1 MRKRVISWL
10 LTVVMVVSMLP
21 TSVLADTLAADQE
34 QQTQQEQIAPADTE
48 NTVPAGNEETQEQQ
62 EPAEEV
68 PVSRSA
74 RSGGAAPML
83 AAAGAVQNIG
93 TAEEFAAMEPG
104 GNYQLTAD
112 ITVTA
117 PYANEFTDFSG
128 TFDGNGHTVT
138 LAISG
143 DSDYQALFAK
153 LAAGAV
159 VKNVMVDGEVTGTD
173 NIGGIAGIATN
184 ATIIAC
190 ANKATVAATGRYVGG
205 LVGKGTGLTMT
216 SCYNQGAVSS
226 TRTRPINMGGI
237 AGYVDGGASVENCY
251 NTGSITGSGSN
262 TAAVVGWDAATVKN
276 CYYLEST
283 YKVGACGNDGY
294 TDPTVSKTDAEM
306 RSGDIVALLGSAF
319 MVKSGDYPALSWETP
334 TAAVK
339 FTVSPANAVV
349 EINGVK
355 YTGSCTVGLPVGD
368 YTYTVSCPGYTQQ
381 TGSVTVT
388 GEDNP
393 VANPNSVSVT
403 LEKDA
408 AKWVTVTFTVTPEN
422 ATLTLKDGETQ
433 VTPTEGT
440 TYKLLKGVTYTYTA
454 VSDDEGYEPASGE
467 VTPTADGTQTVALKK
482 VQSIAV
488 KNGSTHKT
496 EFEQGDALDTT
507 GLTVTVTYSDNSTKD
522 ITEGF
527 TVTGF
532 NSVNVAENQTLTV
545 HYKGAET
552 TYSVKIN
559 KKLFPSKAF
568 NALEGYATVE
578 YSHTGKY
585 TAGDGKEFVD
595 DAQEGALRSNSAGM
609 NSTTVTVTITFLEN
623 APKMLLSFDYKVSSE
638 SNYDKLLVAQNRETK
653 LTKSGTVAW
662 TADNSLTVK
671 GGDIVTLTYSKDR
684 STASGSDCIWL
695 KNFTVSPLYTLTIAP
710 NQTDATVTLKDK
722 EGKTVSGSNGVFA
735 VKAAADYT
743 YTVTKKGYEPATG
756 KVTMSAENQTVNVTL
771 VKLPVITLQ
780 FTPDD
785 AAVTLKQGNTT
796 VYKESAASSTG
807 KNVYIAAKNTDYTYT
822 VSKFGYETAT
832 GMISVATG
840 DVNKTVTL
848 TEAAK
853 YSVTFQITKP
863 EGVSASPTV
872 TVEYNGTKVYEG
884 SGANCTLP
892 AGDYTY
898 KATLKDCDDL
908 SGSFT
913 VAAAAVT
920 VNLPF
925 EKKLTFADIFQG
937 VEGITASNGTKGFKP
952 IKSAAGNYLES
963 NKSYYGTTS
972 LTLTATKPCVISF
985 EYFAQGH
992 EDNWDEDD
1000 SAFFTVKKGTT
1011 TLLTVYEENG
1021 WKTFSTAL
1029 NTGETLTLSFN
1040 ENGNSYYVRLKN
1052 FAVSPAYTI
1061 TLTTTPT
1068 ADKVEL
1074 KDESGNKLTG
1084 SGGKYAVAPGTYTYT
1099 VSKKDYETATGE
1111 ITVTDADVT
1120 QPVKLTAK
1128 PVITLTA
1135 TPADATVKLE
1145 KGSLP
1150 ASPKTTD
1157 KETGV
1162 YTYVVE
1168 KGAEYTYT
1176 VSKFGYETETGSIT
1190 VNADVNK
1197 TVTLSE
1203 LASCTLTFAVTPAEN
1218 AKVTVTHP
1226 VGGTIKPEAD
1236 GGYKLYLGETYAYTV
1251 AKADYITVSGSFTAA
1266 KNDTIT
1272 VTLTYAGAGWDGTT
1286 KTAPTQDKS
1295 GVYLIDTAAKLAW
1308 FADAVNGGQ
1317 KAINGKL
1324 TANINLN
1331 GKPWT
1336 AIGTSSN
1343 KFAGTL
1349 DGDNYTVSGLVTTGL
1364 VGELA
1369 EGGVVENLRVNCA
1382 IVSTSSLLGGVANSS
1397 AGTIRNCMV
1406 SGSITFSSE
1415 GHNGAS
1421 AIGGIAGRTTGN
1433 GVISGCVSRAVVK
1446 DAYDNSTY
1454 GTSAPLGGIAGYAY
1468 GVVENCYF
1476 TGTLAVKKTQP
1487 NKIIQQKRGGL
1498 VGELNANAELK
1509 GSYVAGEFAIADE
1522 SKFGAV
1528 VGKVNSGATI
1538 TNCAYLDTVAP
1549 QAAADGTTS
1558 GMTAHTADYMRSA
1571 EFAVDMG
1578 MNQDDGTLNGGFPVL
1593 PWQGGTVLSADDLK
1607 AAAAAANALELRGMS
1622 AADAAKKAKA
1632 DWYAET
1638 VLGLYDLTDYNDKA
1652 DLCEKYGIEAPGEAV
1667 TNLHDY
1673 FLNALQKHFYKELG
1687 LDAENA
1693 DRLKADAT
1701 GVYQLRGLT
1710 PVSGDPEE
1718 EEETAQTYTACLT
1731 LPASVTVPVEGSG
1744 EKIVSL
1750 TWTADNA
1757 LVNTATGALTA
1768 PAADK
1773 VTVTLT
1779 ATLQSGAATK
1789 TKTFTLCLWS
1799 ENAEKVQTLEDI
1811 AAEFARK
1818 NTAVQPL
1825 QGMGLYDETNITQA
1839 FRRLLAE
1846 QGYADVADNSEITY
1860 VNGSAKANGFDGT
1873 KVQYIADNGKITYF
1887 TGDGTARQT
1896 VQYTGLKFNITYAGV
1911 TKEITLRA
1919 TVGRSADAVQ
1929 KLLESAAESL
1939 NWELIRGEN
1948 TNGATQSEVAG
1959 WTLYTVNDRI
1969 TSNLTLPS
1977 SIAGRYDVKVQ
1988 WGTRNTEWLYITNG
2002 TNGTGVGTVNR
2013 PLQPA
2018 DGTALPEKSGKFR
2031 LIARVT
2037 YDAFDDYTL
2046 AHITGDNGVEVYAD
2060 VFFDATVA
2068 PFDSSVTSEMQN
2080 ALAEKYQGLLR
2091 DFVDKTKPVDLTAV
2105 SDDMQ
2110 MPRPALLEEK
2120 GIMSDSYNQKVTM
2133 VSLTPDVLDFNGYHA
2148 MVYRPLPG
2156 EKPVEAKYVVTITTR
2171 SSGLLLARQ
2180 EFSFTIQPFT
2190 QPELDG
2196 AAAFMTEALTGD
2208 VYWDGI
2214 KNKNTVKTKV
2224 TSDLY
2229 PFAEICKNEDG
2240 TLKYVRGTVNMT
2252 FDGIEAD
2259 DIPGWLDTEKYR
2271 CFRSSRPSVIENEL
2285 LRVHQ
2290 PEYNT
2295 TVTLDSVLTYTKYAQ
2310 YWEKFGINGTEESKE
2325 RYKDFAQFYKQPIHI
2340 DLTVIGEKNAADPN
2354 ENQTLT
2360 VKVKVDGYNKN
2371 GHTFQGISDFTFTG
2385 KANEDPTAW
2394 DAVKACL
2401 DSAKY
2406 TYTGSG
2412 AYIKSITDAAG
2423 HTLKEKGDGKSSGW
2437 MFGIAVKGG
2446 NETLPKTTLDNT
2458 YLKDGDTLRL
2468 FFTDTYI
2475 PLDPTDPMV
2484 PGAEVP
2490 GFDEAYAGAKAYIQ
2504 SAVSAP
2510 VVSYL
2515 FGEWAV
2521 LGQAR
2526 AKVPLSEAYIA
2537 AYYEKVVAYVKA
2549 NIGSDGIL
2557 RKPDDKNT
2565 PVITDNE
2572 RIILALTAIGKDP
2585 TNVGDKN
2592 LLTALQDKDIM
2603 KVTDTSKTDINGL
2616 VMGLLA
2622 LNSRN
2627 YTSDTSWL
2635 VQAVL
2640 EQQNKDGSWS
2650 ASADTKPVGDVD
2662 MTAMALQAL
2671 APYHKDGG
2679 NETVNTAVEKALN
2692 WLSGKYRSGYDS
2704 SESCAQVVIALSA
2717 LNLDANTDARFTK
2730 TVEGKTLSVL
2740 GNLLQY
2746 RVAENG
2752 GFKHQFADKAVNEMA
2767 TEQALCAMAA
2777 YARFTEKAN
2786 ALYDMTD
2793 AACAHRFGEWKVTVA
2808 ATCTKDGVSR
2818 RICSIC
2824 GVVEEKPVPATGH
2837 KFSAWTV
2844 TKAATCTESGISTR
2858 KCSVC
2863 GTKETMIV
2871 PSLGHSMTATAGK
2884 AATCTE
2890 AGNSAYWTCSRCHK
2904 YFSDAAG
2911 KTEIAKDSWI
2921 IAALGHDEAT
2931 RAAVAATCYASG
2943 HEADTY
2949 CKRCGIV
2956 ITAGATIPA
2965 TGKHTYVDGVCT
2977 TCGTRNPAGGIK
2989 GDDLKVDSKDN
3000 TIVTGGGLTI
3010 KTDKPVT
3017 DEKLAEIKAAVENG
3031 SIVITVNNTPILQLT
3046 KEDKESDGGK
3056 KALMQAGAAASGE
3069 LKKELDKLAEKLDAL
3084 RGDKS
3089 RKNAQ
3094 LEKVVDVTV
3103 ALVKTEGNE
3112 IKTVAQLIELPH
3124 SVTLTIP
3131 ITDEL
3136 YAALQGKHVCVVRSH
3151 TDSSGN
3157 VTTAELSATL
3167 GGTKGNY
3174 VLTFQTDKASAFAIV
3189 SYETVSS
3196 GYYYGGSGTA
3206 DSGKKDSA
3214 NTADDSQ
3221 MVLWLGSAV
3230 LAAAAVVVL
3239 TRKKRVSK

>member
-1 MRKRVISWL
+1 MKKRVISWL
-10 LTVVMVVSMLP
+10 LTVVMVVSLLP

-34 QQTQQEQIAPADTE
+34 QQTQQEQIAPVDTE
-48 NTVPAGNEETQEQQ
+48 NTVPAENEETQEQQ
-62 EPAEEV
+62 EPAPET
-68 PVSRSA
+68 PVSQMA

-112 ITVTA
+112 IIVTA

-138 LAISG
+138 LDITASTAYVG
-143 DSDYQALFAK
+143 LFSK
-153 LAAGAV
+153 LAGGAV
-159 VKNVMVDGEVTGTD
+159 VRNVITAGSVTATGKNNVGGIAGVADTELGAITISNCKNEAAIKGNKVVGGILGGCTEDDYALTISACANEGNISGTR
-173 NIGGIAGIATN
+173 NIGGICGTLEN
-184 ATIIAC
+184 AHFIK
-190 ANKATVAATGRYVGG
+190 N
-205 LVGKGTGLTMT
+205 
-216 SCYNQGAVSS
+216 CYNSGAVTGSTIGGILGRGARGYSS
-226 TRTRPINMGGI
+226 TTDTPIL
-237 AGYVDGGASVENCY
+237 ENCY
-251 NTGSITGSGSN
+251 NVGNIVYSGTNGSAIVGTGY
-262 TAAVVGWDAATVKN
+262 AKKPVEVKN
-276 CYYLEST
+276 CYALEGSAQAF
-283 YKVGACGNDGY
+283 V
-294 TDPTVSKTDAEM
+294 VSGVNADSNSDFKTADEMQSAEF
-306 RSGDIVALLGSAF
+306 AATLGSAF
-319 MVKSGDYPALSWETP
+319 QYNGGGYPTLKDPEPVVEKNVVSISVKSAKTTCYTGDELELSVTVTYDDNSSEVITKGFTVAGFDNTAPGKQTVTVTYKEKTDSIEIEVIKKPEFDDFFAGIVNSVEVTNDATYPYVVDMTDSDGLCLRSSNPAQGNTSSTSTITLKAKANVTLSFKYWGCNYDSSYAALTIVKNNSYNPEMRSWGSTQWKDFTIDLKKGDTLRLNLIKTYVSGDYY
-334 TAAVK
+334 VK
-339 FTVSPANAVV
+339 LKDFTVSSLYEVKLTAEPEEADAVV
-349 EINGVK
+349 ALKDSTGAELKGTNGV
-355 YTGSCTVGLPVGD
+355 YIVSAGE
-368 YTYTVSCPGYTQQ
+368 YTYTVSAYGYDTVTETINVAADVAKTVPLTKSAAYSVAFDISRPAGITADPTVTVKTNGKAVYTGDGTGCSLSNGSYAYTVACDGCDNAGGIFSVNGDKMNITVTLAKKAIFEDFFANCQGITVSGDKGKFTIEGAGKDSYLKTTETTTLALTATKNVKLSFSYIANAAGYVEDEWDYDEPGESYYFTIKKNSTQVKRADSETSWKDFSVELTQGDVLTISYDGYT
-381 TGSVTVT
+381 SYYYAALK
-388 GEDNP
+388 NF
-393 VANPNSVSVT
+393 VAVP
-403 LEKDA
+403 
-408 AKWVTVTFTVTPEN
+408 FY
-422 ATLTLKDGETQ
+422 TLTLKTPDG
-433 VTPTEGT
+433 
-440 TYKLLKGVTYTYTA
+440 
-454 VSDDEGYEPASGE
+454 
-467 VTPTADGTQTVALKK
+467 
-482 VQSIAV
+482 
-488 KNGSTHKT
+488 
-496 EFEQGDALDTT
+496 
-507 GLTVTVTYSDNSTKD
+507 
-522 ITEGF
+522 
-527 TVTGF
+527 
-532 NSVNVAENQTLTV
+532 
-545 HYKGAET
+545 
-552 TYSVKIN
+552 
-559 KKLFPSKAF
+559 
-568 NALEGYATVE
+568 ATV
-578 YSHTGKY
+578 
-585 TAGDGKEFVD
+585 V
-595 DAQEGALRSNSAGM
+595 L
-609 NSTTVTVTITFLEN
+609 
-623 APKMLLSFDYKVSSE
+623 
-638 SNYDKLLVAQNRETK
+638 
-653 LTKSGTVAW
+653 
-662 TADNSLTVK
+662 
-671 GGDIVTLTYSKDR
+671 KDR
-684 STASGSDCIWL
+684 SG
-695 KNFTVSPLYTLTIAP
+695 
-710 NQTDATVTLKDK
+710 
-722 EGKTVSGSNGVFA
+722 
-735 VKAAADYT
+735 
-743 YTVTKKGYEPATG
+743 
-756 KVTMSAENQTVNVTL
+756 AE
-771 VKLPVITLQ
+771 I
-780 FTPDD
+780 
-785 AAVTLKQGNTT
+785 
-796 VYKESAASSTG
+796 TG
-807 KNVYIAAKNTDYTYT
+807 KN
-822 VSKFGYETAT
+822 
-832 GMISVATG
+832 
-840 DVNKTVTL
+840 
-848 TEAAK
+848 
-853 YSVTFQITKP
+853 
-863 EGVSASPTV
+863 
-872 TVEYNGTKVYEG
+872 
-884 SGANCTLP
+884 GA
-892 AGDYTY
+892 Y
-898 KATLKDCDDL
+898 
-908 SGSFT
+908 T
-913 VAAAAVT
+913 VAA
-920 VNLPF
+920 
-925 EKKLTFADIFQG
+925 
-937 VEGITASNGTKGFKP
+937 
-952 IKSAAGNYLES
+952 
-963 NKSYYGTTS
+963 
-972 LTLTATKPCVISF
+972 
-985 EYFAQGH
+985 
-992 EDNWDEDD
+992 
-1000 SAFFTVKKGTT
+1000 
-1011 TLLTVYEENG
+1011 
-1021 WKTFSTAL
+1021 
-1029 NTGETLTLSFN
+1029 
-1040 ENGNSYYVRLKN
+1040 
-1052 FAVSPAYTI
+1052 
-1061 TLTTTPT
+1061 
-1068 ADKVEL
+1068 
-1074 KDESGNKLTG
+1074 
-1084 SGGKYAVAPGTYTYT
+1084 GTY
-1099 VSKKDYETATGE
+1099 A
-1111 ITVTDADVT
+1111 
-1120 QPVKLTAK
+1120 
-1128 PVITLTA
+1128 
-1135 TPADATVKLE
+1135 
-1145 KGSLP
+1145 
-1150 ASPKTTD
+1150 
-1157 KETGV
+1157 
-1162 YTYVVE
+1162 
-1168 KGAEYTYT
+1168 YT

-1226 VGGTIKPEAD
+1226 VGGTIKPETD

-1251 AKADYITVSGSFTAA
+1251 TKAEYIPVHGSITAA
-1266 KNDTIT
+1266 EDKTLSF
-1272 VTLTYAGAGWDGTT
+1272 TLTYAGEGWDGTA
-1286 KTAPTQDKS
+1286 KTAPTQDKN
-1295 GVYLIDTAAKLAW
+1295 GVYQIGTAAELAW
-1308 FADAVNGGQ
+1308 FADAVNKGDTT
-1317 KAINGKL
+1317 ISGKL

-1349 DGDNYTVSGLVTTGL
+1349 DGDSHTVSGLAGTGGL
-1364 VGELA
+1364 VYYLSANGTVKSLC
-1369 EGGVVENLRVNCA
+1369 VDCA
-1382 IVSTSSLLGGVANSS
+1382 IDGTSNV
-1397 AGTIRNCMV
+1397 
-1406 SGSITFSSE
+1406 
-1415 GHNGAS
+1415 
-1421 AIGGIAGRTTGN
+1421 GGIADKSEGRIENCLVSGYIKGGDDVIFGVGGIVGHGVAGN
-1433 GVISGCVSRAVVK
+1433 VISGCVSTADILFKYSRYAVQNGAGGIVG
-1446 DAYDNSTY
+1446 YTY
-1454 GTSAPLGGIAGYAY
+1454 GA
-1468 GVVENCYF
+1468 VENCYF
-1476 TGTLAVKKTQP
+1476 AGNVHTNAKSVSAGGF
-1487 NKIIQQKRGGL
+1487 GGL
-1498 VGELNANAELK
+1498 VGCARSNAVMKDCYTVGAVT
-1509 GSYVAGEFAIADE
+1509 GPE
-1522 SKFGAV
+1522 SSFGAV

-1558 GMTAHTADYMRSA
+1558 GMTARTADYMRTP
-1571 EFAVDMG
+1571 EFAAEMG
-1578 MNQDDGTLNGGFPVL
+1578 MHLDSGNSNGGFPVL
-1593 PWQGGTVLSADDLK
+1593 PWQGGTPVDNADLK

-1638 VLGLYDLTDYNDKA
+1638 VLRFYDLTDYNDKA
-1652 DLCEKYGIEAPGEAV
+1652 DLCEKYGIEEPGEAV
-1667 TNLHDY
+1667 TDLHDY

-1693 DRLKADAT
+1693 DLLKADAT

-1710 PVSGDPEE
+1710 PVSSDPEE
-1718 EEETAQTYTACLT
+1718 EEEIAQTYTGFLT

-1744 EKIVSL
+1744 EKTVSL
-1750 TWTADNA
+1750 AWTADNA

-1811 AAEFARK
+1811 AAEFTRK

-1825 QGMGLYDETNITQA
+1825 EGVGLYDETNITQA

-1846 QGYADVADNSEITY
+1846 QGYADVADKAEITY

-2018 DGTALPEKSGKFR
+2018 DGTALPEKAGKFR

-2060 VFFDATVA
+2060 VLFDATVA

-2196 AAAFMTEALTGD
+2196 AAAFMTEARTENA
-2208 VYWDGI
+2208 YWDGI
-2214 KNKNTVKTKV
+2214 KNENTDKTKV

-2310 YWEKFGINGTEESKE
+2310 YWEKFGINGTEETKE

-2340 DLTVIGEKNAADPN
+2340 DLTVIGEKNAVDPN

-2371 GHTFQGISDFTFTG
+2371 GHTFTGISDFTFTG

-2401 DSAKY
+2401 DSANY

-2475 PLDPTDPMV
+2475 PLDPTDPVV

-2537 AYYEKVVAYVKA
+2537 AYYEKVVAYVQKNMGA
-2549 NIGSDGIL
+2549 DGVL
-2557 RKPDDKNT
+2557 VDPESRNPT
-2565 PVITDNE
+2565 VTDNE

-2585 TNVGDKN
+2585 ANVGGKN

-2671 APYHKDGG
+2671 APYYKDGG

-2793 AACAHRFGEWKVTVA
+2793 AACAHRFGEWQVTVA

-2824 GVVEEKPVPATGH
+2824 GAVEEKPVPAAGH
-2837 KFSAWTV
+2837 NFGAWTV

-2863 GTKETMIV
+2863 GTEETMIV

-2904 YFSDAAG
+2904 FFSDAAG
-2911 KTEIAKDSWI
+2911 KTEIAKDSWV

-2965 TGKHTYVDGVCT
+2965 TGKHTYVNGVCT
-2977 TCGTRNPAGGIK
+2977 VCGVKNPMANVK
-2989 GDDLKVDSKDN
+2989 GDDIKVDSKDN
-3000 TIVTGGGLTI
+3000 KTAAGDGLVIKADDTITGE
-3010 KTDKPVT
+3010 V
-3017 DEKLAEIKAAVENG
+3017 LADIKAAVSDG
-3031 SIVITVNNTPILQLT
+3031 AITVTVTDTLQLT
-3046 KEDKESDGGK
+3046 NEQKAADGGK
-3056 KALMQAGAAASGE
+3056 SALTEAAKTAGDE
-3069 LKKELDKLAEKLDAL
+3069 VKKELNKLAEKLDAL

-3124 SVTLTIP
+3124 SVTVTIP

-3136 YAALQGKHVCVVRSH
+3136 YAALQGKRVCVVRSH

-3230 LAAAAVVVL
+3230 LAAAAVVAL

>member
-1 MRKRVISWL
+1 MKKRVISWL
-10 LTVVMVVSMLP
+10 LTVVMVVSLLP

-34 QQTQQEQIAPADTE
+34 QQTQQEQIAPVDTE

-62 EPAEEV
+62 EPALET

-74 RSGGAAPML
+74 RSGGTDSAPTAINDADGFKKMV
-83 AAAGAVQNIG
+83 AGG
-93 TAEEFAAMEPG
+93 S
-104 GNYQLTAD
+104 YKLTAD
-112 ITVTA
+112 ITVTE
-117 PYANEFTDFSG
+117 PYANDFSG
-128 TFDGNGHTVT
+128 TFDGDGHTVT
-138 LAISG
+138 LNITASTANVG
-143 DSDYQALFAK
+143 LFSK
-153 LAAGAV
+153 LAGGAV
-159 VKNVMVDGEVTGTD
+159 VKNVITAGSVT
-173 NIGGIAGIATN
+173 
-184 ATIIAC
+184 
-190 ANKATVAATGRYVGG
+190 ATGKKCV
-205 LVGKGTGLTMT
+205 
-216 SCYNQGAVSS
+216 A
-226 TRTRPINMGGI
+226 GI
-237 AGYVDGGASVENCY
+237 AGYATDNVKIENCK
-251 NTGSITGSGSN
+251 NTASITGNKNVGGILGEAYNNEESISVGIKNCANEGAVNGTGS
-262 TAAVVGWDAATVKN
+262 AVGGIVGKMEGQNSIIDCYNRGNITGFNNYAGIVGQSTGALVATIKN
-276 CYYLEST
+276 CYS
-283 YKVGACGNDGY
+283 VGAVTAYGASTNAGYALIGGGKNYALTNCYAIKQDGLNLAY
-294 TDPTVSKTDAEM
+294 KGTNATTEECDLKSADDMKSAEF
-306 RSGDIVALLGSAF
+306 AATLGSAF
-319 MVKSGDYPALSWETP
+319 HYNGGGYPTLKDPEPVVEKNVVSISVKSAKTTCYTGDELELSVTVTYDDNSSEVITKGFTVAGFDNTAPGKQTVTVTYKEKTDSIEIEVIKKPEFDDFFAGIVNSVEVTNDATYPYVVDMTDSDGLCLRSSNPAQGNTSSTSTITLKAKANVTLSFKYWGCNYDSSYAALTIVKNNSYNPEMRSWGSTQWKDFTIDLKKGDTLRLNLIKTYVSGDYY
-334 TAAVK
+334 VK
-339 FTVSPANAVV
+339 LKDFTVSSLYEVKLTAEPEEADAVV
-349 EINGVK
+349 ALKDSTGAELKGTNGV
-355 YTGSCTVGLPVGD
+355 YIVSAGE
-368 YTYTVSCPGYTQQ
+368 YTYTVSAYGYDTVTETINVAADVAKTVPLTKSAAYSVAFDISRPAGITADPTVTVRTNGKAVYTGDGTGCSLSNGSYAYTVACDGCDNAGGIFSVNGDKVNITVTLAKKAIFEDFFANCQGITVSGDKGKFTIEGAGKDSYLKTTETTTLAFTATKNVKLSFSYIANAAGCVEGDWYDEPDEYYYFTIKKNSKQVKLADRETSWKDFSVELTQGDVLTISYDGYT
-381 TGSVTVT
+381 SYYY
-388 GEDNP
+388 
-393 VANPNSVSVT
+393 
-403 LEKDA
+403 A
-408 AKWVTVTFTVTPEN
+408 ALKNFAAVPFY
-422 ATLTLKDGETQ
+422 TLTLKTPDG
-433 VTPTEGT
+433 
-440 TYKLLKGVTYTYTA
+440 
-454 VSDDEGYEPASGE
+454 
-467 VTPTADGTQTVALKK
+467 
-482 VQSIAV
+482 
-488 KNGSTHKT
+488 
-496 EFEQGDALDTT
+496 
-507 GLTVTVTYSDNSTKD
+507 
-522 ITEGF
+522 
-527 TVTGF
+527 
-532 NSVNVAENQTLTV
+532 
-545 HYKGAET
+545 
-552 TYSVKIN
+552 
-559 KKLFPSKAF
+559 
-568 NALEGYATVE
+568 ATV
-578 YSHTGKY
+578 
-585 TAGDGKEFVD
+585 V
-595 DAQEGALRSNSAGM
+595 L
-609 NSTTVTVTITFLEN
+609 
-623 APKMLLSFDYKVSSE
+623 
-638 SNYDKLLVAQNRETK
+638 
-653 LTKSGTVAW
+653 
-662 TADNSLTVK
+662 
-671 GGDIVTLTYSKDR
+671 KDR
-684 STASGSDCIWL
+684 SG
-695 KNFTVSPLYTLTIAP
+695 
-710 NQTDATVTLKDK
+710 
-722 EGKTVSGSNGVFA
+722 
-735 VKAAADYT
+735 
-743 YTVTKKGYEPATG
+743 
-756 KVTMSAENQTVNVTL
+756 AE
-771 VKLPVITLQ
+771 I
-780 FTPDD
+780 
-785 AAVTLKQGNTT
+785 
-796 VYKESAASSTG
+796 TG
-807 KNVYIAAKNTDYTYT
+807 KNGAYTVAAGTYTYT
-822 VSKFGYETAT
+822 VSKFGYETKT
-832 GMISVATG
+832 GNI
-840 DVNKTVTL
+840 
-848 TEAAK
+848 
-853 YSVTFQITKP
+853 
-863 EGVSASPTV
+863 
-872 TVEYNGTKVYEG
+872 
-884 SGANCTLP
+884 
-892 AGDYTY
+892 
-898 KATLKDCDDL
+898 
-908 SGSFT
+908 
-913 VAAAAVT
+913 
-920 VNLPF
+920 
-925 EKKLTFADIFQG
+925 
-937 VEGITASNGTKGFKP
+937 
-952 IKSAAGNYLES
+952 
-963 NKSYYGTTS
+963 
-972 LTLTATKPCVISF
+972 
-985 EYFAQGH
+985 
-992 EDNWDEDD
+992 
-1000 SAFFTVKKGTT
+1000 
-1011 TLLTVYEENG
+1011 
-1021 WKTFSTAL
+1021 
-1029 NTGETLTLSFN
+1029 
-1040 ENGNSYYVRLKN
+1040 
-1052 FAVSPAYTI
+1052 
-1061 TLTTTPT
+1061 
-1068 ADKVEL
+1068 
-1074 KDESGNKLTG
+1074 
-1084 SGGKYAVAPGTYTYT
+1084 T
-1099 VSKKDYETATGE
+1099 VS
-1111 ITVTDADVT
+1111 
-1120 QPVKLTAK
+1120 
-1128 PVITLTA
+1128 
-1135 TPADATVKLE
+1135 
-1145 KGSLP
+1145 
-1150 ASPKTTD
+1150 
-1157 KETGV
+1157 
-1162 YTYVVE
+1162 
-1168 KGAEYTYT
+1168 
-1176 VSKFGYETETGSIT
+1176 
-1190 VNADVNK
+1190 ADVNE

-1203 LASCTLTFAVTPAEN
+1203 LATHTLTFAITPAEN

-1226 VGGTIKPEAD
+1226 VGGTIKPETD

-1251 AKADYITVSGSFTAA
+1251 TKADYIPVHGSITAA
-1266 KNDTIT
+1266 EDKTLSF
-1272 VTLTYAGAGWDGTT
+1272 TLTYAGEGWDGTA
-1286 KTAPTQDKS
+1286 KTAPTQDKN
-1295 GVYLIDTAAKLAW
+1295 GVYQIGTAAKLAW
-1308 FADAVNGGQ
+1308 FADAVNKGDTT
-1317 KAINGKL
+1317 ISGKL

-1331 GKPWT
+1331 GKTWT
-1336 AIGTSSN
+1336 AIGTDSN

-1349 DGDNYTVSGLVTTGL
+1349 DGDSHTVSGLAGTGGL
-1364 VGELA
+1364 VYYLSANGTVKSLC
-1369 EGGVVENLRVNCA
+1369 VDCA
-1382 IVSTSSLLGGVANSS
+1382 IDGTSNV
-1397 AGTIRNCMV
+1397 
-1406 SGSITFSSE
+1406 
-1415 GHNGAS
+1415 
-1421 AIGGIAGRTTGN
+1421 GGIADKSEGRIENCLVSGYIKGGDDVIFGVGGIVGHGVAGN
-1433 GVISGCVSRAVVK
+1433 VISGCVSTADILFKYSRYAVQNGAGGIVG
-1446 DAYDNSTY
+1446 YTY
-1454 GTSAPLGGIAGYAY
+1454 GT
-1468 GVVENCYF
+1468 VENCYF
-1476 TGTLAVKKTQP
+1476 AGNVHTNAKSVSAGGF
-1487 NKIIQQKRGGL
+1487 GGL
-1498 VGELNANAELK
+1498 VGCARSNAVMKDCYTVGAVT
-1509 GSYVAGEFAIADE
+1509 GPE
-1522 SKFGAV
+1522 SSFGAV

-1558 GMTAHTADYMRSA
+1558 GMTAHTAGYMRSA

-1593 PWQGGTVLSADDLK
+1593 PWQGGAALSADDLK
-1607 AAAAAANALELRGMS
+1607 AAAAAANALQLRGMS

-1632 DWYAET
+1632 DWYAEN
-1638 VLGLYDLTDYNDKA
+1638 VLGLYELTDGNYNKA
-1652 DLCEKYGIEAPGEAV
+1652 DLCKEYGIEEPGEAV
-1667 TNLHDY
+1667 TDLHDY
-1673 FLNALQKHFYKELG
+1673 FLTALQKHFYKEQG

-1693 DRLKADAT
+1693 DLLKADAT

-1718 EEETAQTYTACLT
+1718 EEETAQTYTGFLT

-1768 PAADK
+1768 PAEGK

-1789 TKTFTLCLWS
+1789 VKTFTLCLWS

-1825 QGMGLYDETNITQA
+1825 QGVGLYDETNITQA

-1846 QGYADVADNSEITY
+1846 QGYADVADKAEITY

-1873 KVQYIADNGKITYF
+1873 KVQYIADNGDIEYF

-1929 KLLESAAESL
+1929 KLLESAAGSL

-2002 TNGTGVGTVNR
+2002 TGVGTVNR

-2018 DGTALPEKSGKFR
+2018 DGTALPEKAGKFR

-2060 VFFDATVA
+2060 VLFDATVA

-2091 DFVDKTKPVDLTAV
+2091 DFVDKTKPVDTTAV
-2105 SDDMQ
+2105 GDDMQ
-2110 MPRPALLEEK
+2110 MPRPALLEK
-2120 GIMSDSYNQKVTM
+2120 AGIMTDSYNQKVTM

-2196 AAAFMTEALTGD
+2196 AAAFMTEARTED
-2208 VYWDGI
+2208 AYWDGI

-2240 TLKYVRGTVNMT
+2240 TLKYIRGTVNMT

-2310 YWEKFGINGTEESKE
+2310 YWEKFGLNGTEESKE
-2325 RYKDFAQFYKQPIHI
+2325 RYKDFAQFYKQPIQI
-2340 DLTVIGEKNAADPN
+2340 DLTVPGTTGQNDPN

-2371 GHTFQGISDFTFTG
+2371 GHTFRGISDFTFTG

-2537 AYYEKVVAYVKA
+2537 AYYEKVVAYVQKNMGA
-2549 NIGSDGIL
+2549 DGVL
-2557 RKPDDKNT
+2557 VDPESRNPT
-2565 PVITDNE
+2565 VTDNE

-2585 TNVGDKN
+2585 ANVGGEN
-2592 LLTALQDKDIM
+2592 LLKALQNKDIM

-2640 EQQNKDGSWS
+2640 EQQNKDGSWR

-2671 APYHKDGG
+2671 APYYKDGG
-2679 NETVNTAVEKALN
+2679 NETVNTAVKKALN

-2837 KFSAWTV
+2837 NFGAWTV

-2863 GTKETMIV
+2863 GTEETMIV

-2904 YFSDAAG
+2904 FFSDAAG
-2911 KTEIAKDSWI
+2911 KTEIAKDSWV

-2965 TGKHTYVDGVCT
+2965 TGKHTYVNGVCT
-2977 TCGTRNPAGGIK
+2977 VCGVKNPMANVK
-2989 GDDLKVDSKDN
+2989 GDDIKVDSKDN

-3017 DEKLAEIKAAVENG
+3017 DEKLAEIKAAVSDG
-3031 SIVITVNNTPILQLT
+3031 AITVTVTDTLQLT
-3046 KEDKESDGGK
+3046 NEQKAADGGK
-3056 KALMQAGAAASGE
+3056 SALTEAAKTAGDE
-3069 LKKELDKLAEKLDAL
+3069 VKKELNKLAEKLDAL

-3124 SVTLTIP
+3124 SVTVTIP

-3136 YAALQGKHVCVVRSH
+3136 YAALQGKRVCVVRSH

>member
-34 QQTQQEQIAPADTE
+34 QQTQQEQTAPADTE

-62 EPAEEV
+62 EPAPET
-68 PVSRSA
+68 PVSRSG
-74 RSGGAAPML
+74 RSGGTAL
-83 AAAGAVQNIG
+83 ALAEG
-93 TAEEFAAMEPG
+93 TVSSAEEFAAMEPG

-117 PYANEFTDFSG
+117 PYAKDFTG

-138 LAISG
+138 LALENEAG
-143 DSDYQALFAK
+143 ECQALFSK
-153 LAAGAV
+153 IAASGKVQNLGIA
-159 VKNVMVDGEVTGTD
+159 GTVTGKKYVGGIAGKNAGSIENCKNTAAIKGASAD
-173 NIGGIAGIATN
+173 GRWIGGIAGETSNGSKILN
-184 ATIIAC
+184 CYNIGTISSD
-190 ANKATVAATGRYVGG
+190 RS
-205 LVGKGTGLTMT
+205 GKGVCLGGIVGNAP
-216 SCYNQGAVSS
+216 SAQISNCYNAGQIVTKSTTNYGA
-226 TRTRPINMGGI
+226 I
-237 AGYVDGGASVENCY
+237 AGYGYGVTVSNCY
-251 NTGSITGSGSN
+251 FI
-262 TAAVVGWDAATVKN
+262 AVDNLKGVYDAET
-276 CYYLEST
+276 EST
-283 YKVGACGNDGY
+283 PK
-294 TDPTVSKTDAEM
+294 SAEEM
-306 RSGDIVALLGSAF
+306 KSPAFAALLGEAF

-334 TAAVK
+334 TAAVS
-339 FTVSPANAVV
+339 FTIAPANATL
-349 EINGVK
+349 EINGGT
-355 YTGSCTVGLPVGD
+355 YTGSTTVALPAAD
-368 YTYTVSCPGYTQQ
+368 APYSYTVSCPGYTQQ
-381 TGSVTVT
+381 TGTVTVT

-403 LEKDA
+403 LAEDA
-408 AKWVTVTFTVTPEN
+408 AQWVTVTFTVTPEN

-433 VTPTEGT
+433 VAPTEGT
-440 TYKLLKGVTYTYTA
+440 TYQLLKGHPYTYTA
-454 VSDDEGYEPASGE
+454 ETTDEGYEPASGT
-467 VTPTADGTQTVALKK
+467 VTPNENSTQTVALKK

-488 KNGSTHKT
+488 TKAPTKTEYYKGDAELDLTGMVLTVNYDGTNETRTIEGDYAAAGVTCEGFSTENPTDSQIVTVKYRGKTATFTIKVKDAMLFADFFTGLNGIATAQNSTSYKFEPVLLDGGYVLKSTNEKKGNTTSSLTLTFAKAAQLTFDCKTDSEKNYDGLRVDINNQQGNQFGSTGGGYSGEKQDWK
-496 EFEQGDALDTT
+496 EFSIAVNAGDK
-507 GLTVTVTYSDNSTKD
+507 VTVNYRKD
-522 ITEGF
+522 SSGD
-527 TVTGF
+527 
-532 NSVNVAENQTLTV
+532 
-545 HYKGAET
+545 KG
-552 TYSVKIN
+552 
-559 KKLFPSKAF
+559 
-568 NALEGYATVE
+568 
-578 YSHTGKY
+578 
-585 TAGDGKEFVD
+585 
-595 DAQEGALRSNSAGM
+595 Q
-609 NSTTVTVTITFLEN
+609 
-623 APKMLLSFDYKVSSE
+623 
-638 SNYDKLLVAQNRETK
+638 
-653 LTKSGTVAW
+653 
-662 TADNSLTVK
+662 
-671 GGDIVTLTYSKDR
+671 
-684 STASGSDCIWL
+684 DCIWL
-695 KNFTVSPLYTLTIAP
+695 RNFRAEVLPTVRFDVKDAAGTAI
-710 NQTDATVTLKDK
+710 DATVTLKKGYTGLTAGTD
-722 EGKTVSGSNGVFA
+722 GSYALTVGE
-735 VKAAADYT
+735 KYT
-743 YTVTKKGYEPATG
+743 YTVEKKGYE
-756 KVTMSAENQTVNVTL
+756 KVTQEFTAQEGNNTITVTL
-771 VKLPVITLQ
+771 VKLPVITLK

-796 VYKESAASSTG
+796 VYKESADSEKG

-832 GMISVATG
+832 GTISVATT
-840 DVNKTVTL
+840 DVNKTVKL
-848 TEAAK
+848 TELAK
-853 YSVTFQITKP
+853 QTVTFNITKP
-863 EGVSASPTV
+863 EGVNAEPTI
-872 TVEYNGTKVYEG
+872 TVKSGSITAYTG

-898 KATLKDCDDL
+898 TAKLDGCDTL
-908 SGSFT
+908 SGSF
-913 VAAAAVT
+913 VVKAAKTIGLEFV
-920 VNLPF
+920 
-925 EKKLTFADIFQG
+925 KSLTFNDFFAGLD
-937 VEGITASNGTKGFKP
+937 GITAENGTRYGFEP
-952 IKSAAGNYLES
+952 VRAAGGNYLES
-963 NKSYYGTTS
+963 NRRSYGATS
-972 LTLTATKPCVISF
+972 LTLTATESRLVSF
-985 EYFAQGH
+985 QYLAKGNKA
-992 EDNWDEDD
+992 EDYWESD
-1000 SAFFTVKKGTT
+1000 SVFTVKKGTT
-1011 TLLTVYEENG
+1011 TLLTAYEENG
-1021 WKTFSTAL
+1021 WKTFSTVL
-1029 NTGETLTLSFN
+1029 NKDEKLTLSFS
-1040 ENGNSYYVRLKN
+1040 ESGSSYYVRLKD
-1052 FAVSPAYTI
+1052 FAAAAAHTLTLKTPDGATVVLKDRSGAEITGKNGAYT
-1061 TLTTTPT
+1061 
-1068 ADKVEL
+1068 
-1074 KDESGNKLTG
+1074 
-1084 SGGKYAVAPGTYTYT
+1084 VAAGTY
-1099 VSKKDYETATGE
+1099 A
-1111 ITVTDADVT
+1111 
-1120 QPVKLTAK
+1120 
-1128 PVITLTA
+1128 
-1135 TPADATVKLE
+1135 
-1145 KGSLP
+1145 
-1150 ASPKTTD
+1150 
-1157 KETGV
+1157 
-1162 YTYVVE
+1162 
-1168 KGAEYTYT
+1168 YT
-1176 VSKFGYETETGSIT
+1176 VSKFGYETKTGNIT
-1190 VNADVNK
+1190 VSADVNE

-1203 LASCTLTFAVTPAEN
+1203 LATRTLTFAVTPAD
-1218 AKVTVTHP
+1218 ATVTVTHP
-1226 VGGTIKPEAD
+1226 VGGTITAD
-1236 GGYKLYLGETYAYTV
+1236 ENGAYIVYAGETYAYTV
-1251 AKADYITVSGSFTAA
+1251 AKEGYITVSGSFTAA

-1272 VTLTYAGAGWDGTT
+1272 VTLTYAGEGWDGTT
-1286 KTAPTQDKS
+1286 KTEPKTEN
-1295 GVYLIDTAAKLAW
+1295 GVYQIGTAAELAW
-1308 FADAVNGGQ
+1308 FADAVQNGQ
-1317 KAINGKL
+1317 TAISAKL

-1331 GKPWT
+1331 GKTWT
-1336 AIGTSSN
+1336 AFGKYDYKLEGKSG
-1343 KFAGTL
+1343 FAGTL
-1349 DGDNYTVSGLVTTGL
+1349 DGDRHIVSGLKSTEGL
-1364 VGELA
+1364 VSCL
-1369 EGGVVENLRVNCA
+1369 
-1382 IVSTSSLLGGVANSS
+1382 SS
-1397 AGTIRNCMV
+1397 AGTVKNLTVIGTV
-1406 SGSITFSSE
+1406 SGSSHVGGIAATSYGAVENCLFDGTVTTSS
-1415 GHNGAS
+1415 GSAS
-1421 AIGGIAGRTTGN
+1421 AGGIVGRAQKGNRIVNCVNTGDIKNTCAYYNSTLNIGGIVGYTYGTVENCYSTGNVSARTDRGTNKGIGGIAGQVYASAVLRNCYVTGTVT
-1433 GVISGCVSRAVVK
+1433 GPEAGISPVVNLV
-1446 DAYDNSTY
+1446 ASGAT
-1454 GTSAPLGGIAGYAY
+1454 
-1468 GVVENCYF
+1468 VENCYYLYAAG
-1476 TGTLAVKKTQP
+1476 TGAAIVGTSQKT
-1487 NKIIQQKRGGL
+1487 
-1498 VGELNANAELK
+1498 AEEM
-1509 GSYVAGEFAIADE
+1509 STPEFAAD
-1522 SKFGAV
+1522 
-1528 VGKVNSGATI
+1528 VGMHLDSGNS
-1538 TNCAYLDTVAP
+1538 
-1549 QAAADGTTS
+1549 
-1558 GMTAHTADYMRSA
+1558 
-1571 EFAVDMG
+1571 
-1578 MNQDDGTLNGGFPVL
+1578 NGGFPVL
-1593 PWQGGTVLSADDLK
+1593 PWQGGTPVDNADLK
-1607 AAAAAANALELRGMS
+1607 AAAAAANALQLRGMS

-1632 DWYAET
+1632 DWNAEN
-1638 VLGLYDLTDYNDKA
+1638 VLGLYDLTDYSDKA

-1667 TNLHDY
+1667 TDLHGY
-1673 FLNALQKHFYKELG
+1673 FLNALQKHFYEELG

-1693 DRLKADAT
+1693 DLLKVDAN

-1710 PVSGDPEE
+1710 PVSSDPEE
-1718 EEETAQTYTACLT
+1718 EEEIAQTHTACLT
-1731 LPASVTVPVEGSG
+1731 LPASVTVPVDG
-1744 EKIVSL
+1744 EEKTVSL

-1789 TKTFTLCLWS
+1789 VKTFTLCLWS

-1811 AAEFARK
+1811 AAEFTRK

-1825 QGMGLYDETNITQA
+1825 QGVGLYNETNITQA

-1860 VNGSAKANGFDGT
+1860 VNGSAKANGFDDT
-1873 KVQYIADNGKITYF
+1873 KVKYIADNGNITYF

-1929 KLLESAAESL
+1929 KLLESAAGSL

-2018 DGTALPEKSGKFR
+2018 DGTALPEKAGKFR

-2060 VFFDATVA
+2060 VLFDATVA

-2091 DFVDKTKPVDLTAV
+2091 DFVDKTKPVDTTAV
-2105 SDDMQ
+2105 GDDMQ
-2110 MPRPALLEEK
+2110 MPRPALLEK
-2120 GIMSDSYNQKVTM
+2120 AGIMTDSYNQKVTM

-2156 EKPVEAKYVVTITTR
+2156 EEAAEARYVVTITTR

-2180 EFSFTIQPFT
+2180 EFRFTIQPFT
-2190 QPELDG
+2190 QQELDG
-2196 AAAFMTEALTGD
+2196 AAVFMTKALTGD
-2208 VYWDGI
+2208 VYWNGI
-2214 KNKNTVKTKV
+2214 KNENTDKTKV

-2325 RYKDFAQFYKQPIHI
+2325 RYKNFAQFYKQPIQI
-2340 DLTVIGEKNAADPN
+2340 DLTVPGTTGQNDPN

-2371 GHTFQGISDFTFTG
+2371 GHTFTGISGFTFTG

-2437 MFGIAVKGG
+2437 MFGLTLQGG
-2446 NETLPKTTLDNT
+2446 TETLPKTTLDNT

-2475 PLDPTDPMV
+2475 PLDPTDPAV

-2585 TNVGDKN
+2585 ANVGGEN
-2592 LLTALQDKDIM
+2592 LLKALQNKDIM
-2603 KVTDTSKTDINGL
+2603 QVTDTSNTDINGL

-2640 EQQNKDGSWS
+2640 EQQNKDGSWR

-2730 TVEGKTLSVL
+2730 TMEGKTLSVL

-2746 RVAENG
+2746 RVVENG

-2824 GVVEEKPVPATGH
+2824 GAVEEKPVPATGH

-2904 YFSDAAG
+2904 FFSDAAG
-2911 KTEIAKDSWI
+2911 KTEIAKDSWV

-2965 TGKHTYVDGVCT
+2965 TGKHTYVNGVCT

-3017 DEKLAEIKAAVENG
+3017 DEKLAEIKAAVSDG
-3031 SIVITVNNTPILQLT
+3031 AITVTVTDTLQLT
-3046 KEDKESDGGK
+3046 NEQKAADGGK
-3056 KALMQAGAAASGE
+3056 SALTEAAKTAGDE
-3069 LKKELDKLAEKLDAL
+3069 VKKELNKLAEKLDAL

-3124 SVTLTIP
+3124 SVTVTIP

-3230 LAAAAVVVL
+3230 LAAAAVVAL

>member
-21 TSVLADTLAADQE
+21 TSVLADTLAAEQE
-34 QQTQQEQIAPADTE
+34 QQTQQEQIAPVDTE

-62 EPAEEV
+62 EPAAET
-68 PVSRSA
+68 PAPQMA
-74 RSGGAAPML
+74 RSGGAAQAL
-83 AAAGAVQNIG
+83 AEG
-93 TAEEFAAMEPG
+93 TVSTAKEFAEMVAG
-104 GNYQLTAD
+104 GSYKLTAD
-112 ITVTA
+112 ITVTE
-117 PYANEFTDFSG
+117 PYAYDFSG
-128 TFDGNGHTVT
+128 TFDGDGHTVT
-138 LAISG
+138 LALENEAG
-143 DSDYQALFAK
+143 ECQALFSK
-153 LAAGAV
+153 IAASGKVQNLGIA
-159 VKNVMVDGEVTGTD
+159 GTVTGKKYVGGIAGKNAGSIENCKNTAAIKGASAD
-173 NIGGIAGIATN
+173 GRWIGGIAGETSNGSKILN
-184 ATIIAC
+184 CYNIGTISSD
-190 ANKATVAATGRYVGG
+190 RS
-205 LVGKGTGLTMT
+205 GKGVCL
-216 SCYNQGAVSS
+216 
-226 TRTRPINMGGI
+226 GGI
-237 AGYVDGGASVENCY
+237 AGNAPSAKISNCY
-251 NTGSITGSGSN
+251 NAGQIVTKSTTNYGAIAGYGYG
-262 TAAVVGWDAATVKN
+262 VTVSN
-276 CYYLEST
+276 CYFIAVDNLKGVYDAETEST
-283 YKVGACGNDGY
+283 PK
-294 TDPTVSKTDAEM
+294 SAEEM
-306 RSGDIVALLGSAF
+306 KSAAFAALLGDGF
-319 MVKSGDYPALSWETP
+319 MVKSGDYPALKWETP
-334 TAAVK
+334 TAAVL
-339 FTVSPANAVV
+339 FTIAPANATL
-349 EINGVK
+349 EINGGT
-355 YTGSCTVGLPVGD
+355 YTGSTTVALPAAD
-368 YTYTVSCPGYTQQ
+368 APYSYTVSCDGYTTK
-381 TGSVTVT
+381 TGTVTVRNK
-388 GEDNP
+388 DNP
-393 VANPNSVSVT
+393 VATPDSVTVT

-408 AKWVTVTFTVTPEN
+408 AKWVTVTFN
-422 ATLTLKDGETQ
+422 
-433 VTPTEGT
+433 VTPTGAALTVKRGDTEVEPQSDGS
-440 TYKLLKGVTYTYTA
+440 YKLLKGVTYTYTA
-454 VSDDEGYEPASGE
+454 VSDDESYEPAAGE

-488 KNGSTHKT
+488 TKAPTKT
-496 EFEQGDALDTT
+496 EYYKGDAELDLT
-507 GLTVTVTYSDNSTKD
+507 GMVITVKYDGTEETRTITDGYDAAGVTCEGFSTENPTDSQTVTVKYRGKTATFTIKVNDKLKFADFFTAISGSITATDDTTSPFTPVQKPEGNYLESSNTSNYSSSKITLNATKN
-522 ITEGF
+522 
-527 TVTGF
+527 VT
-532 NSVNVAENQTLTV
+532 
-545 HYKGAET
+545 
-552 TYSVKIN
+552 
-559 KKLFPSKAF
+559 
-568 NALEGYATVE
+568 
-578 YSHTGKY
+578 
-585 TAGDGKEFVD
+585 
-595 DAQEGALRSNSAGM
+595 
-609 NSTTVTVTITFLEN
+609 
-623 APKMLLSFDYKVSSE
+623 LSFDYLGSASS
-638 SNYDKLLVAQNRETK
+638 
-653 LTKSGTVAW
+653 
-662 TADNSLTVK
+662 NSYYCFTVK
-671 GGDIVTLTYSKDR
+671 KGSSTLLTSYSSSAWKSFSVDMAAGDTVTLKFEHPYSY
-684 STASGSDCIWL
+684 GSHYSVKL

-710 NQTDATVTLKDK
+710 DQTDATVTLKDK

-771 VKLPVITLQ
+771 VKLPVITL
-780 FTPDD
+780 TVSPAD
-785 AAVTLKQGNTT
+785 ATVKLTKNGSAVSHDTKNGGE
-796 VYKESAASSTG
+796 YK
-807 KNVYIAAKNTDYTYT
+807 YIAAKNTAYTYA

-832 GMISVATG
+832 GTITVATA
-840 DVNKTVTL
+840 DVNKTVKL
-848 TEAAK
+848 TELTK
-853 YSVTFQITKP
+853 QTVTFDITKP
-863 EGVSASPTV
+863 KGVSAEPVV
-872 TVEYNGTKVYEG
+872 TVKYNGTKVYEG
-884 SGANCTLP
+884 SGTNCALP
-892 AGDYTY
+892 AGNYTY
-898 KATLKDCDDL
+898 TAKLDGCDDL

-925 EKKLTFADIFQG
+925 AKKLTFADMFQG
-937 VEGITASNGTKGFKP
+937 IEGITATNGSSGFKP
-952 IKSAAGNYLES
+952 VKDAAGNYLES
-963 NKSYYGTTS
+963 NRKNYGTTS
-972 LTLTATKPCVISF
+972 LTLTATESRLVSF
-985 EYFAQGH
+985 RYLAKGY
-992 EDNWDEDD
+992 EDNWDEDN

-1011 TLLTVYEENG
+1011 TLLTVYEEDD
-1021 WKTFSTAL
+1021 WKTFSTVL
-1029 NTGETLTLSFN
+1029 NKDEKLTLSFS
-1040 ENGNSYYVRLKN
+1040 ESGSSYYVRLKN
-1052 FAVSPAYTI
+1052 FAAAAAHTLTLKTPDGATVVLKDRSGAEITGKNGAYT
-1061 TLTTTPT
+1061 
-1068 ADKVEL
+1068 
-1074 KDESGNKLTG
+1074 
-1084 SGGKYAVAPGTYTYT
+1084 VAAGTY
-1099 VSKKDYETATGE
+1099 A
-1111 ITVTDADVT
+1111 
-1120 QPVKLTAK
+1120 
-1128 PVITLTA
+1128 
-1135 TPADATVKLE
+1135 
-1145 KGSLP
+1145 
-1150 ASPKTTD
+1150 
-1157 KETGV
+1157 
-1162 YTYVVE
+1162 
-1168 KGAEYTYT
+1168 YT
-1176 VSKFGYETETGSIT
+1176 VSKFGYETKTGNIT
-1190 VNADVNK
+1190 VSADVNE

-1203 LASCTLTFAVTPAEN
+1203 LATRTLTFAVTPAD
-1218 AKVTVTHP
+1218 ATVTVTHP
-1226 VGGTIKPEAD
+1226 VGDTIKPEAD

-1266 KNDTIT
+1266 KNDTIK

-1286 KTAPTQDKS
+1286 KTAPKTEN
-1295 GVYLIDTAAKLAW
+1295 GVYQIGTAAELAW
-1308 FADAVNGGQ
+1308 FADAVNKGDTT
-1317 KAINGKL
+1317 ISGKL

-1331 GKPWT
+1331 GKAWT

-1349 DGDNYTVSGLVTTGL
+1349 DGDSHTVSGLVTTGL

-1406 SGSITFSSE
+1406 SGSITFSS
-1415 GHNGAS
+1415 GGYNGAS
-1421 AIGGIAGRTTGN
+1421 AIGGIAGRNTGN

-1454 GTSAPLGGIAGYAY
+1454 GTSASLGGIAGYAY

-1538 TNCAYLDTVAP
+1538 TNCAYLDTVAT

-1632 DWYAET
+1632 DWYAEN
-1638 VLGLYDLTDYNDKA
+1638 VLELYDLADYNDKA
-1652 DLCEKYGIEAPGEAV
+1652 DLCEKYAIEEPGEEV
-1667 TNLHDY
+1667 TNPHDY

-1693 DRLKADAT
+1693 DLLKADAT

-1710 PVSGDPEE
+1710 PVSGDPKEDE
-1718 EEETAQTYTACLT
+1718 SAQTYTGFLT
-1731 LPASVTVPVEGSG
+1731 LPESVIASVEGSG
-1744 EKIVSL
+1744 EKTVSI
-1750 TWTADNA
+1750 TWTADKA

-1768 PAADK
+1768 PAKDK

-1799 ENAEKVQTLEDI
+1799 ENAEKAQTLEDI
-1811 AAEFARK
+1811 AAEFTRK
-1818 NTAVQPL
+1818 NIAVQPL
-1825 QGMGLYDETNITQA
+1825 QGVGLYDETNITDA

-1846 QGYADVADNSEITY
+1846 QGYADVADNSKITY

-1873 KVQYIADNGKITYF
+1873 KIQYIADNGDITYF

-1896 VQYTGLKFNITYAGV
+1896 VQYTGLKFRITYAGV
-1911 TKEITLRA
+1911 TKEITLRG
-1919 TVGRSADAVQ
+1919 TVGRSADDVQ
-1929 KLLESAAESL
+1929 QLVESAAGSL

-1977 SIAGRYDVKVQ
+1977 GIAGRYDVKVQ

-2002 TNGTGVGTVNR
+2002 TNGTNGTGVGTVNR

-2018 DGTALPEKSGKFR
+2018 DGTPLPEKAGKFR

-2037 YDAFDDYTL
+2037 YDGFDDYTL

-2068 PFDSSVTSEMQN
+2068 PFDSSVTSEMQT

-2091 DFVDKTKPVDLTAV
+2091 DFVDKTKPVDRTAV

-2110 MPRPALLEEK
+2110 MPRPALLEQT

-2180 EFSFTIQPFT
+2180 EFTFTIAPFKE
-2190 QPELDG
+2190 QELKD
-2196 AAAFMTEALTGD
+2196 AADFMTKALTENA
-2208 VYWDGI
+2208 YWNGI
-2214 KNKNTVKTKV
+2214 RNKNTDKTKV

-2271 CFRSSRPSVIENEL
+2271 CFRSSRPSVVEHEL
-2285 LRVHQ
+2285 LRVHR

-2310 YWEKFGINGTEESKE
+2310 YWEKFGLNGTEETKE

-2371 GHTFQGISDFTFTG
+2371 GHTFRGISDFTFTG

-2557 RKPDDKNT
+2557 RAPDDKNT

-2572 RIILALTAIGKDP
+2572 RIVLALTAIGKDP
-2585 TNVGDKN
+2585 ANMGGEN
-2592 LLTALQDKDIM
+2592 LLKALQNKDIM
-2603 KVTDTSKTDINGL
+2603 KVTDTSNTDINGL

-2640 EQQNKDGSWS
+2640 EQQNEDGSWS
-2650 ASADTKPVGDVD
+2650 ASADKKSVGDVD

-2671 APYHKDGG
+2671 APYYKDGG

-2692 WLSGKYRSGYDS
+2692 WLSGKYQSGYDS

-2793 AACAHRFGEWKVTVA
+2793 AACAHRFGEWQVTVA

-2824 GVVEEKPVPATGH
+2824 GAVEEKSVPATGH
-2837 KFSAWTV
+2837 NFGAWTV

-2863 GTKETMIV
+2863 GTEETMIV

-2904 YFSDAAG
+2904 FFSDAAG
-2911 KTEIAKDSWI
+2911 KTEIAKDSWV

-2956 ITAGATIPA
+2956 ITAGVTIPA
-2965 TGKHTYVDGVCT
+2965 TGKHTYVNGVCT
-2977 TCGTRNPAGGIK
+2977 VCGVKNPMANVK
-2989 GDDLKVDSKDN
+2989 GDDIKVDSKDN
-3000 TIVTGGGLTI
+3000 KTAAGDGLVIKADDTITGE
-3010 KTDKPVT
+3010 V
-3017 DEKLAEIKAAVENG
+3017 LADIKAAVSDG
-3031 SIVITVNNTPILQLT
+3031 AITVTVTDTLQLT
-3046 KEDKESDGGK
+3046 NEQKAADGGK
-3056 KALMQAGAAASGE
+3056 SALTEAAKTAGDE
-3069 LKKELDKLAEKLDAL
+3069 VKKELNKLAEKLDAL

-3124 SVTLTIP
+3124 SVTVTIP

-3136 YAALQGKHVCVVRSH
+3136 YAALQGKRVCVVRSH

-3230 LAAAAVVVL
+3230 LAAAAVVAL
-3239 TRKKRVSK
+3239 THKRKRVSK

>member
-1 MRKRVISWL
+1 MKKRVISWL
-10 LTVVMVVSMLP
+10 LTVVMVVSLLP

-34 QQTQQEQIAPADTE
+34 QQTQQEQTAPADTDS
-48 NTVPAGNEETQEQQ
+48 NVPTEDEETQEQQ

-68 PVSRSA
+68 PVSRFA
-74 RSGGAAPML
+74 RSGGAAL
-83 AAAGAVQNIG
+83 ALAEG
-93 TAEEFAAMEPG
+93 TVSSAKEFAAMEPD

-117 PYANEFTDFSG
+117 PYAEDFSG
-128 TFDGNGHTVT
+128 TFDGDGHTVT

-251 NTGSITGSGSN
+251 NTGSITGSGKN
-262 TAAVVGWDAATVKN
+262 TAAVVGWNAATVKK

-283 YKVGACGNDGY
+283 YKVGSCGNVDY

-306 RSGDIVALLGSAF
+306 RSGDIVTLLGSAF
-319 MVKSGDYPALSWETP
+319 MAKAGDYPALKWETP
-334 TAAVK
+334 TAAVR
-339 FTVSPANAVV
+339 FTIAPANATL
-349 EINGVK
+349 EINGGT
-355 YTGSCTVGLPVGD
+355 YTGSTTVALPAAD
-368 YTYTVSCPGYTQQ
+368 APYSYTVSCPGYTQQ

-388 GEDNP
+388 GNDNP
-393 VANPNSVSVT
+393 VADPANVTVT
-403 LEKDA
+403 LAEDA
-408 AKWVTVTFTVTPEN
+408 AQWVTVTFTVTPEN

-433 VTPTEGT
+433 VAPTEGT
-440 TYKLLKGVTYTYTA
+440 TYQLLKGHTYTYTA
-454 VSDDEGYEPASGE
+454 ETTKEGYEPASGT
-467 VTPTADGTQTVALKK
+467 VTPTESGTQTVALKK

-488 KNGSTHKT
+488 TKAPTKT
-496 EFEQGDALDTT
+496 EYYKGDAELDLT
-507 GLTVTVTYSDNSTKD
+507 GMVLTVNYEGTDEPRTIEGDYAAAGVTFEGFDTSEPAESKSITISYRGKTASFAIEVKDKLQFSDFFSAISDSVTATNSTSRPFEPVQSEGCLQPASNASSYSPST
-522 ITEGF
+522 ITIAAIK
-527 TVTGF
+527 
-532 NSVNVAENQTLTV
+532 N
-545 HYKGAET
+545 
-552 TYSVKIN
+552 
-559 KKLFPSKAF
+559 
-568 NALEGYATVE
+568 
-578 YSHTGKY
+578 
-585 TAGDGKEFVD
+585 
-595 DAQEGALRSNSAGM
+595 
-609 NSTTVTVTITFLEN
+609 VTV
-623 APKMLLSFDYKVSSE
+623 SFDYCGGTGYTDFYVKKGSSQLLASYYSSE
-638 SNYDKLLVAQNRETK
+638 WKNFS
-653 LTKSGTVAW
+653 
-662 TADNSLTVK
+662 ADLRI
-671 GGDIVTLTYSKDR
+671 GETLTLSYGS
-684 STASGSDCIWL
+684 SSGLKL

-710 NQTDATVTLKDK
+710 DQTDATVTLKDK

-832 GMISVATG
+832 GTISVATG

-853 YSVTFQITKP
+853 YSVTFNITKP
-863 EGVSASPTV
+863 EGVTAEPTV
-872 TVEYNGTKVYEG
+872 TVKSGRDTVYTG
-884 SGANCTLP
+884 SGTNCTLP
-892 AGDYTY
+892 AGNYTY
-898 KATLKDCDDL
+898 TATLEGCDTL
-908 SGSFT
+908 SGSF
-913 VAAAAVT
+913 VVQAAKTIGLEFV
-920 VNLPF
+920 
-925 EKKLTFADIFQG
+925 KSLTFDDFFAGLD
-937 VEGITASNGTKGFKP
+937 GITAENGTRYGFEP
-952 IKSAAGNYLES
+952 VRAAGGNYLES
-963 NKSYYGTTS
+963 NRRSYGTTS
-972 LTLTATKPCVISF
+972 LTLTATESRLVSF
-985 EYFAQGH
+985 RYLAKGY
-992 EDNWDEDD
+992 EDNWDEDN

-1011 TLLTVYEENG
+1011 TLLIAYEENG
-1021 WKTFSTAL
+1021 WKTFSTVL
-1029 NTGETLTLSFN
+1029 NKDEKLTLSFS
-1040 ENGNSYYVRLKN
+1040 ESGSSYYVRLKD
-1052 FAVSPAYTI
+1052 FAAAAAHTLTLNTPAGATVVLKDRSGAEITGKNGAYT
-1061 TLTTTPT
+1061 
-1068 ADKVEL
+1068 
-1074 KDESGNKLTG
+1074 
-1084 SGGKYAVAPGTYTYT
+1084 VAAGTY
-1099 VSKKDYETATGE
+1099 A
-1111 ITVTDADVT
+1111 
-1120 QPVKLTAK
+1120 
-1128 PVITLTA
+1128 
-1135 TPADATVKLE
+1135 
-1145 KGSLP
+1145 
-1150 ASPKTTD
+1150 
-1157 KETGV
+1157 
-1162 YTYVVE
+1162 
-1168 KGAEYTYT
+1168 YT

-1226 VGGTIKPEAD
+1226 VGGTIKPETD

-1251 AKADYITVSGSFTAA
+1251 AKAGYIPVHGSITAA
-1266 KNDTIT
+1266 EDKTLSF
-1272 VTLTYAGAGWDGTT
+1272 TLTYAGEGWDGTA
-1286 KTAPTQDKS
+1286 KTAPTQDKN
-1295 GVYLIDTAAKLAW
+1295 GVYQIGTAAELAW
-1308 FADAVNGGQ
+1308 FADAVNKGGTT
-1317 KAINGKL
+1317 ISGKL

-1331 GKPWT
+1331 GKTWT
-1336 AIGTSSN
+1336 AIGTDSN

-1349 DGDNYTVSGLVTTGL
+1349 DGDNYTVSGLAGTGGL
-1364 VGELA
+1364 VYYLSANGTVKSLC
-1369 EGGVVENLRVNCA
+1369 VDCA
-1382 IVSTSSLLGGVANSS
+1382 IDGTSNV
-1397 AGTIRNCMV
+1397 
-1406 SGSITFSSE
+1406 
-1415 GHNGAS
+1415 
-1421 AIGGIAGRTTGN
+1421 GGIADKSEGRIKNCLVSGYIKGGDDVIFGVGGIVGHGVAGN
-1433 GVISGCVSRAVVK
+1433 VISGCVSTADILFKYSRYAVQNGAGGIVG
-1446 DAYDNSTY
+1446 YTY
-1454 GTSAPLGGIAGYAY
+1454 GT
-1468 GVVENCYF
+1468 VENCYF
-1476 TGTLAVKKTQP
+1476 AGNVHTNAKSVSAGGF
-1487 NKIIQQKRGGL
+1487 GGL
-1498 VGELNANAELK
+1498 VGCARSNAVMKDCYTVGAVT
-1509 GSYVAGEFAIADE
+1509 GPE
-1522 SKFGAV
+1522 SSFGAV

-1558 GMTAHTADYMRSA
+1558 GMTARTADYMRTP
-1571 EFAVDMG
+1571 EFAAEMG
-1578 MNQDDGTLNGGFPVL
+1578 MHLDSGNSNGGFPVL
-1593 PWQGGTVLSADDLK
+1593 PWQGGTPVDNADLK

-1638 VLGLYDLTDYNDKA
+1638 VLRFYDLTDYNDKA
-1652 DLCEKYGIEAPGEAV
+1652 DLCEKYGIEEPGEAV
-1667 TNLHDY
+1667 TDLHDY

-1693 DRLKADAT
+1693 DLLKADAT

-1710 PVSGDPEE
+1710 PVSSDPEE
-1718 EEETAQTYTACLT
+1718 EEEIAQTYTGFLT

-1744 EKIVSL
+1744 EKTVSL
-1750 TWTADNA
+1750 AWTADNA

-1811 AAEFARK
+1811 AAEFTRK

-1825 QGMGLYDETNITQA
+1825 QGVGLYNETNITQA

-1846 QGYADVADNSEITY
+1846 QGYADVADKAEITY

-1929 KLLESAAESL
+1929 KLLESAAGSL

-1977 SIAGRYDVKVQ
+1977 GIAGRYDVKVQ

-2002 TNGTGVGTVNR
+2002 TNGTGVGTINR

-2018 DGTALPEKSGKFR
+2018 DGTPLPEKAGKFR

-2060 VFFDATVA
+2060 GLFDATVA

-2091 DFVDKTKPVDLTAV
+2091 DFVDKTKPVDRTAV
-2105 SDDMQ
+2105 SDDLQ
-2110 MPRPALLEEK
+2110 MPRPALLEK
-2120 GIMSDSYNQKVTM
+2120 AGIMTDSYNQKVTM

-2156 EKPVEAKYVVTITTR
+2156 EKSVEAKYVVIITTR

-2196 AAAFMTEALTGD
+2196 AAAFMTEARTED
-2208 VYWDGI
+2208 AYWDGI

-2325 RYKDFAQFYKQPIHI
+2325 RYKDFAQFYKQPIQI
-2340 DLTVIGEKNAADPN
+2340 DLTVPGTTGQNDPN

-2371 GHTFQGISDFTFTG
+2371 GHTFTGISDFTFTG

-2475 PLDPTDPMV
+2475 PLDPTDPAV

-2504 SAVSAP
+2504 SAASAP

-2557 RKPDDKNT
+2557 RAPDDKNT

-2572 RIILALTAIGKDP
+2572 RIALALTAIGKDP
-2585 TNVGDKN
+2585 ANVGGKN
-2592 LLTALQDKDIM
+2592 LLTALQDRNIM
-2603 KVTDTSKTDINGL
+2603 QVTDTSDTDINGL
-2616 VMGLLA
+2616 VFGLLA

-2627 YTSDTSWL
+2627 YTPDTSWL
-2635 VQAVL
+2635 AQAIL
-2640 EQQNKDGSWS
+2640 GQQNADGSWS
-2650 ASADTKPVGDVD
+2650 AKADTKPVGDVD

-2671 APYHKDGG
+2671 APYYKDGG

-2752 GFKHQFADKAVNEMA
+2752 GFKNRFADKAVNEMA

-2863 GTKETMIV
+2863 GTEETMIV

-2904 YFSDAAG
+2904 FFSDAAG
-2911 KTEIAKDSWI
+2911 KTEIAKDSWV

-2965 TGKHTYVDGVCT
+2965 TGKHTYVNGVCT
-2977 TCGTRNPAGGIK
+2977 VCGVKNPMANVK
-2989 GDDLKVDSKDN
+2989 GDDIKVDSKDN
-3000 TIVTGGGLTI
+3000 KTAAGDGLVIKADDTITGE
-3010 KTDKPVT
+3010 V
-3017 DEKLAEIKAAVENG
+3017 LADIKAAVSDG
-3031 SIVITVNNTPILQLT
+3031 AITVTVTDTLQLT
-3046 KEDKESDGGK
+3046 NEQKAADGGK
-3056 KALMQAGAAASGE
+3056 SALTEAAKTAGDE
-3069 LKKELDKLAEKLDAL
+3069 VKKELNKLAEKLDAL

-3124 SVTLTIP
+3124 SVTVTIP

-3136 YAALQGKHVCVVRSH
+3136 YAALQGKRVCVVRSH

-3206 DSGKKDSA
+3206 DSGKTDSA

>member
-1 MRKRVISWL
+1 MKKRVISWL
-10 LTVVMVVSMLP
+10 LTVVMVVSLLP

-34 QQTQQEQIAPADTE
+34 QQTQQEQIAPVDTE

-62 EPAEEV
+62 EPAPET
-68 PVSRSA
+68 PA
-74 RSGGAAPML
+74 PQMTRSGGAAL
-83 AAAGAVQNIG
+83 ALAEG
-93 TAEEFAAMEPG
+93 TVSSAKEFAAMDASG
-104 GNYQLTAD
+104 SYTLTKD
-112 ITVTA
+112 IIVTE
-117 PYANEFTDFSG
+117 PYAYDFIG

-138 LAISG
+138 LDITASTANVG
-143 DSDYQALFAK
+143 LFSK
-153 LAAGAV
+153 LAGGAV
-159 VKNVMVDGEVTGTD
+159 VKNVKVDGTVSGTE
-173 NIGGIAGIATN
+173 GVAGIAAQAN
-184 ATIIAC
+184 GATISGCINC
-190 ANKATVAATGRYVGG
+190 AEISATERHVGG
-205 LVGKGTGLTMT
+205 IVGKLRGGTVEN
-216 SCYNQGAVSS
+216 CYNTGAISS
-226 TRTRPINMGGI
+226 SRTRPINMGGI

-251 NTGSITGSGSN
+251 NTGSITGSGDN
-262 TAAVVGWDAATVKN
+262 TAAVVGWNAATVKN

-283 YKVGACGNDGY
+283 YKVGSCGNGDY

-306 RSGDIVALLGSAF
+306 RSGDIITLLGSAF
-319 MVKSGDYPALSWETP
+319 MAKAGDYPALSWETP
-334 TAAVK
+334 TAAVL
-339 FTVSPANAVV
+339 FAIAPANATL
-349 EINGVK
+349 EINGGT
-355 YTGSCTVGLPVGD
+355 YTGSTTVALPAAD
-368 YTYTVSCPGYTQQ
+368 TPYSYTVSCDGYTTK
-381 TGSVTVT
+381 TGTVTVT
-388 GEDNP
+388 NKDNP
-393 VANPNSVSVT
+393 VADPAN
-403 LEKDA
+403 
-408 AKWVTVTFTVTPEN
+408 VTVTLAEDTSAWVNVTFN
-422 ATLTLKDGETQ
+422 
-433 VTPTEGT
+433 VTPTGAALTVKRGDTEIEPQSDGS
-440 TYKLLKGVTYTYTA
+440 YKLLKDHTYTYTA
-454 VSDDEGYEPASGE
+454 ETAEEGYEPAAGE
-467 VTPTADGTQTVALKK
+467 VTPDESSTQTVALKK

-488 KNGSTHKT
+488 TKAPTKT
-496 EFEQGDALDTT
+496 EYYKGDAELDLT
-507 GLTVTVTYSDNSTKD
+507 GMVLTVKYEGTDETRTIEGDYAAAGVTYEGFSTEKPIESQTVTVKYRGKTFTFTIKVKDAMLFADFFTGLNGIATAQNSTSYKFEPVLLD
-522 ITEGF
+522 GGYVLKSTNEKKGN
-527 TVTGF
+527 TT
-532 NSVNVAENQTLTV
+532 SSLTLTFAKAAQLTFDCKTDSEKNYDGLRV
-545 HYKGAET
+545 DINNQQGNQFGST
-552 TYSVKIN
+552 GGGYSGEKQDWKEFSIAVN
-559 KKLFPSKAF
+559 
-568 NALEGYATVE
+568 
-578 YSHTGKY
+578 
-585 TAGDGKEFVD
+585 AGDK
-595 DAQEGALRSNSAGM
+595 
-609 NSTTVTVTITFLEN
+609 VTVN
-623 APKMLLSFDYKVSSE
+623 YRKDSSG
-638 SNYDKLLVAQNRETK
+638 DKGQ
-653 LTKSGTVAW
+653 
-662 TADNSLTVK
+662 
-671 GGDIVTLTYSKDR
+671 
-684 STASGSDCIWL
+684 DCIWL
-695 KNFTVSPLYTLTIAP
+695 RNFRAEVLPTVRFDVKDAAGTAI
-710 NQTDATVTLKDK
+710 DATVTLKKGYTGLTAGTD
-722 EGKTVSGSNGVFA
+722 GSYALTVGE
-735 VKAAADYT
+735 KYT
-743 YTVTKKGYEPATG
+743 YTVEKKGYE
-756 KVTMSAENQTVNVTL
+756 KVTQEFTAQEGNNTITVTL
-771 VKLPVITLQ
+771 VKLPVITLK

-796 VYKESAASSTG
+796 VYKESADSEKG

-832 GMISVATG
+832 GTISVATA
-840 DVNKTVTL
+840 DVNKTVKL
-848 TEAAK
+848 TELAK
-853 YSVTFQITKP
+853 QTVTFNITKP
-863 EGVSASPTV
+863 EGVTAEPTITV
-872 TVEYNGTKVYEG
+872 TSGSITAYTG
-884 SGANCTLP
+884 SGADCTLP
-892 AGDYTY
+892 AGNYTY
-898 KATLKDCDDL
+898 TATLEGCDTL
-908 SGSFT
+908 SGSF
-913 VAAAAVT
+913 VVQAAKTISLEFV
-920 VNLPF
+920 
-925 EKKLTFADIFQG
+925 KSLTFDDFFADLD
-937 VEGITASNGTKGFKP
+937 GITAENGTRYGFEP
-952 IKSAAGNYLES
+952 VRNAGGNYLES
-963 NKSYYGTTS
+963 KKSYGTT
-972 LTLTATKPCVISF
+972 TMKLTAGKPCVVSF
-985 EYFAQGH
+985 QYFSNGYK
-992 EDNWDEDD
+992 DYWDEYG
-1000 SAFFTVKKGTT
+1000 FTVKNGSK
-1011 TLLTVYEENG
+1011 TLLTAYDESE
-1021 WKTFSTAL
+1021 WKTFSTVL
-1029 NTGETLTLSFN
+1029 KKGDELTLSFS
-1040 ENGNSYYVRLKN
+1040 GSDSYNVKLKD
-1052 FAVSPAYTI
+1052 FTVSPVYTVSLNVTGAEDCTVVLQDASGAAI
-1061 TLTTTPT
+1061 TGT
-1068 ADKVEL
+1068 D
-1074 KDESGNKLTG
+1074 
-1084 SGGKYAVAPGTYTYT
+1084 GKYAVPAGVYTYT
-1099 VSKKDYETATGE
+1099 VSKYGYQTKVGK
-1111 ITVTDADVT
+1111 IIVTDKNVDQDVA
-1120 QPVKLTAK
+1120 LTA
-1128 PVITLTA
+1128 LTA
-1135 TPADATVKLE
+1135 YQVKFNVAPE
-1145 KGSLP
+1145 
-1150 ASPKTTD
+1150 
-1157 KETGV
+1157 
-1162 YTYVVE
+1162 
-1168 KGAEYTYT
+1168 GA
-1176 VSKFGYETETGSIT
+1176 
-1190 VNADVNK
+1190 A
-1197 TVTLSE
+1197 VTL
-1203 LASCTLTFAVTPAEN
+1203 
-1218 AKVTVTHP
+1218 THP
-1226 VGGTIKPEAD
+1226 VGGKITAD
-1236 GGYKLYLGETYAYTV
+1236 ENGAYIVYAGETYAYTV

-1286 KTAPTQDKS
+1286 KTAPKTEN
-1295 GVYLIDTAAKLAW
+1295 GVYQIGTAAELAW

-1317 KAINGKL
+1317 TTISGKL

-1331 GKPWT
+1331 GKTWT
-1336 AIGTSSN
+1336 AIGTDSN

-1349 DGDNYTVSGLVTTGL
+1349 DGDSHTVSGLAGTGGL
-1364 VGELA
+1364 VYYLSANGTVKSLC
-1369 EGGVVENLRVNCA
+1369 VDCA
-1382 IVSTSSLLGGVANSS
+1382 IDGTSNV
-1397 AGTIRNCMV
+1397 
-1406 SGSITFSSE
+1406 
-1415 GHNGAS
+1415 
-1421 AIGGIAGRTTGN
+1421 GGIADKSEGRIENCLVSGYIKGGN
-1433 GVISGCVSRAVVK
+1433 DTIFGVGGIVGHGVAGNVISGCVSTADILFKYSRYAVQNGAGGIVG
-1446 DAYDNSTY
+1446 YTY
-1454 GTSAPLGGIAGYAY
+1454 GT
-1468 GVVENCYF
+1468 VENCYF
-1476 TGTLAVKKTQP
+1476 AGNVHTNAKSVSAGGF
-1487 NKIIQQKRGGL
+1487 GGL
-1498 VGELNANAELK
+1498 VGCARSNAVMKDCYTVGAVT
-1509 GSYVAGEFAIADE
+1509 GPE
-1522 SKFGAV
+1522 SSFGAV
-1528 VGKVNSGATI
+1528 VGKVNSGAAI

-1558 GMTAHTADYMRSA
+1558 GMTARTADYMRTP
-1571 EFAVDMG
+1571 EFAADVG
-1578 MNQDDGTLNGGFPVL
+1578 MHLDSGNSNGGFPVL
-1593 PWQGGTVLSADDLK
+1593 PWQGGTPVDNADLK
-1607 AAAAAANALELRGMS
+1607 AAADAASALQLRGMS

-1638 VLGLYDLTDYNDKA
+1638 VLGLYELTDGNYNKA
-1652 DLCEKYGIEAPGEAV
+1652 DLCEKYGIEEPGEAV
-1667 TNLHDY
+1667 TDLHDY

-1693 DRLKADAT
+1693 DLLKADAT

-1710 PVSGDPEE
+1710 PVSSDPEE
-1718 EEETAQTYTACLT
+1718 EEETAQTYTGFLT

-1744 EKIVSL
+1744 EKTVSL

-1789 TKTFTLCLWS
+1789 VKTFTLCLWS
-1799 ENAEKVQTLEDI
+1799 EKAEKAQTLEDI
-1811 AAEFARK
+1811 AAEFTRK

-1825 QGMGLYDETNITQA
+1825 EGVGLYDETNITQA

-1846 QGYADVADNSEITY
+1846 QGYADVADKAEITY
-1860 VNGSAKANGFDGT
+1860 VNGSAKANGFDDT
-1873 KVQYIADNGKITYF
+1873 KVKYIADNGNITYF

-1929 KLLESAAESL
+1929 KLLESAAGSL

-1977 SIAGRYDVKVQ
+1977 GIAGRYDVKVQ

-2018 DGTALPEKSGKFR
+2018 DGTPLPEKAGKFR

-2133 VSLTPDVLDFNGYHA
+2133 VSLTPDVLDFYGYHA
-2148 MVYRPLPG
+2148 RVYRPLPG

-2190 QPELDG
+2190 PQELDG
-2196 AAAFMTEALTGD
+2196 AAAFMTEALTEA
-2208 VYWDGI
+2208 VYWNGI
-2214 KNKNTVKTKV
+2214 SNGNTDKDNITG
-2224 TSDLY
+2224 DLK
-2229 PFAEICKNEDG
+2229 PFVEIHKEQDG
-2240 TLKYVRGTVNMT
+2240 TLTYVYGAVNMD
-2252 FDGIEAD
+2252 FSGIKAD
-2259 DIPGWLDTEKYR
+2259 DIPGWYASEKYR
-2271 CFRSSRPSVIENEL
+2271 TFYSSRPTVIEHEL
-2285 LRVHQ
+2285 LRVH
-2290 PEYNT
+2290 PAEYNAKV
-2295 TVTLDSVLTYTKYAQ
+2295 TVNSVLSYSKYAQ

-2360 VKVKVDGYNKN
+2360 VKVKVDGYDKN
-2371 GHTFQGISDFTFTG
+2371 GHTFTGISGFTFTG

-2475 PLDPTDPMV
+2475 PLDPTDPAV

-2585 TNVGDKN
+2585 ANVGGKN

-2671 APYHKDGG
+2671 APYYKDGG
-2679 NETVNTAVEKALN
+2679 NETVNTAVKKALN

-2844 TKAATCTESGISTR
+2844 TKAATCTESGISTC

-2863 GTKETMIV
+2863 GTEETMIV

-2904 YFSDAAG
+2904 FFSDAAG
-2911 KTEIAKDSWI
+2911 KTEIAKDSWV

-2965 TGKHTYVDGVCT
+2965 TGKHTYVNGVCT
-2977 TCGTRNPAGGIK
+2977 VCGVKNPMANVK
-2989 GDDLKVDSKDN
+2989 GDDIKVDSKDN
-3000 TIVTGGGLTI
+3000 KTAAGDGLVIKADDTITGE
-3010 KTDKPVT
+3010 V
-3017 DEKLAEIKAAVENG
+3017 LADIKAAVSDG
-3031 SIVITVNNTPILQLT
+3031 AITVTVTDTLQLT
-3046 KEDKESDGGK
+3046 NEQKAADGGK
-3056 KALMQAGAAASGE
+3056 SALTEAAKTAGDE
-3069 LKKELDKLAEKLDAL
+3069 VKKELNKLAEKLDAL

-3124 SVTLTIP
+3124 SVTVTIP

-3206 DSGKKDSA
+3206 DSGKTDSS

>member
-34 QQTQQEQIAPADTE
+34 QQTQQEQIAPVDTE

-62 EPAEEV
+62 EPAAET
-68 PVSRSA
+68 PAPQMTS
-74 RSGGAAPML
+74 SGGAAPML

-93 TAEEFAAMEPG
+93 TAEAFAAMEPG

-138 LAISG
+138 LDITSG
-143 DSDYQALFAK
+143 SANTGLFKK
-153 LAAGAV
+153 LVGGAT
-159 VKNVMVDGEVTGTD
+159 VKNVITSGSITVNANNVGGITGVADTELGAITISNCKNEAAIKGNKVVGGILGGCTEDDHALTISACANEGNISGTRNIGGICGTLENAHFIKNCYNSGEVTGST
-173 NIGGIAGIATN
+173 IGGIL
-184 ATIIAC
+184 
-190 ANKATVAATGRYVGG
+190 GR
-205 LVGKGTGLTMT
+205 
-216 SCYNQGAVSS
+216 GARGYSS
-226 TRTRPINMGGI
+226 TTDTPIL
-237 AGYVDGGASVENCY
+237 ENCY
-251 NTGSITGSGSN
+251 NVGNIVYSGTNGSAIVGTGY
-262 TAAVVGWDAATVKN
+262 AKKPVQVKN
-276 CYYLEST
+276 CYALKGSAQAFVVNGVNAHSNSGF
-283 YKVGACGNDGY
+283 K
-294 TDPTVSKTDAEM
+294 SAEEM
-306 RSGDIVALLGSAF
+306 QSAEFAATLGSAF
-319 MVKSGDYPALSWETP
+319 QYNGGGYPTLKDPEPVVEKNVVSISVKSAKTTCYTGDELELSVTVTYDDNSSEVITKGFTVAGFDNTAPGKQTVTVTYKEKTDSIEIEVIKKPEFDDFFAGIVNSVEVTNDATYPYVVDMTDSDGLCLRSSNPVQGNTSSTSTITLKAKANVTLSFKYWGCNYDSSYAALTIVKNNSYNPEMRSWGSTQWKDFTIDLKKGDTLRLNLIKTYVSGDYY
-334 TAAVK
+334 VK
-339 FTVSPANAVV
+339 LKDFTVSSLYEVKLTAEPEEADAVV
-349 EINGVK
+349 ALKDSTGAELKGTNGV
-355 YTGSCTVGLPVGD
+355 YIVSAGE
-368 YTYTVSCPGYTQQ
+368 YTYTVSAYGYD
-381 TGSVTVT
+381 TVT
-388 GEDNP
+388 
-393 VANPNSVSVT
+393 
-403 LEKDA
+403 
-408 AKWVTVTFTVTPEN
+408 
-422 ATLTLKDGETQ
+422 ET
-433 VTPTEGT
+433 
-440 TYKLLKGVTYTYTA
+440 
-454 VSDDEGYEPASGE
+454 
-467 VTPTADGTQTVALKK
+467 
-482 VQSIAV
+482 I
-488 KNGSTHKT
+488 
-496 EFEQGDALDTT
+496 
-507 GLTVTVTYSDNSTKD
+507 
-522 ITEGF
+522 
-527 TVTGF
+527 
-532 NSVNVAENQTLTV
+532 NVATDVAKTV
-545 HYKGAET
+545 
-552 TYSVKIN
+552 
-559 KKLFPSKAF
+559 P
-568 NALEGYATVE
+568 
-578 YSHTGKY
+578 
-585 TAGDGKEFVD
+585 
-595 DAQEGALRSNSAGM
+595 
-609 NSTTVTVTITFLEN
+609 
-623 APKMLLSFDYKVSSE
+623 
-638 SNYDKLLVAQNRETK
+638 
-653 LTKSGTVAW
+653 LTKSAAYSVAFDISRPAGI
-662 TADNSLTVK
+662 TAD
-671 GGDIVTLTYSKDR
+671 
-684 STASGSDCIWL
+684 
-695 KNFTVSPLYTLTIAP
+695 
-710 NQTDATVTLKDK
+710 
-722 EGKTVSGSNGVFA
+722 
-735 VKAAADYT
+735 
-743 YTVTKKGYEPATG
+743 
-756 KVTMSAENQTVNVTL
+756 
-771 VKLPVITLQ
+771 
-780 FTPDD
+780 
-785 AAVTLKQGNTT
+785 
-796 VYKESAASSTG
+796 
-807 KNVYIAAKNTDYTYT
+807 
-822 VSKFGYETAT
+822 
-832 GMISVATG
+832 
-840 DVNKTVTL
+840 
-848 TEAAK
+848 
-853 YSVTFQITKP
+853 
-863 EGVSASPTV
+863 PTV
-872 TVEYNGTKVYEG
+872 TVKTNGKAVYTGDGTGCSLSNG
-884 SGANCTLP
+884 SYAYTVACDGCDNAGGIFSVNGDKMNITVTLAKKAIFEDFFANC
-892 AGDYTY
+892 
-898 KATLKDCDDL
+898 
-908 SGSFT
+908 
-913 VAAAAVT
+913 
-920 VNLPF
+920 
-925 EKKLTFADIFQG
+925 Q
-937 VEGITASNGTKGFKP
+937 GITVSGDKGKFT
-952 IKSAAGNYLES
+952 IEGAGKDSYL
-963 NKSYYGTTS
+963 KTTETTT
-972 LTLTATKPCVISF
+972 LALTATK
-985 EYFAQGH
+985 
-992 EDNWDEDD
+992 N
-1000 SAFFTVKKGTT
+1000 VK
-1011 TLLTVYEENG
+1011 
-1021 WKTFSTAL
+1021 
-1029 NTGETLTLSFN
+1029 LSFSYIAN
-1040 ENGNSYYVRLKN
+1040 AAGYVEDEWDYDEPGESYYFTIKKNSTRVKRAYSETSWKDFSVELTQGDVLTISYDGYTRDYYAALKN
-1052 FAVSPAYTI
+1052 FAAVPFY
-1061 TLTTTPT
+1061 TLTLTNLPDR
-1068 ADKVEL
+1068 ASVEL
-1074 KDESGNKLTG
+1074 KDA
-1084 SGGKYAVAPGTYTYT
+1084 GGKTVTGANGVYTVAAGTYTYT
-1099 VSKKDYETATGE
+1099 VSKY
-1111 ITVTDADVT
+1111 
-1120 QPVKLTAK
+1120 
-1128 PVITLTA
+1128 
-1135 TPADATVKLE
+1135 
-1145 KGSLP
+1145 
-1150 ASPKTTD
+1150 
-1157 KETGV
+1157 
-1162 YTYVVE
+1162 
-1168 KGAEYTYT
+1168 
-1176 VSKFGYETETGSIT
+1176 GYETKTGTIK
-1190 VNADVNK
+1190 VEGGDVSKDVALTALKAYQVKFNVAPEGAA
-1197 TVTLSE
+1197 VTL
-1203 LASCTLTFAVTPAEN
+1203 
-1218 AKVTVTHP
+1218 THP
-1226 VGGTIKPEAD
+1226 VGGPIAAD
-1236 GGYKLYLGETYAYTV
+1236 GNGAYIVYAGETYAYTV

-1286 KTAPTQDKS
+1286 KTEPKTEN
-1295 GVYLIDTAAKLAW
+1295 GVYQIGTAAELAW
-1308 FADAVNGGQ
+1308 FADAVNKGDTT
-1317 KAINGKL
+1317 ISGKL

-1331 GKPWT
+1331 GKTWT

-1349 DGDNYTVSGLVTTGL
+1349 DGDSHTVSGLAGTGGL
-1364 VGELA
+1364 VYYLSANGTVKSLC
-1369 EGGVVENLRVNCA
+1369 VDCA
-1382 IVSTSSLLGGVANSS
+1382 IDGTSNV
-1397 AGTIRNCMV
+1397 
-1406 SGSITFSSE
+1406 
-1415 GHNGAS
+1415 
-1421 AIGGIAGRTTGN
+1421 GGIADKSEGRIENCLVSGYIKGGN
-1433 GVISGCVSRAVVK
+1433 DTIFGVGGIVGHGVAGNVISGCVSTADILFKYSRYAVQNGAGGIVG
-1446 DAYDNSTY
+1446 YTY
-1454 GTSAPLGGIAGYAY
+1454 GT
-1468 GVVENCYF
+1468 VENCYF
-1476 TGTLAVKKTQP
+1476 AGNVHTNAKSVSAGGF
-1487 NKIIQQKRGGL
+1487 GGL
-1498 VGELNANAELK
+1498 VGSARSNAVMKDCYTVGAVT
-1509 GSYVAGEFAIADE
+1509 GPE
-1522 SKFGAV
+1522 SSFGAV

-1558 GMTAHTADYMRSA
+1558 GMTARTADYMRTP
-1571 EFAVDMG
+1571 EFAAEMG
-1578 MNQDDGTLNGGFPVL
+1578 MHLDSGNSNGGFPVL
-1593 PWQGGTVLSADDLK
+1593 PWQGGTPVNNADLK
-1607 AAAAAANALELRGMS
+1607 AAADAASALQLRGMS

-1632 DWYAET
+1632 DWYAEN

-1652 DLCEKYGIEAPGEAV
+1652 DLCEEYGIEEPGEAV
-1667 TNLHDY
+1667 TDLHDY
-1673 FLNALQKHFYKELG
+1673 FLTALQKHFYKELG

-1693 DRLKADAT
+1693 DLLKADAT

-1710 PVSGDPEE
+1710 PVSSDPEE
-1718 EEETAQTYTACLT
+1718 EEEIAQTYTGFLT
-1731 LPASVTVPVEGSG
+1731 LPKSVTVPVGGE

-1750 TWTADNA
+1750 AWTADNA

-1779 ATLQSGAATK
+1779 ATLQSGAATR

-1811 AAEFARK
+1811 AAEFTRK

-1825 QGMGLYDETNITQA
+1825 QGVGLYDETNITQA

-1873 KVQYIADNGKITYF
+1873 KVQYIADNGDIEYF

-1929 KLLESAAESL
+1929 KLLESAAGSL

-1977 SIAGRYDVKVQ
+1977 GIAGRYDVKVQ

-2018 DGTALPEKSGKFR
+2018 DGTPLPEKAGKFR

-2037 YDAFDDYTL
+2037 YDGFDDYTL
-2046 AHITGDNGVEVYAD
+2046 AHITGDDGVEVYAD
-2060 VFFDATVA
+2060 VLFDATVA

-2091 DFVDKTKPVDLTAV
+2091 DFVDKTKPVDTTAV

-2196 AAAFMTEALTGD
+2196 AAAFMTEARTED
-2208 VYWDGI
+2208 AYWDGI

-2371 GHTFQGISDFTFTG
+2371 GHTFTGISDFTFTG

-2412 AYIKSITDAAG
+2412 AYIKSITDASG

-2437 MFGIAVKGG
+2437 MFGLTLQGG
-2446 NETLPKTTLDNT
+2446 TETLPKTTLDNT

-2475 PLDPTDPMV
+2475 PLDPTDPTV
-2484 PGAEVP
+2484 PGTEVP

-2526 AKVPLSEAYIA
+2526 AGVELSDAYIQ
-2537 AYYEKVVAYVKA
+2537 AYYDKVVAYVKA

-2572 RIILALTAIGKDP
+2572 RIALALTAIGKDP
-2585 TNVGDKN
+2585 ANVGGKN
-2592 LLTALQDKDIM
+2592 LLAALQDKDIM
-2603 KVTDTSKTDINGL
+2603 KVTDTSYTDINGL

-2635 VQAVL
+2635 VQAIL
-2640 EQQNKDGSWS
+2640 GQQNADGSWS
-2650 ASADTKPVGDVD
+2650 ASADTKSVGDVD

-2671 APYHKDGG
+2671 APYYKDGG

-2692 WLSGKYRSGYDS
+2692 WLSGKYQSGYDS

-2746 RVAENG
+2746 RVAKNG

-2824 GVVEEKPVPATGH
+2824 GAVEEKSVPATGH

-2863 GTKETMIV
+2863 GTEETMIV

-2904 YFSDAAG
+2904 FFSDAAG
-2911 KTEIAKDSWI
+2911 KTEIAKDSWV

-2943 HEADTY
+2943 RTAETY
-2949 CKRCGIV
+2949 CKRCGLV
-2956 ITAGATIPA
+2956 ITPSTVIQA
-2965 TGKHTYVDGVCT
+2965 TGKHTYENGVCS
-2977 TCGTRNPAGGIK
+2977 TCGVKNPLADVK
-2989 GDDLKVDSKDN
+2989 GDTIKVDSKDN
-3000 TIVTGGGLTI
+3000 KTAAGGGLVIKADSTI
-3010 KTDKPVT
+3010 T
-3017 DEKLAEIKAAVENG
+3017 DEVLADIKAAVSDG
-3031 SIVITVNNTPILQLT
+3031 AITVTVTDTLQLT
-3046 KEDKESDGGK
+3046 NEQKAADGGK
-3056 KALMQAGAAASGE
+3056 SALTEAAKTAGDE
-3069 LKKELDKLAEKLDAL
+3069 VKKELNKLAEKLDAL

-3124 SVTLTIP
+3124 SVTVTIP

-3136 YAALQGKHVCVVRSH
+3136 YAALQGKRVCVVRSH

-3206 DSGKKDSA
+3206 NSGKKDSA

>member
-34 QQTQQEQIAPADTE
+34 QQIQQEQIAPVDTE
-48 NTVPAGNEETQEQQ
+48 NTVPAGNEETQEQQEQQ

-74 RSGGAAPML
+74 RSGGADSAP
-83 AAAGAVQNIG
+83 
-93 TAEEFAAMEPG
+93 TAINDADGFRDMDASG
-104 GNYQLTAD
+104 SYKLTAD
-112 ITVTA
+112 ITVTE
-117 PYANEFTDFSG
+117 PYAYDFSG
-128 TFDGNGHTVT
+128 TFDGDGHTVT
-138 LAISG
+138 LNITASTANVG
-143 DSDYQALFAK
+143 LFSK
-153 LAAGAV
+153 LADGAV
-159 VKNVMVDGEVTGTD
+159 VKNVITAGSVTTTGKK
-173 NIGGIAGIATN
+173 
-184 ATIIAC
+184 C
-190 ANKATVAATGRYVGG
+190 VA
-205 LVGKGTGLTMT
+205 
-216 SCYNQGAVSS
+216 
-226 TRTRPINMGGI
+226 GI
-237 AGYVDGGASVENCY
+237 AGYATDNVKIENCK
-251 NTGSITGSGSN
+251 NTASITGTKNVGGILGEAYNNEESISVGIKNCANEGAVNGTGS
-262 TAAVVGWDAATVKN
+262 AIGGIVGKMEGQNSIIDCYNRGNITGFNNYAGIVGQSTGALVATIKN
-276 CYYLEST
+276 CYS
-283 YKVGACGNDGY
+283 VGAVTAYGASTNAGYALIGGGKNYALTNCYAIEQDGLNLAY
-294 TDPTVSKTDAEM
+294 NGTNATTEECRFKSAEEM
-306 RSGDIVALLGSAF
+306 KSAAFAATLGSAF
-319 MVKSGDYPALSWETP
+319 QYNVGGYPTLKDPEPVVEKNVVSISVKSAKTTCYTGDELELSVTVTYDDNSSEVITKGFTVAGFDNTAPGKQTVTVTYKEKTDSIEIEVIKKPEFDDFFTGIVNSVEVTNDATYPYVVDMTDSDGLCLRSSNPDQGNTSSTSTITLKAKANVTLSFKYWGCNYDSSYAALTIVKNNSYNPEMRSWGSTQWKDFTIDLKKGDTLRLNLIKTYVSGDYY
-334 TAAVK
+334 VK
-339 FTVSPANAVV
+339 LKDFTVSSLYEVKLTAEPEEADAVV
-349 EINGVK
+349 ALKDSTGAELKGTNGV
-355 YTGSCTVGLPVGD
+355 YIVSAGE
-368 YTYTVSCPGYTQQ
+368 YTYTVSAYGYDTVTETINVAADVAKTVPLTKSAAYSVAFDISRPAGITADPTVTVKTNGKAVYTGDGTGCSLSNGSYAYTVACDGCDNAGGVFSVNGDKMNITVTLAKKAIFEDFFANCQGITVSGDKGKFTIEGAGKDSYLKTTETTTLALTATKNVKLSFSYIANAAGYVEGDWYYDEPDEYYYFTIKKNSTQVKRADRETSWKDFSVELTQGDVLTISYDGYTRYYY
-381 TGSVTVT
+381 
-388 GEDNP
+388 
-393 VANPNSVSVT
+393 
-403 LEKDA
+403 A
-408 AKWVTVTFTVTPEN
+408 ALKNFAAVPFY
-422 ATLTLKDGETQ
+422 TLTLK
-433 VTPTEGT
+433 TPAGAAVVLKDHSGTEITG
-440 TYKLLKGVTYTYTA
+440 
-454 VSDDEGYEPASGE
+454 
-467 VTPTADGTQTVALKK
+467 
-482 VQSIAV
+482 
-488 KNGSTHKT
+488 KNG
-496 EFEQGDALDTT
+496 
-507 GLTVTVTYSDNSTKD
+507 
-522 ITEGF
+522 
-527 TVTGF
+527 
-532 NSVNVAENQTLTV
+532 
-545 HYKGAET
+545 
-552 TYSVKIN
+552 
-559 KKLFPSKAF
+559 
-568 NALEGYATVE
+568 
-578 YSHTGKY
+578 
-585 TAGDGKEFVD
+585 
-595 DAQEGALRSNSAGM
+595 
-609 NSTTVTVTITFLEN
+609 
-623 APKMLLSFDYKVSSE
+623 
-638 SNYDKLLVAQNRETK
+638 
-653 LTKSGTVAW
+653 
-662 TADNSLTVK
+662 
-671 GGDIVTLTYSKDR
+671 
-684 STASGSDCIWL
+684 
-695 KNFTVSPLYTLTIAP
+695 
-710 NQTDATVTLKDK
+710 
-722 EGKTVSGSNGVFA
+722 
-735 VKAAADYT
+735 T
-743 YTVTKKGYEPATG
+743 YTV
-756 KVTMSAENQTVNVTL
+756 
-771 VKLPVITLQ
+771 
-780 FTPDD
+780 
-785 AAVTLKQGNTT
+785 AAGT
-796 VYKESAASSTG
+796 
-807 KNVYIAAKNTDYTYT
+807 YTYT
-822 VSKFGYETAT
+822 VSKFGYETKT
-832 GMISVATG
+832 GNI
-840 DVNKTVTL
+840 
-848 TEAAK
+848 
-853 YSVTFQITKP
+853 
-863 EGVSASPTV
+863 
-872 TVEYNGTKVYEG
+872 
-884 SGANCTLP
+884 
-892 AGDYTY
+892 
-898 KATLKDCDDL
+898 
-908 SGSFT
+908 
-913 VAAAAVT
+913 
-920 VNLPF
+920 
-925 EKKLTFADIFQG
+925 
-937 VEGITASNGTKGFKP
+937 
-952 IKSAAGNYLES
+952 
-963 NKSYYGTTS
+963 
-972 LTLTATKPCVISF
+972 
-985 EYFAQGH
+985 
-992 EDNWDEDD
+992 
-1000 SAFFTVKKGTT
+1000 
-1011 TLLTVYEENG
+1011 
-1021 WKTFSTAL
+1021 
-1029 NTGETLTLSFN
+1029 
-1040 ENGNSYYVRLKN
+1040 
-1052 FAVSPAYTI
+1052 
-1061 TLTTTPT
+1061 
-1068 ADKVEL
+1068 
-1074 KDESGNKLTG
+1074 
-1084 SGGKYAVAPGTYTYT
+1084 T
-1099 VSKKDYETATGE
+1099 VS
-1111 ITVTDADVT
+1111 ADVT
-1120 QPVKLTAK
+1120 
-1128 PVITLTA
+1128 
-1135 TPADATVKLE
+1135 E
-1145 KGSLP
+1145 
-1150 ASPKTTD
+1150 
-1157 KETGV
+1157 
-1162 YTYVVE
+1162 
-1168 KGAEYTYT
+1168 
-1176 VSKFGYETETGSIT
+1176 
-1190 VNADVNK
+1190 

-1203 LASCTLTFAVTPAEN
+1203 LATRTLTFDVTPAD
-1218 AKVTVTHP
+1218 ATVTVTHP
-1226 VGGTIKPEAD
+1226 VGSTIAAD
-1236 GGYKLYLGETYAYTV
+1236 ENGAYIVYVGETYAYTV

-1295 GVYLIDTAAKLAW
+1295 GVYQIGTAAELAW
-1308 FADAVNGGQ
+1308 FADAVNKGDTT
-1317 KAINGKL
+1317 ISGKL

-1331 GKPWT
+1331 GKTWT
-1336 AIGTSSN
+1336 AIGTDSN

-1349 DGDNYTVSGLVTTGL
+1349 DGDNCTVSGLVTTGL

-1369 EGGVVENLRVNCA
+1369 KGGVVENLRVNCA

-1406 SGSITFSSE
+1406 SGSITFSS
-1415 GHNGAS
+1415 NGPNAAL
-1421 AIGGIAGRTTGN
+1421 AIGGIVGRTTGN
-1433 GVISGCVSRAVVK
+1433 SVISGCVSRAVVK

-1454 GTSAPLGGIAGYAY
+1454 GTTAPLGGITGYAH

-1487 NKIIQQKRGGL
+1487 NKIIYQKRGGL
-1498 VGELNANAELK
+1498 VGELQANAELK

-1528 VGKVNSGATI
+1528 VGVVASSATI

-1607 AAAAAANALELRGMS
+1607 AAAAATNALQLRGMS

-1632 DWYAET
+1632 DWYAEN
-1638 VLGLYDLTDYNDKA
+1638 VLGLYNLENYNDKA

-1667 TNLHDY
+1667 TNPHDY
-1673 FLNALQKHFYKELG
+1673 FLTALQKHFYKELG

-1693 DRLKADAT
+1693 DLLKADAS

-1710 PVSGDPEE
+1710 PVSGDPKEDE
-1718 EEETAQTYTACLT
+1718 SAQTYNGFLT
-1731 LPASVTVPVEGSG
+1731 LPKSVTVPVDGSG
-1744 EKIVSL
+1744 EKTVSL

-1757 LVNTATGALTA
+1757 LVNTATGALTV

-1789 TKTFTLCLWS
+1789 GKTFKLCLWS

-1811 AAEFARK
+1811 AAEFTRK
-1818 NTAVQPL
+1818 NIAVQPL
-1825 QGMGLYDETNITQA
+1825 QGVGLYDETNITDA
-1839 FRRLLAE
+1839 FRRLLRE
-1846 QGYADVADNSEITY
+1846 QGYADVADKADKITY
-1860 VNGSAKANGFDGT
+1860 VNGSAKANGFDDT
-1873 KVQYIADNGKITYF
+1873 KVKYIADNGDITYF

-1911 TKEITLRA
+1911 TKEIILRG

-1929 KLLESAAESL
+1929 KLVESAAESL

-1977 SIAGRYDVKVQ
+1977 GIAGRYDVKVQ

-2002 TNGTGVGTVNR
+2002 TNGTNGTGVGTVNR

-2018 DGTALPEKSGKFR
+2018 DGTALPEKAGKFR

-2037 YDAFDDYTL
+2037 YDGFDDYTL

-2060 VFFDATVA
+2060 VLFDATVA

-2091 DFVDKTKPVDLTAV
+2091 DFVDKTKPVDTTAV

-2110 MPRPALLEEK
+2110 MPRPALLEK
-2120 GIMSDSYNQKVTM
+2120 AGIMSDSYNQKVTM

-2156 EKPVEAKYVVTITTR
+2156 EEPVEAKYVVIITTR

-2190 QPELDG
+2190 QQELDG
-2196 AAAFMTEALTGD
+2196 AAAFMTKALTENA
-2208 VYWDGI
+2208 YWDGI
-2214 KNKNTVKTKV
+2214 KNKNTDKTKV

-2229 PFAEICKNEDG
+2229 PFAEICKNKDG
-2240 TLKYVRGTVNMT
+2240 TLEYVRGTVNMT

-2271 CFRSSRPSVIENEL
+2271 CFRSSRPSVVEHEL

-2371 GHTFQGISDFTFTG
+2371 GHTFTGISDFTFTG
-2385 KANEDPTAW
+2385 KVNEDPTAW

-2401 DSAKY
+2401 GSANY

-2412 AYIKSITDAAG
+2412 TYIKSITDASG

-2437 MFGIAVKGG
+2437 MFGLAVKGG
-2446 NETLPKTTLDNT
+2446 TETLPKTTLDNT

-2475 PLDPTDPMV
+2475 PLDPTDPTV
-2484 PGAEVP
+2484 PGTEVP

-2537 AYYEKVVAYVKA
+2537 AYYEKVVAYVRKNMGA
-2549 NIGSDGIL
+2549 DGVL
-2557 RKPDDKNT
+2557 RDPESHN

-2572 RIILALTAIGKDP
+2572 RIALALTAIGKDP
-2585 TNVGDKN
+2585 ANVGGKN
-2592 LLTALQDKDIM
+2592 LLAALQDKDIM
-2603 KVTDTSKTDINGL
+2603 KVTDTSNTDINGL

-2640 EQQNKDGSWS
+2640 AQQNEDGSWS
-2650 ASADTKPVGDVD
+2650 ASADTKPASDVD

-2671 APYHKDGG
+2671 APYYKDGG
-2679 NETVNTAVEKALN
+2679 NETVNHAVNKALQ
-2692 WLSGKYRSGYDS
+2692 WLSDKYKGTGYTS
-2704 SESCAQVVIALSA
+2704 AESCAQVVIALSA

-2824 GVVEEKPVPATGH
+2824 GAVEVQTLPATGH
-2837 KFSAWTV
+2837 KFGEWTTTKEPTCTETGTEKRTCSV
-2844 TKAATCTESGISTR
+2844 CGAVETETIKALGHSLTAAAAKAATCTE
-2858 KCSVC
+2858 
-2863 GTKETMIV
+2863 
-2871 PSLGHSMTATAGK
+2871 P
-2884 AATCTE
+2884 
-2890 AGNSAYWTCSRCHK
+2890 GNRAHWDCARCDK
-2904 YFSDAAG
+2904 SFSDAAA
-2911 KTEIAKDSWI
+2911 KTEIAKDSWV

-2931 RAAVAATCYASG
+2931 RATVAATCYASG
-2943 HEADTY
+2943 RTAETY
-2949 CKRCGIV
+2949 CKRCGLV
-2956 ITAGATIPA
+2956 LTAGTVIPA
-2965 TGKHTYVDGVCT
+2965 TGKHTYENGVCS
-2977 TCGTRNPAGGIK
+2977 TCGVKNPLADVK
-2989 GDDLKVDSKDN
+2989 GDTIKVDSKDN
-3000 TIVTGGGLTI
+3000 KTAAGGGLVIKADSTI
-3010 KTDKPVT
+3010 T
-3017 DEKLAEIKAAVENG
+3017 DEVLADIKAAVSDG
-3031 SIVITVNNTPILQLT
+3031 AITVTV
-3046 KEDKESDGGK
+3046 EDRFQPTNEQKAADGGK
-3056 KALMQAGAAASGE
+3056 SALTEAAKNAATGDAKQE
-3069 LKKELDKLAEKLDAL
+3069 LTKLAEKLDAL

-3112 IKTVAQLIELPH
+3112 IKSVAQLIELPH
-3124 SVTLTIP
+3124 SVTVTIP

-3136 YAALQGKHVCVVRSH
+3136 YAALQGKRVCVVRSH
-3151 TDSSGN
+3151 TDANGS
-3157 VTTAELSATL
+3157 VTTAELPATL

-3196 GYYYGGSGTA
+3196 GYYYGGNGSA

-3221 MVLWLGSAV
+3221 MVLWLGSAA

>member
-1 MRKRVISWL
+1 MKKRVISWL
-10 LTVVMVVSMLP
+10 LTVVMVVSLLP

-48 NTVPAGNEETQEQQ
+48 NTVPAENEETQEQQ

-68 PVSRSA
+68 PVSQMTS
-74 RSGGAAPML
+74 SGGTAPML

-93 TAEEFAAMEPG
+93 TAEAFAAMEPS

-117 PYANEFTDFSG
+117 PYGNDITGFTGFTG

-138 LAISG
+138 LDITASTANVG
-143 DSDYQALFAK
+143 LFSK
-153 LAAGAV
+153 LAGGAV
-159 VKNVMVDGEVTGTD
+159 VKNVITAGSVTVDHTNKKSYVGGIAGYANAYENPILIENCKNTAAISGYKAVGGILGQGTNTNGITIYSCANTGTIAGA
-173 NIGGIAGIATN
+173 NTQIGGIAGSITAT
-184 ATIIAC
+184 ATIE
-190 ANKATVAATGRYVGG
+190 
-205 LVGKGTGLTMT
+205 
-216 SCYNQGAVSS
+216 S
-226 TRTRPINMGGI
+226 
-237 AGYVDGGASVENCY
+237 CY
-251 NTGSITGSGSN
+251 NTGDVNGFSNVAGIVGSGSSG
-262 TAAVVGWDAATVKN
+262 TSLQVKN
-276 CYYLEST
+276 CYTTGQIGIIEGSSNLSYGLVGGGKNKCSVANSYALENTASSKALVPKANSSS
-283 YKVGACGNDGY
+283 YQIQID
-294 TDPTVSKTDAEM
+294 DVSCFKPLDEMQSAEF
-306 RSGDIVALLGSAF
+306 AATLGSAF
-319 MVKSGDYPALSWETP
+319 QYNGGGYPTLKDPEPVVEKNVVSISVKSAKTTCYTGDELELSVTVTYDDNSSEVITKGFTVAGFDNTAPGKQTVTVTYKEKTDSIEIEVIKKPEFDDFFAGIVNSVEVTNDATYPYVVDMTDSDGLCLRSSNPAQGNTSSTSTITLQAKANVTLSFKYWGCNYDSSYAALTIVKNNSYNPEMRSWGSTQWKDFTIDLKKGDTLRLNLIKTYVSGDYY
-334 TAAVK
+334 VK
-339 FTVSPANAVV
+339 LKDFTVSSLYEVKLTAEPEEADAVV
-349 EINGVK
+349 ALKDSTGAELKGTNGV
-355 YTGSCTVGLPVGD
+355 YIVSAGE
-368 YTYTVSCPGYTQQ
+368 YTYTVSAYGYDTVTETINVAADVAKTVPLTKSAAYSVAFDISRPAGITADPTVTVRTNGKAVYTGDGTGCSLSNGSYAYTVACDGCDNAGGIFSVNGDKVNITVTLAKKAIFEDFFANCQGITVSGDKGKFTIEGAGKDSYLKTTETTTLALTATKNVKLSFSYIANAAGCVEGDWYDEPDEYYYFTIKKNSKQVKLADRETSWKDFSVELTQGDVLTISYDGYT
-381 TGSVTVT
+381 SYYY
-388 GEDNP
+388 
-393 VANPNSVSVT
+393 
-403 LEKDA
+403 A
-408 AKWVTVTFTVTPEN
+408 ALKNFAAVPFY
-422 ATLTLKDGETQ
+422 TLTLKTPDG
-433 VTPTEGT
+433 
-440 TYKLLKGVTYTYTA
+440 
-454 VSDDEGYEPASGE
+454 
-467 VTPTADGTQTVALKK
+467 
-482 VQSIAV
+482 
-488 KNGSTHKT
+488 
-496 EFEQGDALDTT
+496 
-507 GLTVTVTYSDNSTKD
+507 
-522 ITEGF
+522 
-527 TVTGF
+527 
-532 NSVNVAENQTLTV
+532 
-545 HYKGAET
+545 
-552 TYSVKIN
+552 
-559 KKLFPSKAF
+559 
-568 NALEGYATVE
+568 ATV
-578 YSHTGKY
+578 
-585 TAGDGKEFVD
+585 V
-595 DAQEGALRSNSAGM
+595 L
-609 NSTTVTVTITFLEN
+609 
-623 APKMLLSFDYKVSSE
+623 
-638 SNYDKLLVAQNRETK
+638 
-653 LTKSGTVAW
+653 
-662 TADNSLTVK
+662 
-671 GGDIVTLTYSKDR
+671 KDR
-684 STASGSDCIWL
+684 SG
-695 KNFTVSPLYTLTIAP
+695 
-710 NQTDATVTLKDK
+710 
-722 EGKTVSGSNGVFA
+722 
-735 VKAAADYT
+735 
-743 YTVTKKGYEPATG
+743 
-756 KVTMSAENQTVNVTL
+756 AE
-771 VKLPVITLQ
+771 I
-780 FTPDD
+780 
-785 AAVTLKQGNTT
+785 
-796 VYKESAASSTG
+796 TG
-807 KNVYIAAKNTDYTYT
+807 KNGAYTVAAGTYAYT
-822 VSKFGYETAT
+822 VSKFGYETKT
-832 GMISVATG
+832 GNI
-840 DVNKTVTL
+840 
-848 TEAAK
+848 
-853 YSVTFQITKP
+853 
-863 EGVSASPTV
+863 
-872 TVEYNGTKVYEG
+872 
-884 SGANCTLP
+884 
-892 AGDYTY
+892 
-898 KATLKDCDDL
+898 
-908 SGSFT
+908 
-913 VAAAAVT
+913 
-920 VNLPF
+920 
-925 EKKLTFADIFQG
+925 
-937 VEGITASNGTKGFKP
+937 
-952 IKSAAGNYLES
+952 
-963 NKSYYGTTS
+963 
-972 LTLTATKPCVISF
+972 
-985 EYFAQGH
+985 
-992 EDNWDEDD
+992 
-1000 SAFFTVKKGTT
+1000 
-1011 TLLTVYEENG
+1011 
-1021 WKTFSTAL
+1021 
-1029 NTGETLTLSFN
+1029 
-1040 ENGNSYYVRLKN
+1040 
-1052 FAVSPAYTI
+1052 
-1061 TLTTTPT
+1061 
-1068 ADKVEL
+1068 
-1074 KDESGNKLTG
+1074 
-1084 SGGKYAVAPGTYTYT
+1084 T
-1099 VSKKDYETATGE
+1099 VS
-1111 ITVTDADVT
+1111 
-1120 QPVKLTAK
+1120 
-1128 PVITLTA
+1128 
-1135 TPADATVKLE
+1135 
-1145 KGSLP
+1145 
-1150 ASPKTTD
+1150 
-1157 KETGV
+1157 
-1162 YTYVVE
+1162 
-1168 KGAEYTYT
+1168 
-1176 VSKFGYETETGSIT
+1176 
-1190 VNADVNK
+1190 ADVNE

-1226 VGGTIKPEAD
+1226 VGGTIKPEAN

-1251 AKADYITVSGSFTAA
+1251 TKADYVPVHGSITAA
-1266 KNDTIT
+1266 EDKTLSF
-1272 VTLTYAGAGWDGTT
+1272 TLTYAGEGWDGTA
-1286 KTAPTQDKS
+1286 KTAPTQDKN
-1295 GVYLIDTAAKLAW
+1295 GVYQIGTAAELAW
-1308 FADAVNGGQ
+1308 FADAVQTGQ
-1317 KAINGKL
+1317 TAISAKL

-1331 GKPWT
+1331 GKTWT
-1336 AIGTSSN
+1336 AFGKYDYKLEGKSG
-1343 KFAGTL
+1343 FAGTL
-1349 DGDNYTVSGLVTTGL
+1349 DGDRHIVSGLKSTEGL
-1364 VGELA
+1364 VSCL
-1369 EGGVVENLRVNCA
+1369 
-1382 IVSTSSLLGGVANSS
+1382 SS
-1397 AGTIRNCMV
+1397 AGTVKNLTVIGTV
-1406 SGSITFSSE
+1406 SGSSHVGGIAATSSGTVE
-1415 GHNGAS
+1415 NCLFDGTVTTSSSSAS
-1421 AIGGIAGRTTGN
+1421 AGGIVGRASKGNRIVNCVNTGDIKNTCTSYSSTLNIGGIVGYTYGTVENCYSTGNVSARTDRDTNKGIGGIAGQVYASAVLRNCYVTGAVT
-1433 GVISGCVSRAVVK
+1433 GPKAGISPVVNLV
-1446 DAYDNSTY
+1446 ASGAT
-1454 GTSAPLGGIAGYAY
+1454 
-1468 GVVENCYF
+1468 VENCYYLHAAGIGAS
-1476 TGTLAVKKTQP
+1476 TAGALQKT
-1487 NKIIQQKRGGL
+1487 
-1498 VGELNANAELK
+1498 AEEMRTP
-1509 GSYVAGEFAIADE
+1509 EFA
-1522 SKFGAV
+1522 
-1528 VGKVNSGATI
+1528 
-1538 TNCAYLDTVAP
+1538 
-1549 QAAADGTTS
+1549 
-1558 GMTAHTADYMRSA
+1558 A
-1571 EFAVDMG
+1571 EMG
-1578 MNQDDGTLNGGFPVL
+1578 MHLDSGNSNGGFPVL
-1593 PWQGGTVLSADDLK
+1593 PWQGGTPVDNADLK

-1622 AADAAKKAKA
+1622 AADVAKKAKA
-1632 DWYAET
+1632 DWNAEN
-1638 VLGLYDLTDYNDKA
+1638 VLGIYDLTDYDDKA
-1652 DLCEKYGIEAPGEAV
+1652 DLCEEYGIEAPGEAV

-1693 DRLKADAT
+1693 DLLKADAT

-1710 PVSGDPEE
+1710 PVSSDPEE
-1718 EEETAQTYTACLT
+1718 EEEIAQTHTACLT
-1731 LPASVTVPVEGSG
+1731 LPASVTVSVDG
-1744 EKIVSL
+1744 EEKTVSL
-1750 TWTADNA
+1750 AWTADNA

-1825 QGMGLYDETNITQA
+1825 QGVGLYDETNITQA

-2931 RAAVAATCYASG
+2931 RAAVAATCYVSG
-2943 HEADTY
+2943 RTAETY
-2949 CKRCGIV
+2949 CKRCGLV
-2956 ITAGATIPA
+2956 LVPSTSIPA

-3017 DEKLAEIKAAVENG
+3017 DEKLAEIKAAVSDG
-3031 SIVITVNNTPILQLT
+3031 AITVTVTDTLQLT
-3046 KEDKESDGGK
+3046 NEQKAADGGK
-3056 KALMQAGAAASGE
+3056 SALTEAAKTAGDE
-3069 LKKELDKLAEKLDAL
+3069 VKKELNKLAEKLDAL

-3124 SVTLTIP
+3124 SVTVTIP

-3136 YAALQGKHVCVVRSH
+3136 YAALQGKRVCVMRSH

>member
-1 MRKRVISWL
+1 MKKRVISWL
-10 LTVVMVVSMLP
+10 LTVVMAVSLLP
-21 TSVLADTLAADQE
+21 TSVLADTLAAEQE
-34 QQTQQEQIAPADTE
+34 QQTQQEQTAPADTDS
-48 NTVPAGNEETQEQQ
+48 NVPTEDEETQEQQ
-62 EPAEEV
+62 EPAAEV

-74 RSGGAAPML
+74 RSGGAAL
-83 AAAGAVQNIG
+83 ALAEG
-93 TAEEFAAMEPG
+93 TVSSAKEFAAMDASG
-104 GNYQLTAD
+104 SYTLTKD
-112 ITVTA
+112 IIVTE
-117 PYANEFTDFSG
+117 PYASDFSG
-128 TFDGNGHTVT
+128 TFDGDGHTVT
-138 LAISG
+138 LNITASTANVG
-143 DSDYQALFAK
+143 LFSK
-153 LAAGAV
+153 LAGGAV
-159 VKNVMVDGEVTGTD
+159 VKNVITAGSVTATGKNNVGGIAGVADTELGAITISNCKNEAAIEGNKVVGGILGGCTEDDYALTISACANEGNISGTR
-173 NIGGIAGIATN
+173 NIGGICGTLEN
-184 ATIIAC
+184 AHFIK
-190 ANKATVAATGRYVGG
+190 N
-205 LVGKGTGLTMT
+205 
-216 SCYNQGAVSS
+216 CYNSGTVTGSTIGGILGRGARGSSS
-226 TRTRPINMGGI
+226 TTDTPIL
-237 AGYVDGGASVENCY
+237 ENCY
-251 NTGSITGSGSN
+251 NVGNIVYSN
-262 TAAVVGWDAATVKN
+262 TNGSAIVGTGYAKKPVEVKN
-276 CYYLEST
+276 CYALEGSA
-283 YKVGACGNDGY
+283 KAFVVNGVNAISNSDFK
-294 TDPTVSKTDAEM
+294 SAEEM
-306 RSGDIVALLGSAF
+306 KSAEFAATLGSAF
-319 MVKSGDYPALSWETP
+319 QYNVGGYPTLKDPEPVVEKNVVSISVKSAKTTCYTGDELELSVTVTYDDNSSEVITKGFTVAGFDNTAPGKQTVTVTYKEKTDSIEIEVIKKPEFDDFFAGIVNSVEVTNDATYPYVVDMTDSDGLCLRSSNPDQGNTSSTSTITLKAKANVTLSFKYWGCNYDSSYAALTIVKNNSYNPEMRSWGSTQWKDFTIDLKKGDTLRLNLIKTYVSGDYY
-334 TAAVK
+334 VK
-339 FTVSPANAVV
+339 LKDFTVSSLYEVKLTAEPEEADAVV
-349 EINGVK
+349 ALKDSTGAELKGTNGV
-355 YTGSCTVGLPVGD
+355 YIVSAGE
-368 YTYTVSCPGYTQQ
+368 YTYTVSAYGYDTVTETINVAADVAKTVPLTKSAAYSVAFDISRPAGITADPTVTVKTNGKAVYTGDGTGCSLSNGSYAYTVACDGCDNAGGIFSVNGDKMNITVTLAKKAIFEDFFANCQGITVSGDKGKFTIEGAGKDSYLKTTETTTLALTATKNVKLSFSYIANAVGYVEGDWENDEPDEYYYFTIKKNSTQVKRAYSETSWKDFSVELTQGDVLTISYDGYTR
-381 TGSVTVT
+381 
-388 GEDNP
+388 DYY
-393 VANPNSVSVT
+393 
-403 LEKDA
+403 A
-408 AKWVTVTFTVTPEN
+408 ALKNFAAVPFY
-422 ATLTLKDGETQ
+422 TLTLK
-433 VTPTEGT
+433 TPAG
-440 TYKLLKGVTYTYTA
+440 
-454 VSDDEGYEPASGE
+454 
-467 VTPTADGTQTVALKK
+467 
-482 VQSIAV
+482 
-488 KNGSTHKT
+488 
-496 EFEQGDALDTT
+496 
-507 GLTVTVTYSDNSTKD
+507 
-522 ITEGF
+522 
-527 TVTGF
+527 
-532 NSVNVAENQTLTV
+532 
-545 HYKGAET
+545 
-552 TYSVKIN
+552 
-559 KKLFPSKAF
+559 
-568 NALEGYATVE
+568 ATV
-578 YSHTGKY
+578 
-585 TAGDGKEFVD
+585 V
-595 DAQEGALRSNSAGM
+595 L
-609 NSTTVTVTITFLEN
+609 
-623 APKMLLSFDYKVSSE
+623 
-638 SNYDKLLVAQNRETK
+638 
-653 LTKSGTVAW
+653 
-662 TADNSLTVK
+662 
-671 GGDIVTLTYSKDR
+671 KDR
-684 STASGSDCIWL
+684 SG
-695 KNFTVSPLYTLTIAP
+695 
-710 NQTDATVTLKDK
+710 
-722 EGKTVSGSNGVFA
+722 
-735 VKAAADYT
+735 
-743 YTVTKKGYEPATG
+743 
-756 KVTMSAENQTVNVTL
+756 AE
-771 VKLPVITLQ
+771 I
-780 FTPDD
+780 
-785 AAVTLKQGNTT
+785 
-796 VYKESAASSTG
+796 TG
-807 KNVYIAAKNTDYTYT
+807 KN
-822 VSKFGYETAT
+822 
-832 GMISVATG
+832 
-840 DVNKTVTL
+840 
-848 TEAAK
+848 
-853 YSVTFQITKP
+853 
-863 EGVSASPTV
+863 
-872 TVEYNGTKVYEG
+872 
-884 SGANCTLP
+884 GA
-892 AGDYTY
+892 Y
-898 KATLKDCDDL
+898 
-908 SGSFT
+908 T
-913 VAAAAVT
+913 VAA
-920 VNLPF
+920 
-925 EKKLTFADIFQG
+925 
-937 VEGITASNGTKGFKP
+937 
-952 IKSAAGNYLES
+952 
-963 NKSYYGTTS
+963 
-972 LTLTATKPCVISF
+972 
-985 EYFAQGH
+985 
-992 EDNWDEDD
+992 
-1000 SAFFTVKKGTT
+1000 
-1011 TLLTVYEENG
+1011 
-1021 WKTFSTAL
+1021 
-1029 NTGETLTLSFN
+1029 
-1040 ENGNSYYVRLKN
+1040 
-1052 FAVSPAYTI
+1052 
-1061 TLTTTPT
+1061 
-1068 ADKVEL
+1068 
-1074 KDESGNKLTG
+1074 
-1084 SGGKYAVAPGTYTYT
+1084 GTY
-1099 VSKKDYETATGE
+1099 A
-1111 ITVTDADVT
+1111 
-1120 QPVKLTAK
+1120 
-1128 PVITLTA
+1128 
-1135 TPADATVKLE
+1135 
-1145 KGSLP
+1145 
-1150 ASPKTTD
+1150 
-1157 KETGV
+1157 
-1162 YTYVVE
+1162 
-1168 KGAEYTYT
+1168 YT

-1226 VGGTIKPEAD
+1226 VGGTIKPETD

-1251 AKADYITVSGSFTAA
+1251 AKAGYIPVHGSITAA
-1266 KNDTIT
+1266 EDKTLSF
-1272 VTLTYAGAGWDGTT
+1272 TLTYAGEGWDGTA
-1286 KTAPTQDKS
+1286 KTAPTQDKN
-1295 GVYLIDTAAKLAW
+1295 GVYQIGTAAELAW
-1308 FADAVNGGQ
+1308 FADAVNKGGTT
-1317 KAINGKL
+1317 ISGKL

-1331 GKPWT
+1331 GKTWT
-1336 AIGTSSN
+1336 AIGTDSN

-1349 DGDNYTVSGLVTTGL
+1349 DGDNYTVSGLAGTGGL
-1364 VGELA
+1364 VYYLSANGTVKSLC
-1369 EGGVVENLRVNCA
+1369 VDCA
-1382 IVSTSSLLGGVANSS
+1382 IDGTSNV
-1397 AGTIRNCMV
+1397 
-1406 SGSITFSSE
+1406 
-1415 GHNGAS
+1415 
-1421 AIGGIAGRTTGN
+1421 GGIADKSEGRIENCLVSGYIKGGDDVIFGVGGIVGHGVAGN
-1433 GVISGCVSRAVVK
+1433 VISGCVSTADILFKYSRYAVQNGAGGIVG
-1446 DAYDNSTY
+1446 YTY
-1454 GTSAPLGGIAGYAY
+1454 GT
-1468 GVVENCYF
+1468 VENCYF
-1476 TGTLAVKKTQP
+1476 AGNVHTNAKSVSAGGF
-1487 NKIIQQKRGGL
+1487 GGL
-1498 VGELNANAELK
+1498 VGCARSNAVMKDCYTVGAVT
-1509 GSYVAGEFAIADE
+1509 GPE
-1522 SKFGAV
+1522 SSFGAV

-1558 GMTAHTADYMRSA
+1558 GMTARTADYMRTP
-1571 EFAVDMG
+1571 EFAAEMG
-1578 MNQDDGTLNGGFPVL
+1578 MHLDSGNSNGGFPVL
-1593 PWQGGTVLSADDLK
+1593 PWQGGTPVDNADLK

-1622 AADAAKKAKA
+1622 AAAAAKKAKA

-1638 VLGLYDLTDYNDKA
+1638 VLRFYDLTDYNDKA
-1652 DLCEKYGIEAPGEAV
+1652 DLCEKYGIEEPGEAV
-1667 TNLHDY
+1667 TDLHDY

-1693 DRLKADAT
+1693 DLLKADAT

-1710 PVSGDPEE
+1710 PVSSDPEE
-1718 EEETAQTYTACLT
+1718 EEEIAQTYTGFLT

-1744 EKIVSL
+1744 EKTVSL
-1750 TWTADNA
+1750 AWTADNA

-1811 AAEFARK
+1811 AVEFTRK

-1825 QGMGLYDETNITQA
+1825 QGVGLYDETNITQA

-1873 KVQYIADNGKITYF
+1873 KVQYIADNGDIIYF

-1929 KLLESAAESL
+1929 KLLESAAGSL

-2018 DGTALPEKSGKFR
+2018 DGTALPEKAGKFR

-2060 VFFDATVA
+2060 VLFDATVA

-2091 DFVDKTKPVDLTAV
+2091 DFVDKTKPVDTTAV
-2105 SDDMQ
+2105 GDDMQ
-2110 MPRPALLEEK
+2110 MPRPALLEK
-2120 GIMSDSYNQKVTM
+2120 AGIMTDSYNQKVTM

-2190 QPELDG
+2190 QQELNG
-2196 AAAFMTEALTGD
+2196 AAVFMTEARTENA
-2208 VYWDGI
+2208 YWDGI

-2325 RYKDFAQFYKQPIHI
+2325 RYKNFAQFYKQPIQI
-2340 DLTVIGEKNAADPN
+2340 DLTVPGTTGQNDPN

-2371 GHTFQGISDFTFTG
+2371 GHTFTGISGFTFTG

-2437 MFGIAVKGG
+2437 MFGLTLQGG
-2446 NETLPKTTLDNT
+2446 TETLPKTTLDNT

-2475 PLDPTDPMV
+2475 PLDPTDPAV

-2537 AYYEKVVAYVKA
+2537 AYYEKVVAYVQKNMGA
-2549 NIGSDGIL
+2549 DGVL
-2557 RKPDDKNT
+2557 VDPESRNPT
-2565 PVITDNE
+2565 VTDNE

-2585 TNVGDKN
+2585 ANVGGEN
-2592 LLTALQDKDIM
+2592 LLKALQNKDIM
-2603 KVTDTSKTDINGL
+2603 QVTDTSNTDINGL

-2640 EQQNKDGSWS
+2640 AQQNEDGSWR

-2671 APYHKDGG
+2671 APYYKDGG

-2793 AACAHRFGEWKVTVA
+2793 AACAHRFGEWQVTVA

-2824 GVVEEKPVPATGH
+2824 GAVEEKSVPATGH
-2837 KFSAWTV
+2837 NFGAWTV

-2863 GTKETMIV
+2863 GTEETMIV

-2911 KTEIAKDSWI
+2911 KTEIAKDSWV

-2956 ITAGATIPA
+2956 ITAGATILA

-3017 DEKLAEIKAAVENG
+3017 DEKLADIKAAVSDG
-3031 SIVITVNNTPILQLT
+3031 AITVTVTDTLQLT
-3046 KEDKESDGGK
+3046 NEQKAADGGK
-3056 KALMQAGAAASGE
+3056 SALTEAAKTAGDE
-3069 LKKELDKLAEKLDAL
+3069 VKKELNKLAEKLDAL

-3124 SVTLTIP
+3124 SVTVTIP

-3206 DSGKKDSA
+3206 DSGKTDSA

>member
-34 QQTQQEQIAPADTE
+34 QQTQQEQIAPVDTE
-48 NTVPAGNEETQEQQ
+48 NTVSAGNEETQEQQEQQ

-74 RSGGAAPML
+74 RSGGAAL
-83 AAAGAVQNIG
+83 ALAEG
-93 TAEEFAAMEPG
+93 TVSSAKDFAEMEPG

-117 PYANEFTDFSG
+117 PYAKDFTG

-138 LAISG
+138 LALENEAG
-143 DSDYQALFAK
+143 ECQALFSK
-153 LAAGAV
+153 IAASGKVQNLGIA
-159 VKNVMVDGEVTGTD
+159 GTVTGKKYVGGIAGKNAGSIENCKNTAAIKGASAD
-173 NIGGIAGIATN
+173 GRWIGGIAGETSNGSKILN
-184 ATIIAC
+184 CYNIGTISSD
-190 ANKATVAATGRYVGG
+190 RS
-205 LVGKGTGLTMT
+205 GKGVCL
-216 SCYNQGAVSS
+216 
-226 TRTRPINMGGI
+226 GGI
-237 AGYVDGGASVENCY
+237 AGNAPSAKISNCY
-251 NTGSITGSGSN
+251 NAGQIVTKSTTNYGAIAGYGYG
-262 TAAVVGWDAATVKN
+262 VTVSN
-276 CYYLEST
+276 CYFIAVDNLKGVYGTETEST
-283 YKVGACGNDGY
+283 PK
-294 TDPTVSKTDAEM
+294 SAEEM
-306 RSGDIVALLGSAF
+306 KSPAFAALLGSAF
-319 MVKSGDYPALSWETP
+319 MAKTGDYPALSWETP
-334 TAAVK
+334 TAAVT
-339 FTVSPANAVV
+339 FAIQPENAVLT
-349 EINGVK
+349 INGGT
-355 YTGSCTVGLPVGD
+355 YTGSTTVALPAAD
-368 YTYTVSCPGYTQQ
+368 APYSYTVSCDGYTTK
-381 TGSVTVT
+381 TGTVTVRNK
-388 GEDNP
+388 DNP
-393 VANPNSVSVT
+393 VADPAN
-403 LEKDA
+403 
-408 AKWVTVTFTVTPEN
+408 VTVTLAEDTSAWVNVTFN
-422 ATLTLKDGETQ
+422 
-433 VTPTEGT
+433 VTPTGAALTVKRGDMTVEPQSDGS
-440 TYKLLKGVTYTYTA
+440 YKLLKGVEYTYTA
-454 VSDDEGYEPASGE
+454 VSDDEGYEPAAGT
-467 VTPTADGTQTVALKK
+467 VTPTENSTQTVALKK
-482 VQSIAV
+482 VQSIEVTKAP
-488 KNGSTHKT
+488 TKT
-496 EFEQGDALDTT
+496 EYYKGDAELDLT
-507 GLTVTVTYSDNSTKD
+507 GMVLTVNYDGTNETRTITDGYDAAGVTFEGFDTSEPAESKSITVSYRGKTASFAIEVKDKLQFSDFFSAISDSVTATNSTSRPFEPVQSEGCLQPASNASSYSPST
-522 ITEGF
+522 ITIAAIK
-527 TVTGF
+527 
-532 NSVNVAENQTLTV
+532 N
-545 HYKGAET
+545 
-552 TYSVKIN
+552 
-559 KKLFPSKAF
+559 
-568 NALEGYATVE
+568 
-578 YSHTGKY
+578 
-585 TAGDGKEFVD
+585 
-595 DAQEGALRSNSAGM
+595 
-609 NSTTVTVTITFLEN
+609 VTV
-623 APKMLLSFDYKVSSE
+623 SFDYCGGTGYTDFYVKKGSSQLLASYYSSE
-638 SNYDKLLVAQNRETK
+638 WKNFS
-653 LTKSGTVAW
+653 
-662 TADNSLTVK
+662 ADLRI
-671 GGDIVTLTYSKDR
+671 GETLTLSYGS
-684 STASGSDCIWL
+684 SSGLKL

-722 EGKTVSGSNGVFA
+722 EGKAVSGSNGVFA

-796 VYKESAASSTG
+796 VYKESADSEKG
-807 KNVYIAAKNTDYTYT
+807 KNVYIAAKNTAYTYTATKFGYETATGTISVATTDVNKTVTLTELAKQTVTFNITKPEGVSAEPVVTVKYNGTKVYEGSGTNCTLPAGNYTYTATLDGCDTLSGSFVVQAAKTIGLEFVKSLTFDDFFAGLDGITAENGTRYGFEPVRAAGGNYLHRNDSVSYSNNTATITLKADKSLVLQFDYYGGTYYSSSEYFSVKKGSTEIFKSYNSNEWKTYSVAVAAGDVLTLTYKGYGENSYVDLKNFTVSPVYTVSLNVTGAEDCTVALQDASGAAITGTDGKYAVPAGVYTYT
-822 VSKFGYETAT
+822 VSKFGYETKT
-832 GMISVATG
+832 GTIKVEGG
-840 DVNKTVTL
+840 DV
-848 TEAAK
+848 
-853 YSVTFQITKP
+853 S
-863 EGVSASPTV
+863 
-872 TVEYNGTKVYEG
+872 
-884 SGANCTLP
+884 
-892 AGDYTY
+892 
-898 KATLKDCDDL
+898 KD
-908 SGSFT
+908 
-913 VAAAAVT
+913 VA
-920 VNLPF
+920 
-925 EKKLTFADIFQG
+925 
-937 VEGITASNGTKGFKP
+937 
-952 IKSAAGNYLES
+952 
-963 NKSYYGTTS
+963 
-972 LTLTATKPCVISF
+972 LTALMAYQVK
-985 EYFAQGH
+985 FA
-992 EDNWDEDD
+992 
-1000 SAFFTVKKGTT
+1000 
-1011 TLLTVYEENG
+1011 
-1021 WKTFSTAL
+1021 
-1029 NTGETLTLSFN
+1029 
-1040 ENGNSYYVRLKN
+1040 
-1052 FAVSPAYTI
+1052 
-1061 TLTTTPT
+1061 
-1068 ADKVEL
+1068 AD
-1074 KDESGNKLTG
+1074 
-1084 SGGKYAVAPGTYTYT
+1084 
-1099 VSKKDYETATGE
+1099 
-1111 ITVTDADVT
+1111 
-1120 QPVKLTAK
+1120 
-1128 PVITLTA
+1128 
-1135 TPADATVKLE
+1135 PADASVAL
-1145 KGSLP
+1145 
-1150 ASPKTTD
+1150 
-1157 KETGV
+1157 
-1162 YTYVVE
+1162 
-1168 KGAEYTYT
+1168 
-1176 VSKFGYETETGSIT
+1176 
-1190 VNADVNK
+1190 
-1197 TVTLSE
+1197 
-1203 LASCTLTFAVTPAEN
+1203 
-1218 AKVTVTHP
+1218 THP
-1226 VGGTIKPEAD
+1226 VGGTIAAD
-1236 GGYKLYLGETYAYTV
+1236 ENGAYIVYAGETYAYTV
-1251 AKADYITVSGSFTAA
+1251 AKANYITVSGSFTAA
-1266 KNDTIT
+1266 KNDTIK

-1286 KTAPTQDKS
+1286 KTAPKTEN
-1295 GVYLIDTAAKLAW
+1295 GVYQIGTAAELAW

-1317 KAINGKL
+1317 RDISAKL

-1331 GKPWT
+1331 DKTWT

-1406 SGSITFSSE
+1406 SGSITFSS
-1415 GHNGAS
+1415 NGPNAAL
-1421 AIGGIAGRTTGN
+1421 AIGGIVGRTTGN
-1433 GVISGCVSRAVVK
+1433 SVISGCVSRAVVK

-1454 GTSAPLGGIAGYAY
+1454 GTTAPLGGITGYAH

-1487 NKIIQQKRGGL
+1487 NKIIYQKRGGL
-1498 VGELNANAELK
+1498 VGELQANAELK

-1528 VGKVNSGATI
+1528 VGVVASSATI
-1538 TNCAYLDTVAP
+1538 TNCAYLDTIAP
-1549 QAAADGTTS
+1549 QAVAEGSTS
-1558 GMTAHTADYMRSA
+1558 GMTARTADYMRTP
-1571 EFAVDMG
+1571 EFAAEMG
-1578 MNQDDGTLNGGFPVL
+1578 MHLDSDNSNGGFPVL
-1593 PWQGGTVLSADDLK
+1593 PWQGGTPVDNADLK
-1607 AAAAAANALELRGMS
+1607 AAAAAANALQLRGMS

-1632 DWYAET
+1632 DWYAEN
-1638 VLGLYDLTDYNDKA
+1638 VLGLYNLENYNDKA
-1652 DLCEKYGIEAPGEAV
+1652 DLCEKYGIEEPGEAV
-1667 TNLHDY
+1667 TNPHDY
-1673 FLNALQKHFYKELG
+1673 FLTALQKHFYKELG

-1693 DRLKADAT
+1693 DLLKADAS

-1718 EEETAQTYTACLT
+1718 EESAQTYTGFLT
-1731 LPASVTVPVEGSG
+1731 LPANVTVSVEGE
-1744 EKIVSL
+1744 EKTVSL
-1750 TWTADNA
+1750 AWTADNA

-1768 PAADK
+1768 PAKDK

-1779 ATLQSGAATK
+1779 ATLRSGAAAK
-1789 TKTFTLCLWS
+1789 VKTFKLCLWS

-1811 AAEFARK
+1811 AAEFTRK
-1818 NTAVQPL
+1818 NIAVQPL
-1825 QGMGLYDETNITQA
+1825 QGVGLYDETNITDA
-1839 FRRLLAE
+1839 FCRLLRE
-1846 QGYADVADNSEITY
+1846 QGYADVADKAEITY

-1873 KVQYIADNGKITYF
+1873 KVQYIADNGDITYF

-1896 VQYTGLKFNITYAGV
+1896 VQYTGLKFRIAYAGV
-1911 TKEITLRA
+1911 TKEIILRG

-1929 KLLESAAESL
+1929 QLVESAAESL

-1977 SIAGRYDVKVQ
+1977 GIAGRYDVKVQ

-2018 DGTALPEKSGKFR
+2018 DGTALPEKAGKFR

-2060 VFFDATVA
+2060 VLFDATVA

-2091 DFVDKTKPVDLTAV
+2091 DFVDKTKPVKLDAV

-2156 EKPVEAKYVVTITTR
+2156 EEPAEAKYVVTITTR

-2180 EFSFTIQPFT
+2180 EFTFTIAPFEE
-2190 QPELDG
+2190 QELKD
-2196 AAAFMTEALTGD
+2196 AADFMTDALTENA
-2208 VYWDGI
+2208 YWNGI
-2214 KNKNTVKTKV
+2214 RNKNTDKTKV

-2259 DIPGWLDTEKYR
+2259 DIPGWYASEKYR
-2271 CFRSSRPSVIENEL
+2271 TFYSSRPTVIEHEL

-2295 TVTLDSVLTYTKYAQ
+2295 TVRLDSVLTYTKYAQ
-2310 YWEKFGINGTEESKE
+2310 YWEKFGINGTEETKE

-2340 DLTVIGEKNAADPN
+2340 DLTVSGTTEQNDPN

-2371 GHTFQGISDFTFTG
+2371 GHTFTGISDFTFTG
-2385 KANEDPTAW
+2385 KVNEDPTAW

-2401 DSAKY
+2401 DSANY

-2412 AYIKSITDAAG
+2412 TYIKSITDAAG
-2423 HTLKEKGDGKSSGW
+2423 NTLKEKGDGKSSGW
-2437 MFGIAVKGG
+2437 MFGLAVKGG
-2446 NETLPKTTLDNT
+2446 TETLPKTTLDNT

-2475 PLDPTDPMV
+2475 PLDPTDPTV
-2484 PGAEVP
+2484 PGTEVP

-2526 AKVPLSEAYIA
+2526 AGVELSDAYIQ
-2537 AYYEKVVAYVKA
+2537 AYYDKVVAYVKA

-2572 RIILALTAIGKDP
+2572 RIALALTAIGKDP
-2585 TNVGDKN
+2585 ANVGGKN
-2592 LLTALQDKDIM
+2592 LLAALQDKDIM
-2603 KVTDTSKTDINGL
+2603 KVTDTSYTDINGL

-2635 VQAVL
+2635 VQAIL
-2640 EQQNKDGSWS
+2640 GQQNADGSWS
-2650 ASADTKPVGDVD
+2650 ASADRKSVGDVD

-2671 APYHKDGG
+2671 APYYKDGG

-2692 WLSGKYRSGYDS
+2692 WLSGKYQSGYDS

-2746 RVAENG
+2746 RVAKNG

-2824 GVVEEKPVPATGH
+2824 GAVEEKSVPAPGH
-2837 KFSAWTV
+2837 KFGAWTT
-2844 TKAATCTESGISTR
+2844 TKEPTCTETGTEKR
-2858 KCSVC
+2858 TCSVC
-2863 GTKETMIV
+2863 SKEETRV
-2871 PSLGHSMTATAGK
+2871 
-2884 AATCTE
+2884 
-2890 AGNSAYWTCSRCHK
+2890 
-2904 YFSDAAG
+2904 
-2911 KTEIAKDSWI
+2911 
-2921 IAALGHDEAT
+2921 IAALGHTPGTEMLADKDGHWNVCKVCHAVVNKTGHTYVNGIQCVCGAVKSEGGTLKRIEVSDTITVPDTLRDNEKLNSVERIKAELQLQITLKNSKGNKDNTVFMDVSLLVFENNEWRPAT
-2931 RAAVAATCYASG
+2931 KEDLTAGKITVLLPYPEAVAAKYG
-2943 HEADTY
+2943 QY
-2949 CKRCGIV
+2949 
-2956 ITAGATIPA
+2956 
-2965 TGKHTYVDGVCT
+2965 
-2977 TCGTRNPAGGIK
+2977 NF
-2989 GDDLKVDSKDN
+2989 
-3000 TIVTGGGLTI
+3000 
-3010 KTDKPVT
+3010 
-3017 DEKLAEIKAAVENG
+3017 
-3031 SIVITVNNTPILQLT
+3031 
-3046 KEDKESDGGK
+3046 
-3056 KALMQAGAAASGE
+3056 
-3069 LKKELDKLAEKLDAL
+3069 
-3084 RGDKS
+3084 
-3089 RKNAQ
+3089 
-3094 LEKVVDVTV
+3094 TV
-3103 ALVKTEGNE
+3103 AHMVAMADCGLDVGTVEFPAVTKTPSG
-3112 IKTVAQLIELPH
+3112 LL
-3124 SVTLTIP
+3124 VTLT
-3131 ITDEL
+3131 
-3136 YAALQGKHVCVVRSH
+3136 G
-3151 TDSSGN
+3151 
-3157 VTTAELSATL
+3157 LSP
-3167 GGTKGNY
+3167 
-3174 VLTFQTDKASAFAIV
+3174 VAI
-3189 SYETVSS
+3189 SWTESTNH
-3196 GYYYGGSGTA
+3196 YYYNPTA
-3206 DSGKKDSA
+3206 TPDKTDSA

>member
-1 MRKRVISWL
+1 MKKRVISWL

-34 QQTQQEQIAPADTE
+34 QQTQQEQTAPADTDS
-48 NTVPAGNEETQEQQ
+48 NVPTEDEETQETQEQQ
-62 EPAEEV
+62 EPAPET
-68 PVSRSA
+68 PVSQMA

-83 AAAGAVQNIG
+83 AAAGAVQDIG
-93 TAEEFAAMEPG
+93 TAEAFAAMEPG
-104 GNYQLTAD
+104 GNYQLTAN

-117 PYANEFTDFSG
+117 PYANDFTG

-138 LAISG
+138 LAIDQPSKDNIG
-143 DSDYQALFAK
+143 LFSKISSTATI
-153 LAAGAV
+153 
-159 VKNVMVDGEVTGTD
+159 KNVTVDGTVTGSRCV
-173 NIGGIAGIATN
+173 GGIAGTSNGTITQCQNKATITATKNGSGNYSQAGGIVGYAEN
-184 ATIIAC
+184 ATITSC
-190 ANKATVAATGRYVGG
+190 ANVGNVNAAPNDGRRCGGVAGYA
-205 LVGKGTGLTMT
+205 KT
-216 SCYNQGAVSS
+216 SVIENCYNQGQVSS
-226 TRTRPINMGGI
+226 CSTGSSAAVGGI
-237 AGYVDGGASVENCY
+237 AGYIDSNASVMNCY
-251 NTGSITGSGSN
+251 NSGAISC
-262 TAAVVGWDAATVKN
+262 AAPSQVAKLVGWNAGSTIKN
-276 CYYLEST
+276 CYYLGDKESE
-283 YKVGACGNDGY
+283 GANGYNY
-294 TDPTVSKTDAEM
+294 TDPTQPKSAEEM
-306 RSGDIVALLGSAF
+306 QSAEFVTLLNGGGATGAF
-319 MVKSGDYPALSWETP
+319 MAKAGDYPALSWETP
-334 TAAVK
+334 TAAVS
-339 FTVSPANAVV
+339 FTIAPANATL
-349 EINGVK
+349 EINGGT
-355 YTGSCTVGLPVGD
+355 YTGSTTVALPAAD
-368 YTYTVSCPGYTQQ
+368 APYSYTVSCDGYTTK
-381 TGSVTVT
+381 TGTVTVRNK
-388 GEDNP
+388 DNP
-393 VANPNSVSVT
+393 VADPANVTVT
-403 LEKDA
+403 LAEDA
-408 AKWVTVTFTVTPEN
+408 AQWVTVTFTVTP
-422 ATLTLKDGETQ
+422 AGAALTLKDGETQ
-433 VTPTEGT
+433 VAPTEGT
-440 TYKLLKGVTYTYTA
+440 TYQLLKGHAYTYTA
-454 VSDDEGYEPASGE
+454 ETTKEGYEPAAGT
-467 VTPTADGTQTVALKK
+467 VTPTENSTQTVALKK

-488 KNGSTHKT
+488 TKAPTKT
-496 EFEQGDALDTT
+496 EYYKGDAELDLT
-507 GLTVTVTYSDNSTKD
+507 GMVLTVKYDNSVETRTITGDYAAAGVTCEGFSTENPTDSQTVTVKYRGKTATFTIKVKDKLQFSDFFSAISDSVTATNSTSRPFEPVQSEGCLQPASNASSYSPST
-522 ITEGF
+522 ITIAAIK
-527 TVTGF
+527 
-532 NSVNVAENQTLTV
+532 N
-545 HYKGAET
+545 
-552 TYSVKIN
+552 
-559 KKLFPSKAF
+559 
-568 NALEGYATVE
+568 
-578 YSHTGKY
+578 
-585 TAGDGKEFVD
+585 
-595 DAQEGALRSNSAGM
+595 
-609 NSTTVTVTITFLEN
+609 VTV
-623 APKMLLSFDYKVSSE
+623 SFDYCGGTGYTDFYVKKGSSQLLASYYSSE
-638 SNYDKLLVAQNRETK
+638 WKNFS
-653 LTKSGTVAW
+653 
-662 TADNSLTVK
+662 ADLRI
-671 GGDIVTLTYSKDR
+671 GETLTLSYGS
-684 STASGSDCIWL
+684 SSGLKL

-710 NQTDATVTLKDK
+710 DQTDATVTLKDK
-722 EGKTVSGSNGVFA
+722 EGKPVSGSNGVYA
-735 VKAAADYT
+735 VKP
-743 YTVTKKGYEPATG
+743 G
-756 KVTMSAENQTVNVTL
+756 
-771 VKLPVITLQ
+771 
-780 FTPDD
+780 
-785 AAVTLKQGNTT
+785 
-796 VYKESAASSTG
+796 
-807 KNVYIAAKNTDYTYT
+807 DYTYT

-832 GMISVATG
+832 GTIKVETG
-840 DVNKTVTL
+840 DVNKTVKL
-848 TEAAK
+848 TELAK
-853 YSVTFQITKP
+853 QTVTFNITKP
-863 EGVSASPTV
+863 EGVTAEPTITV
-872 TVEYNGTKVYEG
+872 TSG
-884 SGANCTLP
+884 SITAYTGSSADCTLP

-937 VEGITASNGTKGFKP
+937 VEGITAGNGTKGFKP

-1226 VGGTIKPEAD
+1226 VGGTIKPETD

-1251 AKADYITVSGSFTAA
+1251 TKAEYIPVHGSITAA
-1266 KNDTIT
+1266 EDKTLSF
-1272 VTLTYAGAGWDGTT
+1272 TLTYAGEGWDGTA
-1286 KTAPTQDKS
+1286 KTAPTQDKN
-1295 GVYLIDTAAKLAW
+1295 GVYQIGTAAELAW

-1336 AIGTSSN
+1336 AIGTDSN

-1349 DGDNYTVSGLVTTGL
+1349 DGDNYTVSGLAGTGGL
-1364 VGELA
+1364 VYYLSANGTVKSLC
-1369 EGGVVENLRVNCA
+1369 VDCA
-1382 IVSTSSLLGGVANSS
+1382 IDGTSNV
-1397 AGTIRNCMV
+1397 
-1406 SGSITFSSE
+1406 
-1415 GHNGAS
+1415 
-1421 AIGGIAGRTTGN
+1421 GGIADKSEGRIENCLVSGYIKGGN
-1433 GVISGCVSRAVVK
+1433 DTIFGVGGIVGHGVAGNVISGCVSTADILFKYSRYAVQNGAGGIVG
-1446 DAYDNSTY
+1446 YTY
-1454 GTSAPLGGIAGYAY
+1454 GT
-1468 GVVENCYF
+1468 VENCYF
-1476 TGTLAVKKTQP
+1476 AGNVHTNAKSVSAGGF
-1487 NKIIQQKRGGL
+1487 GGL
-1498 VGELNANAELK
+1498 VGSARSNAVMKDCYTVGAVT
-1509 GSYVAGEFAIADE
+1509 GPE
-1522 SKFGAV
+1522 SSFGAV
-1528 VGKVNSGATI
+1528 VGKVNSGTTI
-1538 TNCAYLDTVAP
+1538 TNCAYLDTVAT

-1558 GMTAHTADYMRSA
+1558 GMTARTADYMRTP
-1571 EFAVDMG
+1571 EFAAEMG
-1578 MNQDDGTLNGGFPVL
+1578 MHLDSGNSNGGFPVL
-1593 PWQGGTVLSADDLK
+1593 PWQGGTPVDNADLK

-1638 VLGLYDLTDYNDKA
+1638 VLRFYDLTDYNDKA
-1652 DLCEKYGIEAPGEAV
+1652 DLCEKYGIEEPGEAV
-1667 TNLHDY
+1667 TDLHDY

-1693 DRLKADAT
+1693 DLLKADAT

-1710 PVSGDPEE
+1710 PVSSDPEE
-1718 EEETAQTYTACLT
+1718 EEEIAQTYTGFLT

-1744 EKIVSL
+1744 EKTVSL
-1750 TWTADNA
+1750 AWTADNA

-1789 TKTFTLCLWS
+1789 VKTFTLCLWS
-1799 ENAEKVQTLEDI
+1799 EKAEKAQTLEDI
-1811 AAEFARK
+1811 AAEFTRK

-1825 QGMGLYDETNITQA
+1825 EGVGLYDETNITQA

-1929 KLLESAAESL
+1929 KLLESAAGSL

-2013 PLQPA
+2013 PLQPT
-2018 DGTALPEKSGKFR
+2018 DGTALPEKAGKFR

-2190 QPELDG
+2190 QQELNG
-2196 AAAFMTEALTGD
+2196 AAVFMTEARTENA
-2208 VYWDGI
+2208 YWDGI

-2325 RYKDFAQFYKQPIHI
+2325 RYKNFAQFYKQPIQI
-2340 DLTVIGEKNAADPN
+2340 DLTVPGTTGQNDPN

-2371 GHTFQGISDFTFTG
+2371 GHTFTGISGFTFTG

-2437 MFGIAVKGG
+2437 MFGLTLQGG
-2446 NETLPKTTLDNT
+2446 TETLPKTTLDNT

-2475 PLDPTDPMV
+2475 PLDPTDPAV

-2557 RKPDDKNT
+2557 RAPDDKNT

-2572 RIILALTAIGKDP
+2572 RIALALTAIGKDP
-2585 TNVGDKN
+2585 ANVGGEN
-2592 LLTALQDKDIM
+2592 LLKALQNKDIM
-2603 KVTDTSKTDINGL
+2603 QVTDTSNTDINGL

-2640 EQQNKDGSWS
+2640 AQQNEDGSWR

-2671 APYHKDGG
+2671 APYYKDGG

-2793 AACAHRFGEWKVTVA
+2793 AACAHRFGEWQVTVA

-2824 GVVEEKPVPATGH
+2824 GAVEEKSVPATGH
-2837 KFSAWTV
+2837 NFGAWTV

-2863 GTKETMIV
+2863 GTEETMIV

-2911 KTEIAKDSWI
+2911 KTEIAKDSWV

-2965 TGKHTYVDGVCT
+2965 TGKHTYVNGVCT
-2977 TCGTRNPAGGIK
+2977 VCGVKNPMANVK
-2989 GDDLKVDSKDN
+2989 GDDIKVDSKDN

-3017 DEKLAEIKAAVENG
+3017 DEKLADIKAAVSDG
-3031 SIVITVNNTPILQLT
+3031 AITVTVTDTLQLT
-3046 KEDKESDGGK
+3046 NEQKAADGGK
-3056 KALMQAGAAASGE
+3056 SALTEAAKTAGDE
-3069 LKKELDKLAEKLDAL
+3069 VKKELNKLAEKLDAL

-3124 SVTLTIP
+3124 SVTVTIP

-3206 DSGKKDSA
+3206 DSGKTDSA

>member
-1 MRKRVISWL
+1 MKKRVISWL
-10 LTVVMVVSMLP
+10 LTVVMVVSLLP

-34 QQTQQEQIAPADTE
+34 QQTQQEQIAPVDTE

-62 EPAEEV
+62 EPAPET
-68 PVSRSA
+68 PA
-74 RSGGAAPML
+74 PQMTRSGGAAL
-83 AAAGAVQNIG
+83 ALAEG
-93 TAEEFAAMEPG
+93 TVSSAKEFAAMDASG
-104 GNYQLTAD
+104 SYTLTKD
-112 ITVTA
+112 IIVTE
-117 PYANEFTDFSG
+117 PYAYDFIG

-138 LAISG
+138 LDITASTANVG
-143 DSDYQALFAK
+143 LFSK
-153 LAAGAV
+153 LAGGAV
-159 VKNVMVDGEVTGTD
+159 VKNVITAGSISGKVNNV
-173 NIGGIAGIATN
+173 GGIAGTADGN
-184 ATIIAC
+184 VTIENCKNTASIKGGKGAGGILGYSEPGSGFVTISSC
-190 ANKATVAATGRYVGG
+190 ANMGSVSGTRKQVGG
-205 LVGKGTGLTMT
+205 IAGNVVGTHIIRN
-216 SCYNQGAVSS
+216 CYNQGDISDGA
-226 TRTRPINMGGI
+226 GI
-237 AGYVDGGASVENCY
+237 LGRGTKGVLVENCY
-251 NTGSITGSGSN
+251 TVGSVETNGAIIAVSSSSYSSDEPCRIVNCYAPSETVTALVPSTVKISNSGTKSS
-262 TAAVVGWDAATVKN
+262 AEMQSAEFAAT
-276 CYYLEST
+276 
-283 YKVGACGNDGY
+283 
-294 TDPTVSKTDAEM
+294 
-306 RSGDIVALLGSAF
+306 LGSAF
-319 MVKSGDYPALSWETP
+319 QYNGGGYPTLKDPEPVVEKNVVSISVKSAKTTCYTGDELELSVTVTYDDNSSEVITKGFTVEGFDNTAPGKQTVTVTYKEKTDSIEIEVIKKPEFDDFFAGIVNSVEVTNDATYPYVVDMTDSDGLCLRSSNPVQGNTSSTSTITLKAKANVTLSFKYWGCNYDSSYAALTIVKNNSYNPEMRSWGSTQWKDFTIDLKKGDTLRLNLIKTYVSGDYY
-334 TAAVK
+334 VK
-339 FTVSPANAVV
+339 LKDFTVSSLYEVKLTAEPEEADAVV
-349 EINGVK
+349 ALKDSTGAELKGTNGV
-355 YTGSCTVGLPVGD
+355 YIVSAGE
-368 YTYTVSCPGYTQQ
+368 YTYTVSAYGYD
-381 TGSVTVT
+381 TVT
-388 GEDNP
+388 
-393 VANPNSVSVT
+393 
-403 LEKDA
+403 
-408 AKWVTVTFTVTPEN
+408 
-422 ATLTLKDGETQ
+422 ET
-433 VTPTEGT
+433 
-440 TYKLLKGVTYTYTA
+440 
-454 VSDDEGYEPASGE
+454 
-467 VTPTADGTQTVALKK
+467 
-482 VQSIAV
+482 I
-488 KNGSTHKT
+488 
-496 EFEQGDALDTT
+496 
-507 GLTVTVTYSDNSTKD
+507 
-522 ITEGF
+522 
-527 TVTGF
+527 
-532 NSVNVAENQTLTV
+532 NVAADVAKTV
-545 HYKGAET
+545 
-552 TYSVKIN
+552 
-559 KKLFPSKAF
+559 P
-568 NALEGYATVE
+568 
-578 YSHTGKY
+578 
-585 TAGDGKEFVD
+585 
-595 DAQEGALRSNSAGM
+595 
-609 NSTTVTVTITFLEN
+609 
-623 APKMLLSFDYKVSSE
+623 
-638 SNYDKLLVAQNRETK
+638 
-653 LTKSGTVAW
+653 LTKSAAYSVAFDISRPAGI
-662 TADNSLTVK
+662 TAD
-671 GGDIVTLTYSKDR
+671 
-684 STASGSDCIWL
+684 
-695 KNFTVSPLYTLTIAP
+695 
-710 NQTDATVTLKDK
+710 
-722 EGKTVSGSNGVFA
+722 
-735 VKAAADYT
+735 
-743 YTVTKKGYEPATG
+743 
-756 KVTMSAENQTVNVTL
+756 
-771 VKLPVITLQ
+771 
-780 FTPDD
+780 
-785 AAVTLKQGNTT
+785 
-796 VYKESAASSTG
+796 
-807 KNVYIAAKNTDYTYT
+807 
-822 VSKFGYETAT
+822 
-832 GMISVATG
+832 
-840 DVNKTVTL
+840 
-848 TEAAK
+848 
-853 YSVTFQITKP
+853 
-863 EGVSASPTV
+863 PTV
-872 TVEYNGTKVYEG
+872 TVKTNGKAVYTGDGTGCSLSNGSYAYTVACDGCDNAGGIFSVNGDKVNITVTLAKKAIFEDFF
-884 SGANCTLP
+884 ANC
-892 AGDYTY
+892 
-898 KATLKDCDDL
+898 
-908 SGSFT
+908 
-913 VAAAAVT
+913 
-920 VNLPF
+920 
-925 EKKLTFADIFQG
+925 Q
-937 VEGITASNGTKGFKP
+937 GITVSGDKGKFT
-952 IKSAAGNYLES
+952 IEGAGKDSYL
-963 NKSYYGTTS
+963 KTTETTT
-972 LTLTATKPCVISF
+972 LALTATK
-985 EYFAQGH
+985 
-992 EDNWDEDD
+992 N
-1000 SAFFTVKKGTT
+1000 VK
-1011 TLLTVYEENG
+1011 
-1021 WKTFSTAL
+1021 
-1029 NTGETLTLSFN
+1029 LSFSYIAN
-1040 ENGNSYYVRLKN
+1040 AAGYVEGDWYYDEPDEYYYFTIKKNSTQVKRAYSETSWKDFSVELTQGDVLTISYDGYTSYYYAALKN
-1052 FAVSPAYTI
+1052 FAAVPFYTLTLNTPDGATVVLKDRSGAEITGKNGAYT
-1061 TLTTTPT
+1061 
-1068 ADKVEL
+1068 
-1074 KDESGNKLTG
+1074 
-1084 SGGKYAVAPGTYTYT
+1084 VAAGTY
-1099 VSKKDYETATGE
+1099 A
-1111 ITVTDADVT
+1111 
-1120 QPVKLTAK
+1120 
-1128 PVITLTA
+1128 
-1135 TPADATVKLE
+1135 
-1145 KGSLP
+1145 
-1150 ASPKTTD
+1150 
-1157 KETGV
+1157 
-1162 YTYVVE
+1162 
-1168 KGAEYTYT
+1168 YT

-1226 VGGTIKPEAD
+1226 VGGTIKPETD

-1251 AKADYITVSGSFTAA
+1251 TKADYIPVHGSITAA
-1266 KNDTIT
+1266 EDKTLSF
-1272 VTLTYAGAGWDGTT
+1272 TLTYAGEGWDGTA
-1286 KTAPTQDKS
+1286 KTAPTQDKN
-1295 GVYLIDTAAKLAW
+1295 GVYQIGTAAELAW
-1308 FADAVNGGQ
+1308 FADAVNKDGTT
-1317 KAINGKL
+1317 ISGKL

-1331 GKPWT
+1331 GKTWT
-1336 AIGTSSN
+1336 AIGTDSN

-1349 DGDNYTVSGLVTTGL
+1349 DGDNYTVSGLAGTGGL
-1364 VGELA
+1364 VYYLSANGTVKSLC
-1369 EGGVVENLRVNCA
+1369 VDCA
-1382 IVSTSSLLGGVANSS
+1382 IDGTSNV
-1397 AGTIRNCMV
+1397 
-1406 SGSITFSSE
+1406 
-1415 GHNGAS
+1415 
-1421 AIGGIAGRTTGN
+1421 GGIADKSEGRIENCLVSGYIKGGDDVIFGVGGIVGHGVAGN
-1433 GVISGCVSRAVVK
+1433 VISGCVSTADILFKYSRYAVQNGAGGIVG
-1446 DAYDNSTY
+1446 YTY
-1454 GTSAPLGGIAGYAY
+1454 GT
-1468 GVVENCYF
+1468 VENCYF
-1476 TGTLAVKKTQP
+1476 AGNVHTNAKSVSAGGF
-1487 NKIIQQKRGGL
+1487 GGL
-1498 VGELNANAELK
+1498 VGCARSNAVMKDCYTVGAVT
-1509 GSYVAGEFAIADE
+1509 GPE
-1522 SKFGAV
+1522 SSFGAV

-1558 GMTAHTADYMRSA
+1558 GMTARTADYMRTP
-1571 EFAVDMG
+1571 EFAAEMG
-1578 MNQDDGTLNGGFPVL
+1578 MHLDSGNSNGGFPVL
-1593 PWQGGTVLSADDLK
+1593 PWQGGTPVDNADLK

-1638 VLGLYDLTDYNDKA
+1638 VLGFYDLTDYNDKA
-1652 DLCEKYGIEAPGEAV
+1652 DLCEKYGIEEPGEAV
-1667 TNLHDY
+1667 TDLHDY

-1693 DRLKADAT
+1693 DLLKADAT

-1710 PVSGDPEE
+1710 PVSSDPEE
-1718 EEETAQTYTACLT
+1718 EEEIAQTYTGFLT

-1744 EKIVSL
+1744 EKTVSL
-1750 TWTADNA
+1750 AWTADNA

-1789 TKTFTLCLWS
+1789 VKTFTLCLWS
-1799 ENAEKVQTLEDI
+1799 EKAEKAQTLEDI
-1811 AAEFARK
+1811 AAEFTRK

-1825 QGMGLYDETNITQA
+1825 EGVGLYDETNITQA

-1929 KLLESAAESL
+1929 KLLESAAGSL

-2002 TNGTGVGTVNR
+2002 TGVGTVNR

-2018 DGTALPEKSGKFR
+2018 DGTPLPEKAGKFR

-2190 QPELDG
+2190 QQELDD
-2196 AAAFMTEALTGD
+2196 AADFMTAARTEDA
-2208 VYWDGI
+2208 YWDGI

-2325 RYKDFAQFYKQPIHI
+2325 RYKNFAQFYKQPIQI
-2340 DLTVIGEKNAADPN
+2340 DLTVPGTTGQNDPN

-2371 GHTFQGISDFTFTG
+2371 GHTFTGISGFTFTG

-2437 MFGIAVKGG
+2437 MFGLTLQGG
-2446 NETLPKTTLDNT
+2446 TETLPKTTLDNT

-2475 PLDPTDPMV
+2475 PLDPTDPAV

-2557 RKPDDKNT
+2557 RAPDDKNT

-2572 RIILALTAIGKDP
+2572 RIALALTAIGKDP
-2585 TNVGDKN
+2585 ANVGGEN
-2592 LLTALQDKDIM
+2592 LLKALQNKDIM
-2603 KVTDTSKTDINGL
+2603 QVTDTSNTDINGL

-2640 EQQNKDGSWS
+2640 AQQNEDGSWR

-2671 APYHKDGG
+2671 APYYKDGG

-2793 AACAHRFGEWKVTVA
+2793 AACAHRFGEWQVTVA

-2824 GVVEEKPVPATGH
+2824 GAVEEKSVPATGH
-2837 KFSAWTV
+2837 NFGAWTV

-2863 GTKETMIV
+2863 GTEETMIV

-2911 KTEIAKDSWI
+2911 KTEIAKDSWVI
-2921 IAALGHDEAT
+2921 SSLGHDEAT

-2965 TGKHTYVDGVCT
+2965 TGKHTYVNGVCT
-2977 TCGTRNPAGGIK
+2977 VCGVKNPMANVK
-2989 GDDLKVDSKDN
+2989 GDDIKVDSKDN

-3017 DEKLAEIKAAVENG
+3017 DEKLADIKAAVSDG
-3031 SIVITVNNTPILQLT
+3031 AITVTVTDTLQLT
-3046 KEDKESDGGK
+3046 NEQKAADGGK
-3056 KALMQAGAAASGE
+3056 SALTEAAKTAGDE
-3069 LKKELDKLAEKLDAL
+3069 VKKELNKLAEKLDAL

-3124 SVTLTIP
+3124 SVTVTIP

-3206 DSGKKDSA
+3206 DSGKTDSA

>member
-1 MRKRVISWL
+1 MKKRVISWL
-10 LTVVMVVSMLP
+10 LTVVMVVSLLP

-34 QQTQQEQIAPADTE
+34 QQTQQEQIAPVDTE
-48 NTVPAGNEETQEQQ
+48 NTVLAEDEETQEQQ
-62 EPAEEV
+62 EPAPET

-74 RSGGAAPML
+74 RIGGTAPML
-83 AAAGAVQNIG
+83 AEAGAVQNIG
-93 TAEEFAAMEPG
+93 TAEKFAEMQPG
-104 GNYQLTAD
+104 GSYKLTAD

-117 PYANEFTDFSG
+117 PYANEFTG
-128 TFDGNGHTVT
+128 TFDGDGHTVT
-138 LAISG
+138 LDITASTANVG
-143 DSDYQALFAK
+143 LFSK
-153 LAAGAV
+153 LAGGAV
-159 VKNVMVDGEVTGTD
+159 VKNVITAGSVTTTGKK
-173 NIGGIAGIATN
+173 
-184 ATIIAC
+184 C
-190 ANKATVAATGRYVGG
+190 VA
-205 LVGKGTGLTMT
+205 
-216 SCYNQGAVSS
+216 
-226 TRTRPINMGGI
+226 GI
-237 AGYVDGGASVENCY
+237 AGYATDNVKIENCK
-251 NTGSITGSGSN
+251 NTASITGNKNVGGILGEAYNNEESISVGIKNCANEGAVNGTGS
-262 TAAVVGWDAATVKN
+262 AVGGIVGKMEGQNSIIDCYNRGNITGFNNYAGIVGQSTGALVATIKN
-276 CYYLEST
+276 CYS
-283 YKVGACGNDGY
+283 VGAVTAYGASTNAGYALIGGGKNYALTNCYAIKQDGLNLAY
-294 TDPTVSKTDAEM
+294 KGTNATTEECDLKSADDMKSAEF
-306 RSGDIVALLGSAF
+306 AATLGSAF
-319 MVKSGDYPALSWETP
+319 QYNGGGYPTLKDPEPVVEKNVVSISVKSAKTTCYTGDELELSVTVTYDDNSSEVITKGFTVAGFDNTAPGKQTVTVTYKEKTDSIEIEVIKKPEFDDFFAGIVNSVEVTNDATYPYVVDMTDSDGLCLRSSNPVQGNTSSTSTITLKAKANVTLSFKYWGCNYDSSYAALTIVKNNSYNPEMRSWGSTQWKDFTIDLKKGDTLRLNLIKTYVSGDYY
-334 TAAVK
+334 VK
-339 FTVSPANAVV
+339 LKDFTVSSLYEVKLTAEPEEADAVV
-349 EINGVK
+349 ALKDSTGAELKGTNGV
-355 YTGSCTVGLPVGD
+355 YIVSAGE
-368 YTYTVSCPGYTQQ
+368 YTYTVSAYGYDTVTETINVAADVAKTVPLTKSAAYSVAFDISRPAGITANPTVTVRTNGKAVYTGDGTGCSLSNGNYAYTVACDGCDNAGGLFSVNGDKVNITVTLAKKAIFEDFFANCQGITVSGDKGKFTIEGAGKDPYLKTTETTTLALTATKNVKLSFSYIANAAGYVEGDWDYDEPDEYYYFTIKKNSTQVKRADSETSWKDFSVELTQGDVLTISYDGYT
-381 TGSVTVT
+381 SYYY
-388 GEDNP
+388 
-393 VANPNSVSVT
+393 
-403 LEKDA
+403 A
-408 AKWVTVTFTVTPEN
+408 ALKNFAAVPFY
-422 ATLTLKDGETQ
+422 TLTLK
-433 VTPTEGT
+433 TPAG
-440 TYKLLKGVTYTYTA
+440 
-454 VSDDEGYEPASGE
+454 
-467 VTPTADGTQTVALKK
+467 
-482 VQSIAV
+482 
-488 KNGSTHKT
+488 
-496 EFEQGDALDTT
+496 
-507 GLTVTVTYSDNSTKD
+507 
-522 ITEGF
+522 
-527 TVTGF
+527 
-532 NSVNVAENQTLTV
+532 
-545 HYKGAET
+545 
-552 TYSVKIN
+552 
-559 KKLFPSKAF
+559 
-568 NALEGYATVE
+568 ATV
-578 YSHTGKY
+578 
-585 TAGDGKEFVD
+585 V
-595 DAQEGALRSNSAGM
+595 L
-609 NSTTVTVTITFLEN
+609 
-623 APKMLLSFDYKVSSE
+623 
-638 SNYDKLLVAQNRETK
+638 
-653 LTKSGTVAW
+653 
-662 TADNSLTVK
+662 
-671 GGDIVTLTYSKDR
+671 KDR
-684 STASGSDCIWL
+684 SG
-695 KNFTVSPLYTLTIAP
+695 
-710 NQTDATVTLKDK
+710 
-722 EGKTVSGSNGVFA
+722 
-735 VKAAADYT
+735 
-743 YTVTKKGYEPATG
+743 
-756 KVTMSAENQTVNVTL
+756 AE
-771 VKLPVITLQ
+771 I
-780 FTPDD
+780 
-785 AAVTLKQGNTT
+785 
-796 VYKESAASSTG
+796 TG
-807 KNVYIAAKNTDYTYT
+807 KN
-822 VSKFGYETAT
+822 
-832 GMISVATG
+832 
-840 DVNKTVTL
+840 
-848 TEAAK
+848 
-853 YSVTFQITKP
+853 
-863 EGVSASPTV
+863 
-872 TVEYNGTKVYEG
+872 
-884 SGANCTLP
+884 GA
-892 AGDYTY
+892 Y
-898 KATLKDCDDL
+898 
-908 SGSFT
+908 T
-913 VAAAAVT
+913 VAA
-920 VNLPF
+920 
-925 EKKLTFADIFQG
+925 
-937 VEGITASNGTKGFKP
+937 
-952 IKSAAGNYLES
+952 
-963 NKSYYGTTS
+963 
-972 LTLTATKPCVISF
+972 
-985 EYFAQGH
+985 
-992 EDNWDEDD
+992 
-1000 SAFFTVKKGTT
+1000 
-1011 TLLTVYEENG
+1011 
-1021 WKTFSTAL
+1021 
-1029 NTGETLTLSFN
+1029 
-1040 ENGNSYYVRLKN
+1040 
-1052 FAVSPAYTI
+1052 
-1061 TLTTTPT
+1061 
-1068 ADKVEL
+1068 
-1074 KDESGNKLTG
+1074 
-1084 SGGKYAVAPGTYTYT
+1084 GTY
-1099 VSKKDYETATGE
+1099 A
-1111 ITVTDADVT
+1111 
-1120 QPVKLTAK
+1120 
-1128 PVITLTA
+1128 
-1135 TPADATVKLE
+1135 
-1145 KGSLP
+1145 
-1150 ASPKTTD
+1150 
-1157 KETGV
+1157 
-1162 YTYVVE
+1162 
-1168 KGAEYTYT
+1168 YT

-1226 VGGTIKPEAD
+1226 VGGTIKPETD

-1251 AKADYITVSGSFTAA
+1251 AKAGYIPVHGSITAA
-1266 KNDTIT
+1266 EDKTLSF
-1272 VTLTYAGAGWDGTT
+1272 TLTYAGEGWDGTA
-1286 KTAPTQDKS
+1286 KTAPTQDKN
-1295 GVYLIDTAAKLAW
+1295 GVYQIGTAAELAW
-1308 FADAVNGGQ
+1308 FADAVNKGGTT
-1317 KAINGKL
+1317 ISGKL

-1349 DGDNYTVSGLVTTGL
+1349 DGDSHTVSGLAGTGGL
-1364 VGELA
+1364 VYYLSANGTVKSLC
-1369 EGGVVENLRVNCA
+1369 VDCA
-1382 IVSTSSLLGGVANSS
+1382 IDGTSNV
-1397 AGTIRNCMV
+1397 
-1406 SGSITFSSE
+1406 
-1415 GHNGAS
+1415 
-1421 AIGGIAGRTTGN
+1421 GGIADKSEGRIENCLVSGYIKGGDDVIFGVGGIVGHGVAGN
-1433 GVISGCVSRAVVK
+1433 VISGCVSTADILFKYSRYAVQNGAGGIVG
-1446 DAYDNSTY
+1446 YTY
-1454 GTSAPLGGIAGYAY
+1454 GA
-1468 GVVENCYF
+1468 VENCYF
-1476 TGTLAVKKTQP
+1476 AGNVHTNAKSVSAGGF
-1487 NKIIQQKRGGL
+1487 GGL
-1498 VGELNANAELK
+1498 VGCARSNAVMKDCYTVGAVT
-1509 GSYVAGEFAIADE
+1509 GPE
-1522 SKFGAV
+1522 SSFGAV

-1558 GMTAHTADYMRSA
+1558 GMTARTADYMRTP
-1571 EFAVDMG
+1571 EFAAEMG
-1578 MNQDDGTLNGGFPVL
+1578 MHLDSGNSNGGFPVL
-1593 PWQGGTVLSADDLK
+1593 PWQGGTPVDNADLK

-1638 VLGLYDLTDYNDKA
+1638 VLRFYDLTDYNDKA
-1652 DLCEKYGIEAPGEAV
+1652 DLCEKYGIEEPGEAV
-1667 TNLHDY
+1667 TDLHDY

-1693 DRLKADAT
+1693 DLLKADAT

-1710 PVSGDPEE
+1710 PVSSDPEE
-1718 EEETAQTYTACLT
+1718 EEEIAQTYTGFLT

-1744 EKIVSL
+1744 EKTVSL
-1750 TWTADNA
+1750 AWTADNA

-1811 AAEFARK
+1811 AAEFTRK

-1825 QGMGLYDETNITQA
+1825 EGVGLYDETNITQA

-1846 QGYADVADNSEITY
+1846 QGYADVADKAEITY

-2018 DGTALPEKSGKFR
+2018 DGTALPEKAGKFR

-2060 VFFDATVA
+2060 VLFDATVA

-2091 DFVDKTKPVDLTAV
+2091 DFVDKTKPVDTTAV

-2110 MPRPALLEEK
+2110 MPRPALLEQED
-2120 GIMSDSYNQKVTM
+2120 IMTDSYNQKVTM

-2196 AAAFMTEALTGD
+2196 AAAFMTEARTENA
-2208 VYWDGI
+2208 YWDGI
-2214 KNKNTVKTKV
+2214 KNENTDKTKV

-2412 AYIKSITDAAG
+2412 TYIKSITDAAG
-2423 HTLKEKGDGKSSGW
+2423 NTLKEKGDGKSSGW

-2475 PLDPTDPMV
+2475 PLDPTDPAV

-2557 RKPDDKNT
+2557 RAPDDKNT

-2572 RIILALTAIGKDP
+2572 RIALALTAIGKDP
-2585 TNVGDKN
+2585 ANVGDKN

-2671 APYHKDGG
+2671 APYYKDGG

-2730 TVEGKTLSVL
+2730 TMEGKTLSVL

-2904 YFSDAAG
+2904 FFSDAAG
-2911 KTEIAKDSWI
+2911 KTEIAKDSWV

-2965 TGKHTYVDGVCT
+2965 TGKHTYVNGVCT
-2977 TCGTRNPAGGIK
+2977 VCGVKNPMANVK
-2989 GDDLKVDSKDN
+2989 GDDIKVDSKDN

-3017 DEKLAEIKAAVENG
+3017 DEKLAEIKAAVSDG
-3031 SIVITVNNTPILQLT
+3031 AITVTVTDTLQLT
-3046 KEDKESDGGK
+3046 NEQKAADGGK
-3056 KALMQAGAAASGE
+3056 SALTEAAKTAGDE
-3069 LKKELDKLAEKLDAL
+3069 VKKELNKLAEKLDAL

-3124 SVTLTIP
+3124 SVTVTIP

-3136 YAALQGKHVCVVRSH
+3136 YAALQGKRVCVVRSH

>member
-34 QQTQQEQIAPADTE
+34 QQTQQEQIAPVDTE

-62 EPAEEV
+62 EPAVET
-68 PVSRSA
+68 PAPQMA
-74 RSGGAAPML
+74 RSGGVAL
-83 AAAGAVQNIG
+83 ALAEG
-93 TAEEFAAMEPG
+93 TVSSAEEFAAMDASG
-104 GNYQLTAD
+104 SYTLTKD
-112 ITVTA
+112 IIVTE
-117 PYANEFTDFSG
+117 PYANEFTG

-138 LAISG
+138 LAIDQPSKDNIG
-143 DSDYQALFAK
+143 LFSKISSTATI
-153 LAAGAV
+153 
-159 VKNVMVDGEVTGTD
+159 KNVTVDGTVTGSRCV
-173 NIGGIAGIATN
+173 GGIAGTSNGTITQCQNKATITATKNGSGNYSQAGGIVGYAEN
-184 ATIIAC
+184 ATITSC
-190 ANKATVAATGRYVGG
+190 ANVGTVNAAPNDGRRCGG
-205 LVGKGTGLTMT
+205 VAGYAKT
-216 SCYNQGAVSS
+216 SVIENCYNQGQVSS
-226 TRTRPINMGGI
+226 CKTGSGAAVGGI
-237 AGYVDGGASVENCY
+237 AGYIDSNAS
-251 NTGSITGSGSN
+251 
-262 TAAVVGWDAATVKN
+262 VKN
-276 CYYLEST
+276 CYNSGAISCAAASQVAKLVGWNAGSTIENCYYLGDKAGE
-283 YKVGACGNDGY
+283 GANGY
-294 TDPTVSKTDAEM
+294 NYMDPTQPKTADEM
-306 RSGDIVALLGSAF
+306 KSPAFAAQLGEAF
-319 MVKSGDYPALSWETP
+319 MAKAGDYPALSWETP
-334 TAAVK
+334 TAAVS
-339 FTVSPANAVV
+339 FTIAPANATL
-349 EINGVK
+349 EINGGT
-355 YTGSCTVGLPVGD
+355 YTGSTTVALPAAD
-368 YTYTVSCPGYTQQ
+368 TPYSYTVSCDGYTTK
-381 TGSVTVT
+381 TGTVTVT
-388 GEDNP
+388 DKDNP

-403 LEKDA
+403 LEKDTSA
-408 AKWVTVTFTVTPEN
+408 WVNVTFN
-422 ATLTLKDGETQ
+422 
-433 VTPTEGT
+433 VTPTGAALTVKRGDTVIEPQSDGI
-440 TYKLLKGVTYTYTA
+440 YKLLKGVAYTYTA
-454 VSDDEGYEPASGE
+454 VSDDESYEPASGT
-467 VTPTADGTQTVALKK
+467 VTPNENSTQTVALKK
-482 VQSIAV
+482 VQSIEVTKAP
-488 KNGSTHKT
+488 TKT
-496 EFEQGDALDTT
+496 EYYKGDAKLDLT
-507 GLTVTVTYSDNSTKD
+507 GMVITVNYDGTNETRTIEGDYAAAGVTCEGFSTEKPIESQTVTVKYRGKTATFTIKVKDAMLFADFFTGLNGIATAQNSTSYKFEPVLLD
-522 ITEGF
+522 GGYVLKSTNEQKG
-527 TVTGF
+527 
-532 NSVNVAENQTLTV
+532 NSTSSLTLTFTKAAQLTFDCKTDSEKNYDGLRV
-545 HYKGAET
+545 DINDQTGSQFGST
-552 TYSVKIN
+552 GGYSGEKQDWKEFSIAVN
-559 KKLFPSKAF
+559 
-568 NALEGYATVE
+568 
-578 YSHTGKY
+578 
-585 TAGDGKEFVD
+585 AGDK
-595 DAQEGALRSNSAGM
+595 
-609 NSTTVTVTITFLEN
+609 VTVN
-623 APKMLLSFDYKVSSE
+623 YRKDSSG
-638 SNYDKLLVAQNRETK
+638 DKGQ
-653 LTKSGTVAW
+653 
-662 TADNSLTVK
+662 
-671 GGDIVTLTYSKDR
+671 
-684 STASGSDCIWL
+684 DCIWL
-695 KNFTVSPLYTLTIAP
+695 RNFRAEVLPTVRFDVKDAAGTAI
-710 NQTDATVTLKDK
+710 DATVTLKKGYTGLTAGTD
-722 EGKTVSGSNGVFA
+722 GSYALTVGE
-735 VKAAADYT
+735 KYT
-743 YTVTKKGYEPATG
+743 YTVEKKGYE
-756 KVTMSAENQTVNVTL
+756 KVTQEFTAQEGNNIITVTL

-832 GMISVATG
+832 GTINVATA

-848 TEAAK
+848 TELEK
-853 YSVTFQITKP
+853 QTVTFNITKP
-863 EGVSASPTV
+863 EGVNAEPTI
-872 TVEYNGTKVYEG
+872 TVESGSITAYTG

-898 KATLKDCDDL
+898 TAKLDGCDTLT
-908 SGSFT
+908 GSF
-913 VAAAAVT
+913 VVKAAKTIGLEFV
-920 VNLPF
+920 
-925 EKKLTFADIFQG
+925 KSLTFNDFFAGLD
-937 VEGITASNGTKGFKP
+937 GITAENGTRYGFEP
-952 IKSAAGNYLES
+952 VRAADGNYLES
-963 NKSYYGTTS
+963 KKSYGTT
-972 LTLTATKPCVISF
+972 TMKLTAGKPCVVSF
-985 EYFAQGH
+985 QYFSKGY
-992 EDNWDEDD
+992 ESSYSSYE
-1000 SAFFTVKKGTT
+1000 FTVKNGSK
-1011 TLLTVYEENG
+1011 TLLTAYDESE
-1021 WKTFSTAL
+1021 WKTFSTVL
-1029 NTGETLTLSFN
+1029 QKGDELTLSFS
-1040 ENGNSYYVRLKN
+1040 GSSYYNVKLKN
-1052 FAVSPAYTI
+1052 FTVSPVYTI
-1061 TLTTTPT
+1061 SLNVTGAEDCTVTLQDT
-1068 ADKVEL
+1068 
-1074 KDESGNKLTG
+1074 SGAAITG
-1084 SGGKYAVAPGTYTYT
+1084 TDGKYAVPAGVYTYT
-1099 VSKKDYETATGE
+1099 VSKYGYQTKVGK
-1111 ITVTDADVT
+1111 IIVTDKNVDQNVA
-1120 QPVKLTAK
+1120 LTA
-1128 PVITLTA
+1128 LTA
-1135 TPADATVKLE
+1135 YQVKFNVAPE
-1145 KGSLP
+1145 
-1150 ASPKTTD
+1150 
-1157 KETGV
+1157 
-1162 YTYVVE
+1162 
-1168 KGAEYTYT
+1168 GA
-1176 VSKFGYETETGSIT
+1176 
-1190 VNADVNK
+1190 A
-1197 TVTLSE
+1197 VTL
-1203 LASCTLTFAVTPAEN
+1203 
-1218 AKVTVTHP
+1218 THP
-1226 VGGTIKPEAD
+1226 VGSTIAAD
-1236 GGYKLYLGETYAYTV
+1236 ENGAYIVYAGETYAYTV

-1266 KNDTIT
+1266 KNDTIK

-1295 GVYLIDTAAKLAW
+1295 GVYQIGTAAELAW
-1308 FADAVNGGQ
+1308 FADAVNKGDTT
-1317 KAINGKL
+1317 ISGKL

-1331 GKPWT
+1331 GKTWT
-1336 AIGTSSN
+1336 AIGTDSN

-1349 DGDNYTVSGLVTTGL
+1349 DGDNCTVSGLVTTGL

-1369 EGGVVENLRVNCA
+1369 KGGVVENLRVNCA

-1406 SGSITFSSE
+1406 SGSIMFSSE

-1421 AIGGIAGRTTGN
+1421 AIGGIAGRTAGN

-1487 NKIIQQKRGGL
+1487 NKIINQKRGGL

-1538 TNCAYLDTVAP
+1538 TNCAYLDTIAP

-1607 AAAAAANALELRGMS
+1607 AAAAAANALQLRGMS

-1632 DWYAET
+1632 DWYAKN

-1693 DRLKADAT
+1693 DLLKADAS
-1701 GVYQLRGLT
+1701 GVYQFRGLT

-1718 EEETAQTYTACLT
+1718 EESAQTYNGFLT
-1731 LPASVTVPVEGSG
+1731 LPTSVTVPVDGA
-1744 EKIVSL
+1744 EKTVSL
-1750 TWTADNA
+1750 AWTADND
-1757 LVNTATGALTA
+1757 LVNTATGALTV

-1779 ATLQSGAATK
+1779 ATLRSGAATK
-1789 TKTFTLCLWS
+1789 VKTFKLCLWS
-1799 ENAEKVQTLEDI
+1799 ENAEKAQTLEDI
-1811 AAEFARK
+1811 AAEFTRK
-1818 NTAVQPL
+1818 NIAVQPL
-1825 QGMGLYDETNITQA
+1825 QGVGLYDETNITDA
-1839 FRRLLAE
+1839 FCRLLRE
-1846 QGYADVADNSEITY
+1846 QGYADVADKAEITY
-1860 VNGSAKANGFDGT
+1860 INGSAKANGFDGT
-1873 KVQYIADNGKITYF
+1873 KVKYIADNGDITYF

-1896 VQYTGLKFNITYAGV
+1896 VQYTGLKFKITYAGV
-1911 TKEITLRA
+1911 TKEITLRG

-1929 KLLESAAESL
+1929 KLVESAAESL

-1977 SIAGRYDVKVQ
+1977 GIAGRYDVKVQ

-2002 TNGTGVGTVNR
+2002 TNGAGVGTVNR

-2018 DGTALPEKSGKFR
+2018 DGTALPEKAGKFR

-2037 YDAFDDYTL
+2037 YDGFDDYTL

-2091 DFVDKTKPVDLTAV
+2091 DFVDKTKPVNLDAV

-2110 MPRPALLEEK
+2110 MPRPALLEQA

-2133 VSLTPDVLDFNGYHA
+2133 VSRTPDVLDFNGYHA

-2156 EKPVEAKYVVTITTR
+2156 EEPVEAKYVVTITTR

-2190 QPELDG
+2190 QQELDD
-2196 AAAFMTEALTGD
+2196 AAAFMTKALTGD

-2214 KNKNTVKTKV
+2214 KNKNTDKTKV

-2229 PFAEICKNEDG
+2229 PFAEICKNKDG
-2240 TLKYVRGTVNMT
+2240 TLEYVRGTVNMT

-2310 YWEKFGINGTEESKE
+2310 YWEKFGINGTEETKE

-2371 GHTFQGISDFTFTG
+2371 GHTFTGISDFTFTG
-2385 KANEDPTAW
+2385 KVNEDPTAW

-2401 DSAKY
+2401 DSANY

-2412 AYIKSITDAAG
+2412 TYIKSITDASG

-2437 MFGIAVKGG
+2437 MFGLAVKGG
-2446 NETLPKTTLDNT
+2446 TETLPKTTLDNT

-2475 PLDPTDPMV
+2475 PLDPTDPTV
-2484 PGAEVP
+2484 PGTEVP

-2504 SAVSAP
+2504 SAVSTP

-2526 AKVPLSEAYIA
+2526 AGVELSDAYIQ
-2537 AYYEKVVAYVKA
+2537 AYYDKVVAYVRKNMGA
-2549 NIGSDGIL
+2549 DGVL
-2557 RKPDDKNT
+2557 RDPESHN

-2572 RIILALTAIGKDP
+2572 RIALALTAIGKDP
-2585 TNVGDKN
+2585 ANVGGKN
-2592 LLTALQDKDIM
+2592 LLAALQDKDIM
-2603 KVTDTSKTDINGL
+2603 KVTDTSDTDINGL

-2640 EQQNKDGSWS
+2640 AQQNEDGSWS
-2650 ASADTKPVGDVD
+2650 ASADTKPASDVD

-2671 APYHKDGG
+2671 APYYKDGG
-2679 NETVNTAVEKALN
+2679 NETVNTAVNKALQ
-2692 WLSGKYRSGYDS
+2692 WLSDKYKGTGYTS
-2704 SESCAQVVIALSA
+2704 AESCAQVVIALSA

-2746 RVAENG
+2746 RVAKNG

-2824 GVVEEKPVPATGH
+2824 GAVEEKSVPAAGH
-2837 KFSAWTV
+2837 KFGEWTT
-2844 TKAATCTESGISTR
+2844 TKEPTCTESGISTR

-2863 GTKETMIV
+2863 GTEETIIV

-2890 AGNSAYWTCSRCHK
+2890 AGNSAYWSCSRCGK
-2904 YFSDAAG
+2904 FFSDAAG
-2911 KTEIAKDSWI
+2911 KTEIAKDSWV

-2943 HEADTY
+2943 RTAETY
-2949 CKRCGIV
+2949 CKRCGLV
-2956 ITAGATIPA
+2956 ITAGTVIQA
-2965 TGKHTYVDGVCT
+2965 TGKHTYENGVCS
-2977 TCGTRNPAGGIK
+2977 TCGVKNPLADVK
-2989 GDDLKVDSKDN
+2989 GDTIKVDSKDN
-3000 TIVTGGGLTI
+3000 KTAAGGGLVIKADSTI
-3010 KTDKPVT
+3010 T
-3017 DEKLAEIKAAVENG
+3017 DEVLADIKAAVSSG
-3031 SIVITVNNTPILQLT
+3031 AITVTVADTLQPT
-3046 KEDKESDGGK
+3046 NEQKAADGGK
-3056 KALMQAGAAASGE
+3056 SALTEAAKNVTGDAKQE
-3069 LKKELDKLAEKLDAL
+3069 LTKLAEKLDAL

-3112 IKTVAQLIELPH
+3112 IKSVAQLIELPH
-3124 SVTLTIP
+3124 SVTVTIP

-3136 YAALQGKHVCVVRSH
+3136 YAALQGKRVCVVRSH
-3151 TDSSGN
+3151 TDANGN
-3157 VTTAELSATL
+3157 VTTTELPATL

-3196 GYYYGGSGTA
+3196 GYYYGGNGSA

>member
-34 QQTQQEQIAPADTE
+34 QQTQQEQIAPVDTE

-62 EPAEEV
+62 EPAVET
-68 PVSRSA
+68 PA
-74 RSGGAAPML
+74 PQMTRSGGAAPML
-83 AAAGAVQNIG
+83 AAAGAVQDIG
-93 TAEEFAAMEPG
+93 TAEEFAAMEPS

-117 PYANEFTDFSG
+117 PYANDFADFSG

-138 LAISG
+138 LNITASTANVG
-143 DSDYQALFAK
+143 LFSK
-153 LAAGAV
+153 LAGGAV
-159 VKNVMVDGEVTGTD
+159 VKNVITAGSISGKVNNVGGIAGVADTELGAITISNCKNEAAIKGNKVVGGILGGCTEDDYALTISACANEGNISGTR
-173 NIGGIAGIATN
+173 NIGGICGTLEN
-184 ATIIAC
+184 AHFIK
-190 ANKATVAATGRYVGG
+190 N
-205 LVGKGTGLTMT
+205 
-216 SCYNQGAVSS
+216 CYNSGAVTGSTIGGILGRGARGYSS
-226 TRTRPINMGGI
+226 TTDTPIL
-237 AGYVDGGASVENCY
+237 ENCY
-251 NTGSITGSGSN
+251 NVGNIVYSGTNGSAIVGTGY
-262 TAAVVGWDAATVKN
+262 AKKPVEVKN
-276 CYYLEST
+276 CYALEGSAQAF
-283 YKVGACGNDGY
+283 V
-294 TDPTVSKTDAEM
+294 VSGVNADSNSDFKTADEM
-306 RSGDIVALLGSAF
+306 QSADFAATLGSAF
-319 MVKSGDYPALSWETP
+319 RYNEGGYPTLKDPEPVVEKNVVSISVKSAKTTCYTGDELELSVTVTYDDNSSEVITKGFTVAGFDNTAPGKQTVTVTYKEKTDSIEIEVIKKPEFDDFFAGIVNSVEVTNDATYPYVVDMTDSDGLCLRSSNPVQGNTSSTSTITLKAKANVTLSFKYWGCNYDSSYAALTIVKNNSYNPEMRSWGSTQWKDFTIDLKKGDTLRLNLIKTYVSGDYY
-334 TAAVK
+334 VK
-339 FTVSPANAVV
+339 LKDFTVSSLYEVKLTAEPEEADAVV
-349 EINGVK
+349 ALKDSTGAELKGTNGV
-355 YTGSCTVGLPVGD
+355 YIVSAGE
-368 YTYTVSCPGYTQQ
+368 YTYTVSAYGYDTVTETINVAADVAKTVPLTKSAAYSVAFDISRPAGITADPTVTVKTNGKAVYTGDGTGCSLSNGSYAYTVACDGCDNAGGIFSVNGDKVNITVTLAKKAIFEDFFANCQGITVSGDKGKFTIEGAGKDSYLKTTETTTLALTATKNVKLSFSYIANAAGYVEGDWDYDEPDEYYYFTIKKNSTQVKRADRETSWKDFSVELTQGDVLTISYDGYT
-381 TGSVTVT
+381 SYYYAALKNFATV
-388 GEDNP
+388 P
-393 VANPNSVSVT
+393 
-403 LEKDA
+403 
-408 AKWVTVTFTVTPEN
+408 FY
-422 ATLTLKDGETQ
+422 TLTLKTPDG
-433 VTPTEGT
+433 
-440 TYKLLKGVTYTYTA
+440 
-454 VSDDEGYEPASGE
+454 
-467 VTPTADGTQTVALKK
+467 
-482 VQSIAV
+482 
-488 KNGSTHKT
+488 
-496 EFEQGDALDTT
+496 
-507 GLTVTVTYSDNSTKD
+507 
-522 ITEGF
+522 
-527 TVTGF
+527 
-532 NSVNVAENQTLTV
+532 
-545 HYKGAET
+545 
-552 TYSVKIN
+552 
-559 KKLFPSKAF
+559 
-568 NALEGYATVE
+568 ATV
-578 YSHTGKY
+578 
-585 TAGDGKEFVD
+585 V
-595 DAQEGALRSNSAGM
+595 L
-609 NSTTVTVTITFLEN
+609 
-623 APKMLLSFDYKVSSE
+623 
-638 SNYDKLLVAQNRETK
+638 
-653 LTKSGTVAW
+653 
-662 TADNSLTVK
+662 
-671 GGDIVTLTYSKDR
+671 KDR
-684 STASGSDCIWL
+684 SG
-695 KNFTVSPLYTLTIAP
+695 
-710 NQTDATVTLKDK
+710 
-722 EGKTVSGSNGVFA
+722 
-735 VKAAADYT
+735 
-743 YTVTKKGYEPATG
+743 
-756 KVTMSAENQTVNVTL
+756 AE
-771 VKLPVITLQ
+771 I
-780 FTPDD
+780 
-785 AAVTLKQGNTT
+785 
-796 VYKESAASSTG
+796 TG
-807 KNVYIAAKNTDYTYT
+807 KN
-822 VSKFGYETAT
+822 
-832 GMISVATG
+832 
-840 DVNKTVTL
+840 
-848 TEAAK
+848 
-853 YSVTFQITKP
+853 
-863 EGVSASPTV
+863 
-872 TVEYNGTKVYEG
+872 
-884 SGANCTLP
+884 GA
-892 AGDYTY
+892 Y
-898 KATLKDCDDL
+898 
-908 SGSFT
+908 T
-913 VAAAAVT
+913 VAA
-920 VNLPF
+920 
-925 EKKLTFADIFQG
+925 
-937 VEGITASNGTKGFKP
+937 
-952 IKSAAGNYLES
+952 
-963 NKSYYGTTS
+963 
-972 LTLTATKPCVISF
+972 
-985 EYFAQGH
+985 
-992 EDNWDEDD
+992 
-1000 SAFFTVKKGTT
+1000 
-1011 TLLTVYEENG
+1011 
-1021 WKTFSTAL
+1021 
-1029 NTGETLTLSFN
+1029 
-1040 ENGNSYYVRLKN
+1040 
-1052 FAVSPAYTI
+1052 
-1061 TLTTTPT
+1061 
-1068 ADKVEL
+1068 
-1074 KDESGNKLTG
+1074 
-1084 SGGKYAVAPGTYTYT
+1084 GTYTYT
-1099 VSKKDYETATGE
+1099 VSKYGYETKTGTIKVE
-1111 ITVTDADVT
+1111 GGDVSKD
-1120 QPVKLTAK
+1120 VALTA
-1128 PVITLTA
+1128 LTA
-1135 TPADATVKLE
+1135 YQVKFVADPADA
-1145 KGSLP
+1145 S
-1150 ASPKTTD
+1150 
-1157 KETGV
+1157 
-1162 YTYVVE
+1162 
-1168 KGAEYTYT
+1168 
-1176 VSKFGYETETGSIT
+1176 
-1190 VNADVNK
+1190 
-1197 TVTLSE
+1197 VTL
-1203 LASCTLTFAVTPAEN
+1203 
-1218 AKVTVTHP
+1218 THP
-1226 VGGTIKPEAD
+1226 VGGPIAAD
-1236 GGYKLYLGETYAYTV
+1236 ENGAYIVYLGETYAYTV
-1251 AKADYITVSGSFTAA
+1251 TKADYITVSGSFTAA

-1308 FADAVNGGQ
+1308 FADAVNKGGTT
-1317 KAINGKL
+1317 ISGKL

-1331 GKPWT
+1331 GKTWT
-1336 AIGTSSN
+1336 AIGTDSN

-1349 DGDNYTVSGLVTTGL
+1349 DGDSHTVSGLAGTGGL
-1364 VGELA
+1364 VYYLSANGTVKSLC
-1369 EGGVVENLRVNCA
+1369 VDCA
-1382 IVSTSSLLGGVANSS
+1382 IDGTSNV
-1397 AGTIRNCMV
+1397 
-1406 SGSITFSSE
+1406 
-1415 GHNGAS
+1415 
-1421 AIGGIAGRTTGN
+1421 GGIADKSEGRIENCLVSGYIKGGN
-1433 GVISGCVSRAVVK
+1433 DTIFGVGGIVGHGVAGNVISGCVSTADILFKYSRYAVQNGAGGIVG
-1446 DAYDNSTY
+1446 YTY
-1454 GTSAPLGGIAGYAY
+1454 GT
-1468 GVVENCYF
+1468 VENCYF
-1476 TGTLAVKKTQP
+1476 AGNVHTNAKSVSAGGF
-1487 NKIIQQKRGGL
+1487 GGL
-1498 VGELNANAELK
+1498 VGCARSNAVMKDCYTVGAVT
-1509 GSYVAGEFAIADE
+1509 GPE
-1522 SKFGAV
+1522 SSFGAV

-1558 GMTAHTADYMRSA
+1558 GMTARTADYMRTP
-1571 EFAVDMG
+1571 EFAAEMG
-1578 MNQDDGTLNGGFPVL
+1578 MHLDSGNSNGGFPVL
-1593 PWQGGTVLSADDLK
+1593 PWQGGTPVDNADLK

-1825 QGMGLYDETNITQA
+1825 QGVGLYDETNITQA

-1929 KLLESAAESL
+1929 KLLESAAGSL

-1977 SIAGRYDVKVQ
+1977 GIAGRYDVKVQ

-2018 DGTALPEKSGKFR
+2018 DGTPLPEKAGKFR

-2196 AAAFMTEALTGD
+2196 AAAFMTEARTGD

-2214 KNKNTVKTKV
+2214 KNKNTAKTKV

-2259 DIPGWLDTEKYR
+2259 DIPGWYASEKYR
-2271 CFRSSRPSVIENEL
+2271 TFYSSRPTVIEHEL

-2295 TVTLDSVLTYTKYAQ
+2295 TVRLDSVLTYTKYAQ
-2310 YWEKFGINGTEESKE
+2310 YWEKFGINGTEETKE

-2340 DLTVIGEKNAADPN
+2340 DLTVSGTTEQNDPN

-2371 GHTFQGISDFTFTG
+2371 GHTFTGISDFTFTG
-2385 KANEDPTAW
+2385 KVNEDPTAW

-2401 DSAKY
+2401 DSANY

-2412 AYIKSITDAAG
+2412 TYIKSITDAAG
-2423 HTLKEKGDGKSSGW
+2423 NTLKEKGDGKSSGW
-2437 MFGIAVKGG
+2437 MFGLAVKGG
-2446 NETLPKTTLDNT
+2446 TETLPKTTLDNT

-2475 PLDPTDPMV
+2475 PLDPTDPTV
-2484 PGAEVP
+2484 PGTEVP

-2526 AKVPLSEAYIA
+2526 AGVELSDAYIQ
-2537 AYYEKVVAYVKA
+2537 AYYDKVVAYVKA

-2572 RIILALTAIGKDP
+2572 RIALALTAIGKDP
-2585 TNVGDKN
+2585 ANVGGKN
-2592 LLTALQDKDIM
+2592 LLAALQDKDIM
-2603 KVTDTSKTDINGL
+2603 KVTDTSYTDINGL

-2635 VQAVL
+2635 VQAIL
-2640 EQQNKDGSWS
+2640 GQQNADGSWS
-2650 ASADTKPVGDVD
+2650 ASADRKSVGDVD

-2671 APYHKDGG
+2671 APYYKDGG

-2692 WLSGKYRSGYDS
+2692 WLSGKYQSGYDS

-2746 RVAENG
+2746 RVAKNG

-2824 GVVEEKPVPATGH
+2824 GAVEEKSVPAPGH
-2837 KFSAWTV
+2837 KFGAWTT
-2844 TKAATCTESGISTR
+2844 TKEPTCTETGTEKR
-2858 KCSVC
+2858 TCSVC
-2863 GTKETMIV
+2863 SKEETRV
-2871 PSLGHSMTATAGK
+2871 
-2884 AATCTE
+2884 
-2890 AGNSAYWTCSRCHK
+2890 
-2904 YFSDAAG
+2904 
-2911 KTEIAKDSWI
+2911 
-2921 IAALGHDEAT
+2921 IAALGHTPGTEMLADKDGHWNVCKVCHAVVNKTGHTYVNGIQCVCGAVKSEGGTLKRIEVSDTITVPDTLRDNEKLNSVERIKAELQLQITLKNSKGNKDNTVFMDVSLLVFENNEWRPAT
-2931 RAAVAATCYASG
+2931 KEDLTAGKITVLLPYPEAVAAKYG
-2943 HEADTY
+2943 QY
-2949 CKRCGIV
+2949 
-2956 ITAGATIPA
+2956 
-2965 TGKHTYVDGVCT
+2965 
-2977 TCGTRNPAGGIK
+2977 NF
-2989 GDDLKVDSKDN
+2989 
-3000 TIVTGGGLTI
+3000 
-3010 KTDKPVT
+3010 
-3017 DEKLAEIKAAVENG
+3017 
-3031 SIVITVNNTPILQLT
+3031 
-3046 KEDKESDGGK
+3046 
-3056 KALMQAGAAASGE
+3056 
-3069 LKKELDKLAEKLDAL
+3069 
-3084 RGDKS
+3084 
-3089 RKNAQ
+3089 
-3094 LEKVVDVTV
+3094 TV
-3103 ALVKTEGNE
+3103 AHMVAMADCGLDVGTVEFPAVTKTPSG
-3112 IKTVAQLIELPH
+3112 LL
-3124 SVTLTIP
+3124 VTLT
-3131 ITDEL
+3131 
-3136 YAALQGKHVCVVRSH
+3136 G
-3151 TDSSGN
+3151 
-3157 VTTAELSATL
+3157 LSP
-3167 GGTKGNY
+3167 
-3174 VLTFQTDKASAFAIV
+3174 VAI
-3189 SYETVSS
+3189 SWTESTNH
-3196 GYYYGGSGTA
+3196 YYYNPTA
-3206 DSGKKDSA
+3206 TPDKTDSA

>member
-1 MRKRVISWL
+1 MKKRVISWL
-10 LTVVMVVSMLP
+10 LTVVMVVSLLP

-62 EPAEEV
+62 EPAVET
-68 PVSRSA
+68 PA
-74 RSGGAAPML
+74 PQMTRSGGAAL
-83 AAAGAVQNIG
+83 ALAEG
-93 TAEEFAAMEPG
+93 TVSSAKDFAEMEPG

-117 PYANEFTDFSG
+117 PYAKDFTG

-138 LAISG
+138 LALENEAG
-143 DSDYQALFAK
+143 ECQALFSK
-153 LAAGAV
+153 IAASGKVQNLGIA
-159 VKNVMVDGEVTGTD
+159 GTVTGKKYVGGIAGKNAGSIENCKNTAAIKGASAD
-173 NIGGIAGIATN
+173 GRWIGGIAGETSNGSKILN
-184 ATIIAC
+184 CYNIGTISSD
-190 ANKATVAATGRYVGG
+190 RS
-205 LVGKGTGLTMT
+205 GKGVCL
-216 SCYNQGAVSS
+216 
-226 TRTRPINMGGI
+226 GGI
-237 AGYVDGGASVENCY
+237 AGNAPSAKISNCY
-251 NTGSITGSGSN
+251 NAGQIVTKSTTNYGAIAGSGYG
-262 TAAVVGWDAATVKN
+262 VTVSN
-276 CYYLEST
+276 CYFIAVDDLKGVYGAETEST
-283 YKVGACGNDGY
+283 PKSAD
-294 TDPTVSKTDAEM
+294 EM
-306 RSGDIVALLGSAF
+306 KSPAFAAQLREAF
-319 MVKSGDYPALSWETP
+319 MAKAGDYPALSWETP
-334 TAAVK
+334 TAAVT
-339 FTVSPANAVV
+339 FAIQPENAVLT
-349 EINGVK
+349 INGGT
-355 YTGSCTVGLPVGD
+355 YTGSTTVALPAAD
-368 YTYTVSCPGYTQQ
+368 APYSYTVSCPGYTQQ

-388 GEDNP
+388 GNDNP

-403 LEKDA
+403 LEKDTSA
-408 AKWVTVTFTVTPEN
+408 WVNVTFN
-422 ATLTLKDGETQ
+422 
-433 VTPTEGT
+433 VTPTGAALTVKRGDTVIEPQSDGS
-440 TYKLLKGVTYTYTA
+440 YKLLKGVAYTYTA
-454 VSDDEGYEPASGE
+454 VSNDEGYEPAAGT
-467 VTPTADGTQTVALKK
+467 VTPTENSTQTVALKK

-488 KNGSTHKT
+488 TKAPTKT
-496 EFEQGDALDTT
+496 EYYKGDAELDLT
-507 GLTVTVTYSDNSTKD
+507 GMVLTVNYEGTDEPRTIEGDYDAAGVTCEGFSSENPTDSQTVTVKYRGKTATFTIKVNDKLKFADFFTAISGSITATDDTTSPFTPVQKPEGNYLESSNTSNYSSSKITLKATKN
-522 ITEGF
+522 
-527 TVTGF
+527 VT
-532 NSVNVAENQTLTV
+532 
-545 HYKGAET
+545 
-552 TYSVKIN
+552 
-559 KKLFPSKAF
+559 
-568 NALEGYATVE
+568 
-578 YSHTGKY
+578 
-585 TAGDGKEFVD
+585 
-595 DAQEGALRSNSAGM
+595 
-609 NSTTVTVTITFLEN
+609 
-623 APKMLLSFDYKVSSE
+623 LSFDYLGSASS
-638 SNYDKLLVAQNRETK
+638 
-653 LTKSGTVAW
+653 
-662 TADNSLTVK
+662 NSYYCFTVK
-671 GGDIVTLTYSKDR
+671 KGSSTLLTSYSSSAWKSFSVDMAAGDTVTLKFEHPYSY
-684 STASGSDCIWL
+684 GSHYSVKL

-710 NQTDATVTLKDK
+710 DQTDATVTLKDK

-771 VKLPVITLQ
+771 VKLPVITL
-780 FTPDD
+780 TVSPAD
-785 AAVTLKQGNTT
+785 ATVKLTKNGSAVSHDTKNGGE
-796 VYKESAASSTG
+796 YK
-807 KNVYIAAKNTDYTYT
+807 YIAAKNTAYTYT

-832 GMISVATG
+832 GTITVATA
-840 DVNKTVTL
+840 DVNKTVKL
-848 TEAAK
+848 TELAK
-853 YSVTFQITKP
+853 QTVTFNITKP
-863 EGVSASPTV
+863 EGVNAEPVV
-872 TVEYNGTKVYEG
+872 TVKYNGTKVYEG
-884 SGANCTLP
+884 SGTNCTLP
-892 AGDYTY
+892 AGNYTY
-898 KATLKDCDDL
+898 TAKLDGCDDL

-925 EKKLTFADIFQG
+925 AKKLTFDDIFQDI
-937 VEGITASNGTKGFKP
+937 EGITATNGTSGFKP
-952 IKSAAGNYLES
+952 VKDAAGNYLES
-963 NKSYYGTTS
+963 NGKYYGTTS
-972 LTLTATKPCVISF
+972 LTLTATESRLVSF
-985 EYFAQGH
+985 RYLAKGYEN
-992 EDNWDEDD
+992 NWDEDN

-1011 TLLTVYEENG
+1011 TLLTVYEEDD
-1021 WKTFSTAL
+1021 WKTFSTVL
-1029 NTGETLTLSFN
+1029 NKDEKLTLSFSESGSN
-1040 ENGNSYYVRLKN
+1040 YYVRLKD
-1052 FAVSPAYTI
+1052 FAAAAAHTLTLKTPDGATVVLKDRSGAEITGKNGAYT
-1061 TLTTTPT
+1061 
-1068 ADKVEL
+1068 
-1074 KDESGNKLTG
+1074 
-1084 SGGKYAVAPGTYTYT
+1084 VAAGTY
-1099 VSKKDYETATGE
+1099 A
-1111 ITVTDADVT
+1111 
-1120 QPVKLTAK
+1120 
-1128 PVITLTA
+1128 
-1135 TPADATVKLE
+1135 
-1145 KGSLP
+1145 
-1150 ASPKTTD
+1150 
-1157 KETGV
+1157 
-1162 YTYVVE
+1162 
-1168 KGAEYTYT
+1168 YT
-1176 VSKFGYETETGSIT
+1176 VSKFGYETKTGNIT
-1190 VNADVNK
+1190 VSADVNE

-1203 LASCTLTFAVTPAEN
+1203 LATRTLTFAVTPAD
-1218 AKVTVTHP
+1218 ATVTVTHP
-1226 VGGTIKPEAD
+1226 VGGTITAD
-1236 GGYKLYLGETYAYTV
+1236 ENGAYIVYAGETYAYTV
-1251 AKADYITVSGSFTAA
+1251 AKADYITASGSFTAA
-1266 KNDTIT
+1266 KNDTIK

-1286 KTAPTQDKS
+1286 KTAPTQDES
-1295 GVYLIDTAAKLAW
+1295 GVYLIGTAAELAW
-1308 FADAVNGGQ
+1308 FADAVQNGQ
-1317 KAINGKL
+1317 TAISAKL

-1331 GKPWT
+1331 GKAWT
-1336 AIGTSSN
+1336 AFGKYDYKLEGKSG
-1343 KFAGTL
+1343 FAGTL
-1349 DGDNYTVSGLVTTGL
+1349 DGDRHIVSGLKSTEGL
-1364 VGELA
+1364 VSCL
-1369 EGGVVENLRVNCA
+1369 
-1382 IVSTSSLLGGVANSS
+1382 SS
-1397 AGTIRNCMV
+1397 AGTVKNLTVIGTV
-1406 SGSITFSSE
+1406 SGSSHVGGIAATSYGAVENCLFDGTVTTSS
-1415 GHNGAS
+1415 GSAS
-1421 AIGGIAGRTTGN
+1421 AGGIVGRAQKGNRIVNCVNTGDIKNTCAYYNSTLNIGGIVGYTYGTVENCYSTGNVSARTDRGTNKGIGGIAGQVYASAVLRNCYVTGTVT
-1433 GVISGCVSRAVVK
+1433 GPEAGISPVVNLM
-1446 DAYDNSTY
+1446 ASGAT
-1454 GTSAPLGGIAGYAY
+1454 
-1468 GVVENCYF
+1468 VENCYYLQAAG
-1476 TGTLAVKKTQP
+1476 TGAATAGTAQKT
-1487 NKIIQQKRGGL
+1487 
-1498 VGELNANAELK
+1498 AEEMRTP
-1509 GSYVAGEFAIADE
+1509 EFAAD
-1522 SKFGAV
+1522 
-1528 VGKVNSGATI
+1528 VGMHLDSDNS
-1538 TNCAYLDTVAP
+1538 
-1549 QAAADGTTS
+1549 
-1558 GMTAHTADYMRSA
+1558 
-1571 EFAVDMG
+1571 
-1578 MNQDDGTLNGGFPVL
+1578 NGGFPVL
-1593 PWQGGTVLSADDLK
+1593 PWQGGTPVDNADLK
-1607 AAAAAANALELRGMS
+1607 AAAAAANALQLRGMT

-1638 VLGLYDLTDYNDKA
+1638 VLGLYDLTDNNAKA
-1652 DLCEKYGIEAPGEAV
+1652 DLCKEYGIEEPGEAV
-1667 TNLHDY
+1667 TDLHDY
-1673 FLNALQKHFYKELG
+1673 FLTALQKHFYKELG

-1693 DRLKADAT
+1693 DLLKADAT

-1718 EEETAQTYTACLT
+1718 EEETAQTHTGFLI
-1731 LPASVTVPVEGSG
+1731 LPASVTASVEGSG
-1744 EKIVSL
+1744 EKTVSL

-1768 PAADK
+1768 PAKDK

-1811 AAEFARK
+1811 AAEFTRK
-1818 NTAVQPL
+1818 NIAVQPL
-1825 QGMGLYDETNITQA
+1825 QGVGLYDETNITDA
-1839 FRRLLAE
+1839 FCRLLRE
-1846 QGYADVADNSEITY
+1846 QGYADVADKAEITY

-1873 KVQYIADNGKITYF
+1873 KVQYIADNGDITYF

-1896 VQYTGLKFNITYAGV
+1896 VQYTGLKFRIAYAGV
-1911 TKEITLRA
+1911 TKEIILRG

-1929 KLLESAAESL
+1929 KLVESAAESL

-1977 SIAGRYDVKVQ
+1977 GIAGRYDVKVQ

-2018 DGTALPEKSGKFR
+2018 DGTALPEKAGKFR

-2037 YDAFDDYTL
+2037 YDGFDDYTL
-2046 AHITGDNGVEVYAD
+2046 AHITGDDGVEVCAD
-2060 VFFDATVA
+2060 VLFDATVA

-2091 DFVDKTKPVDLTAV
+2091 DFVDKTKPVKLDAV

-2156 EKPVEAKYVVTITTR
+2156 EKPVEAKYVVIITTR

-2190 QPELDG
+2190 QQELDG
-2196 AAAFMTEALTGD
+2196 AAAFMTKALTENA
-2208 VYWDGI
+2208 YWDGI
-2214 KNKNTVKTKV
+2214 KNKNTDKTKV

-2310 YWEKFGINGTEESKE
+2310 YWEKFGINGTEETKE

-2340 DLTVIGEKNAADPN
+2340 DLTVIGEKNAVDPN

-2437 MFGIAVKGG
+2437 MFGLTLQGG
-2446 NETLPKTTLDNT
+2446 TETLPKTTLDNT

-2475 PLDPTDPMV
+2475 PLDPTDPVV

-2537 AYYEKVVAYVKA
+2537 AYYEKVVAYVQKNMGA
-2549 NIGSDGIL
+2549 DGVL
-2557 RKPDDKNT
+2557 VDPESRNPT
-2565 PVITDNE
+2565 VTDNE

-2585 TNVGDKN
+2585 ANVGGKN
-2592 LLTALQDKDIM
+2592 LLTALQNKDIM
-2603 KVTDTSKTDINGL
+2603 KVTDTSNTDINGL

-2640 EQQNKDGSWS
+2640 AQQNEDGSWR

-2671 APYHKDGG
+2671 APYYKDGG

-2692 WLSGKYRSGYDS
+2692 WLSGKYQSGYDS

-2793 AACAHRFGEWKVTVA
+2793 AACAHRFGEWQVTVA

-2824 GVVEEKPVPATGH
+2824 GAVEEKSVPATGH
-2837 KFSAWTV
+2837 NFGAWTV

-2863 GTKETMIV
+2863 GTEETMIV

-2904 YFSDAAG
+2904 FFSDAAG
-2911 KTEIAKDSWI
+2911 KTEIAKDSWV

-2965 TGKHTYVDGVCT
+2965 TGKHTYVNGVCT
-2977 TCGTRNPAGGIK
+2977 VCGVKNPMANVK
-2989 GDDLKVDSKDN
+2989 GDDIKVDSKDN
-3000 TIVTGGGLTI
+3000 KTAAGDGLVIKADDTITGE
-3010 KTDKPVT
+3010 V
-3017 DEKLAEIKAAVENG
+3017 LADIKAAVSDG
-3031 SIVITVNNTPILQLT
+3031 AITVTVTDALQLT
-3046 KEDKESDGGK
+3046 NEQKAADGGK
-3056 KALMQAGAAASGE
+3056 SALTEAAKTAGDE
-3069 LKKELDKLAEKLDAL
+3069 VKKELNKLAEKLDAL

-3124 SVTLTIP
+3124 SVTVTIP

-3136 YAALQGKHVCVVRSH
+3136 YAALQGKRVCVVRSH

-3206 DSGKKDSA
+3206 DSGKTDSA

>member
-1 MRKRVISWL
+1 MKKRVISWL
-10 LTVVMVVSMLP
+10 LTVVMAVSLLP
-21 TSVLADTLAADQE
+21 TSVLADTLAAEQE
-34 QQTQQEQIAPADTE
+34 QQTQQEQTAPADTDS
-48 NTVPAGNEETQEQQ
+48 NVPTEDEETQEQQ
-62 EPAEEV
+62 EPAAEV

-74 RSGGAAPML
+74 RSGGAAL
-83 AAAGAVQNIG
+83 ALAEG
-93 TAEEFAAMEPG
+93 TVSSAKEFAAMDASG
-104 GNYQLTAD
+104 SYTLTKD
-112 ITVTA
+112 IIVTE
-117 PYANEFTDFSG
+117 PYASDFSG
-128 TFDGNGHTVT
+128 TFDGDGHTVT
-138 LAISG
+138 LNITASTANVG
-143 DSDYQALFAK
+143 LFSK
-153 LAAGAV
+153 LAGGAV
-159 VKNVMVDGEVTGTD
+159 VKNVITAGSVTATGKNNVGGIAGVADTELGAITISNCKNEAAIEGNKVVGGILGGCTEDDYALTISACANEGNISGTR
-173 NIGGIAGIATN
+173 NIGGICGTLEN
-184 ATIIAC
+184 AHFIK
-190 ANKATVAATGRYVGG
+190 N
-205 LVGKGTGLTMT
+205 
-216 SCYNQGAVSS
+216 CYNSGTVTGSTIGGILGRGARGSSS
-226 TRTRPINMGGI
+226 TTDTPIL
-237 AGYVDGGASVENCY
+237 ENCY
-251 NTGSITGSGSN
+251 NVGNIVYSN
-262 TAAVVGWDAATVKN
+262 TNGSAIVGTGYAKKPVEVKN
-276 CYYLEST
+276 CYALEGSA
-283 YKVGACGNDGY
+283 KAFVVNGVNAISNSDFK
-294 TDPTVSKTDAEM
+294 SAEEM
-306 RSGDIVALLGSAF
+306 KSAEFAATLGSAF
-319 MVKSGDYPALSWETP
+319 QYNVGGYPTLKDPEPVVEKNVVSISVKSAKTTCYTGDELELSVTVTYDDNSSEVITKGFTVAGFDNTAPGKQTVTVTYKEKTDSIEIEVIKKPEFDDFFAGIVNSVEVTNDATYPYVVDMTDSDGLCLRSSNPDQGNTSSTSTITLKAKANVTLSFKYWGCNYDSSYAALTIVKNNSYNPEMRSWGSTQWKDFTIDLKKGDTLRLNLIKTYVSGDYY
-334 TAAVK
+334 VK
-339 FTVSPANAVV
+339 LKDFTVSSLYEVKLTAEPEEADAVV
-349 EINGVK
+349 ALKDSTGAELKGTNGV
-355 YTGSCTVGLPVGD
+355 YIVSAGE
-368 YTYTVSCPGYTQQ
+368 YTYTVSAYGYDTVTETINVAADVAKTVPLTKSAAYSVAFDISRPAGITADPTVTVKTNGKAVYTGDGTGCSLSNGSYAYTVACDGCDNAGGIFSVNGDKMNITVTLAKKAIFEDFFANCQGITVSGDKGKFTIEGAGKDSYLKTTETTTLALTATKNVKLSFSYIANAVGYVEGDWENDEPDEYYYFTIKKNSTQVKRAYSETSWKDFSVELTQGDVLTISYDGYTR
-381 TGSVTVT
+381 
-388 GEDNP
+388 DYY
-393 VANPNSVSVT
+393 
-403 LEKDA
+403 A
-408 AKWVTVTFTVTPEN
+408 ALKNFAAVPFY
-422 ATLTLKDGETQ
+422 TLTLK
-433 VTPTEGT
+433 TPAG
-440 TYKLLKGVTYTYTA
+440 
-454 VSDDEGYEPASGE
+454 
-467 VTPTADGTQTVALKK
+467 
-482 VQSIAV
+482 
-488 KNGSTHKT
+488 
-496 EFEQGDALDTT
+496 
-507 GLTVTVTYSDNSTKD
+507 
-522 ITEGF
+522 
-527 TVTGF
+527 
-532 NSVNVAENQTLTV
+532 
-545 HYKGAET
+545 
-552 TYSVKIN
+552 
-559 KKLFPSKAF
+559 
-568 NALEGYATVE
+568 ATV
-578 YSHTGKY
+578 
-585 TAGDGKEFVD
+585 V
-595 DAQEGALRSNSAGM
+595 L
-609 NSTTVTVTITFLEN
+609 
-623 APKMLLSFDYKVSSE
+623 
-638 SNYDKLLVAQNRETK
+638 
-653 LTKSGTVAW
+653 
-662 TADNSLTVK
+662 
-671 GGDIVTLTYSKDR
+671 KDR
-684 STASGSDCIWL
+684 SG
-695 KNFTVSPLYTLTIAP
+695 
-710 NQTDATVTLKDK
+710 
-722 EGKTVSGSNGVFA
+722 
-735 VKAAADYT
+735 
-743 YTVTKKGYEPATG
+743 
-756 KVTMSAENQTVNVTL
+756 AE
-771 VKLPVITLQ
+771 I
-780 FTPDD
+780 
-785 AAVTLKQGNTT
+785 
-796 VYKESAASSTG
+796 TG
-807 KNVYIAAKNTDYTYT
+807 KN
-822 VSKFGYETAT
+822 
-832 GMISVATG
+832 
-840 DVNKTVTL
+840 
-848 TEAAK
+848 
-853 YSVTFQITKP
+853 
-863 EGVSASPTV
+863 
-872 TVEYNGTKVYEG
+872 
-884 SGANCTLP
+884 GA
-892 AGDYTY
+892 Y
-898 KATLKDCDDL
+898 
-908 SGSFT
+908 T
-913 VAAAAVT
+913 VAA
-920 VNLPF
+920 
-925 EKKLTFADIFQG
+925 
-937 VEGITASNGTKGFKP
+937 
-952 IKSAAGNYLES
+952 
-963 NKSYYGTTS
+963 
-972 LTLTATKPCVISF
+972 
-985 EYFAQGH
+985 
-992 EDNWDEDD
+992 
-1000 SAFFTVKKGTT
+1000 
-1011 TLLTVYEENG
+1011 
-1021 WKTFSTAL
+1021 
-1029 NTGETLTLSFN
+1029 
-1040 ENGNSYYVRLKN
+1040 
-1052 FAVSPAYTI
+1052 
-1061 TLTTTPT
+1061 
-1068 ADKVEL
+1068 
-1074 KDESGNKLTG
+1074 
-1084 SGGKYAVAPGTYTYT
+1084 GTY
-1099 VSKKDYETATGE
+1099 A
-1111 ITVTDADVT
+1111 
-1120 QPVKLTAK
+1120 
-1128 PVITLTA
+1128 
-1135 TPADATVKLE
+1135 
-1145 KGSLP
+1145 
-1150 ASPKTTD
+1150 
-1157 KETGV
+1157 
-1162 YTYVVE
+1162 
-1168 KGAEYTYT
+1168 YT

-1226 VGGTIKPEAD
+1226 VGGTIKPETD

-1251 AKADYITVSGSFTAA
+1251 AKAGYIPVHGSITAA
-1266 KNDTIT
+1266 EDKTLSF
-1272 VTLTYAGAGWDGTT
+1272 TLTYAGEGWDGTA
-1286 KTAPTQDKS
+1286 KTAPTQDKN
-1295 GVYLIDTAAKLAW
+1295 GVYQIGTAAELAW
-1308 FADAVNGGQ
+1308 FADAVNKGGTT
-1317 KAINGKL
+1317 ISGKL

-1331 GKPWT
+1331 GKTWT
-1336 AIGTSSN
+1336 AIGTDSN

-1349 DGDNYTVSGLVTTGL
+1349 DGDNYTVSGLAGTGGL
-1364 VGELA
+1364 VYYLSANGTVKSLC
-1369 EGGVVENLRVNCA
+1369 VDCA
-1382 IVSTSSLLGGVANSS
+1382 IDGTSNV
-1397 AGTIRNCMV
+1397 
-1406 SGSITFSSE
+1406 
-1415 GHNGAS
+1415 
-1421 AIGGIAGRTTGN
+1421 GGIADKSEGRIENCLVSGYIKGGDDVIFGVGGIVGHGVAGN
-1433 GVISGCVSRAVVK
+1433 VISGCVSTADILFKYSRYAVQNGAGGIVG
-1446 DAYDNSTY
+1446 YTY
-1454 GTSAPLGGIAGYAY
+1454 GT
-1468 GVVENCYF
+1468 VENCYF
-1476 TGTLAVKKTQP
+1476 AGNVHTNAKSVSAGGF
-1487 NKIIQQKRGGL
+1487 GGL
-1498 VGELNANAELK
+1498 VGCARSNAVMKDCYTVGAVT
-1509 GSYVAGEFAIADE
+1509 GPE
-1522 SKFGAV
+1522 SSFGAV

-1558 GMTAHTADYMRSA
+1558 GMTARTADYMRTP
-1571 EFAVDMG
+1571 EFAAEMG
-1578 MNQDDGTLNGGFPVL
+1578 MHLDSGNSNGGFPVL
-1593 PWQGGTVLSADDLK
+1593 PWQGGTPVDNADLK

-1638 VLGLYDLTDYNDKA
+1638 VLRFYDLTDYNDKA
-1652 DLCEKYGIEAPGEAV
+1652 DLCEKYGIEEPGEAV
-1667 TNLHDY
+1667 TDLHDY

-1693 DRLKADAT
+1693 DLLKADAT

-1710 PVSGDPEE
+1710 PVSSDPEE
-1718 EEETAQTYTACLT
+1718 EEEIAQTYTGFLT

-1744 EKIVSL
+1744 EKTVSL
-1750 TWTADNA
+1750 AWTADNA

-1811 AAEFARK
+1811 AVEFTRK

-1825 QGMGLYDETNITQA
+1825 QGVGLYDETNITQA

-1873 KVQYIADNGKITYF
+1873 KVQYIADNGDIIYF

-1929 KLLESAAESL
+1929 KLLESAAGSL

-2013 PLQPA
+2013 PPQPA
-2018 DGTALPEKSGKFR
+2018 DGTALPEKAGKFR

-2060 VFFDATVA
+2060 VLFDATVA

-2091 DFVDKTKPVDLTAV
+2091 DFVDKTKPVDTTAV
-2105 SDDMQ
+2105 GDDMQ
-2110 MPRPALLEEK
+2110 MPRPALLEK
-2120 GIMSDSYNQKVTM
+2120 AGIMTDSYNQKVTM

-2196 AAAFMTEALTGD
+2196 AAAFMTEARTED
-2208 VYWDGI
+2208 AYWDGI

-2240 TLKYVRGTVNMT
+2240 TLKYIRGTVNMT

-2310 YWEKFGINGTEESKE
+2310 YWEKFGLNGTEESKE
-2325 RYKDFAQFYKQPIHI
+2325 RYKDFAQFYKQPIQI
-2340 DLTVIGEKNAADPN
+2340 DLTVPGTTGQNDPN

-2371 GHTFQGISDFTFTG
+2371 GHTFRGISDFTFTG

-2437 MFGIAVKGG
+2437 MFGLTLQGG
-2446 NETLPKTTLDNT
+2446 TETLPKTTLDNT

-2475 PLDPTDPMV
+2475 PLDPTDPAV

-2537 AYYEKVVAYVKA
+2537 AYYEKVVAYVQKNMGA
-2549 NIGSDGIL
+2549 DGVL
-2557 RKPDDKNT
+2557 VDPESRNPT
-2565 PVITDNE
+2565 VTDNE

-2585 TNVGDKN
+2585 ANVGGEN
-2592 LLTALQDKDIM
+2592 LLKALQNKDIM
-2603 KVTDTSKTDINGL
+2603 QVTDTSNTDINGL

-2640 EQQNKDGSWS
+2640 AQQNEDGSWR

-2671 APYHKDGG
+2671 APYYKDGG

-2863 GTKETMIV
+2863 GTEETMIV

-2904 YFSDAAG
+2904 FFSDAAG
-2911 KTEIAKDSWI
+2911 KTEIAKDSWV

-3056 KALMQAGAAASGE
+3056 KALMQADAAASGE

-3124 SVTLTIP
+3124 SVTVTIP

-3151 TDSSGN
+3151 TDANGS
-3157 VTTAELSATL
+3157 VTTAELPATL

-3196 GYYYGGSGTA
+3196 GYYYGGNGSA

-3221 MVLWLGSAV
+3221 MVLWLGSAA

>member
-1 MRKRVISWL
+1 MKKRVISWL

-34 QQTQQEQIAPADTE
+34 QQIQQEQIAPADTE

-62 EPAEEV
+62 DPAPET
-68 PVSRSA
+68 PVSQMA

-83 AAAGAVQNIG
+83 AEG
-93 TAEEFAAMEPG
+93 TVSSAKDFAEMEPG

-117 PYANEFTDFSG
+117 PYAKDFTG

-138 LAISG
+138 LALENEAG
-143 DSDYQALFAK
+143 ECQALFSK
-153 LAAGAV
+153 IAASGKVQNLGIA
-159 VKNVMVDGEVTGTD
+159 GTVTGKKYVGGIAGKNAGSIENCKNTAAIKGASAD
-173 NIGGIAGIATN
+173 GRWIGGIAGETSNGSKILN
-184 ATIIAC
+184 CYNIGTISSD
-190 ANKATVAATGRYVGG
+190 RS
-205 LVGKGTGLTMT
+205 GKGVCL
-216 SCYNQGAVSS
+216 
-226 TRTRPINMGGI
+226 GGI
-237 AGYVDGGASVENCY
+237 AGNAPSAKISNCY
-251 NTGSITGSGSN
+251 NAGQIVTKSTTNYGAIAGYGYG
-262 TAAVVGWDAATVKN
+262 VTVSN
-276 CYYLEST
+276 CYFIAVDNLKGVYGTETEST
-283 YKVGACGNDGY
+283 PK
-294 TDPTVSKTDAEM
+294 SAEEM
-306 RSGDIVALLGSAF
+306 KSPAFAALLGSAF
-319 MVKSGDYPALSWETP
+319 MAKTGDYPALSWETP
-334 TAAVK
+334 TAAVT
-339 FTVSPANAVV
+339 FAIQPENAVLT
-349 EINGVK
+349 INGGT
-355 YTGSCTVGLPVGD
+355 YTGSTTVALPAAD
-368 YTYTVSCPGYTQQ
+368 APYSYTVSCDGYTTK
-381 TGSVTVT
+381 TGTVTVRNK
-388 GEDNP
+388 DNP
-393 VANPNSVSVT
+393 VADPAN
-403 LEKDA
+403 
-408 AKWVTVTFTVTPEN
+408 VTVTLAEDTSAWVNVTFN
-422 ATLTLKDGETQ
+422 
-433 VTPTEGT
+433 VTPTGAALTVKRGDMTVEPQSDGS
-440 TYKLLKGVTYTYTA
+440 YKLLKGVEYTYTA
-454 VSDDEGYEPASGE
+454 VSDDEGYEPAAGT
-467 VTPTADGTQTVALKK
+467 VTPTENSTQTVALKK
-482 VQSIAV
+482 VQSIEVTKAP
-488 KNGSTHKT
+488 TKT
-496 EFEQGDALDTT
+496 EYYKGDAELDLT
-507 GLTVTVTYSDNSTKD
+507 GMVLTVNYDGTNETRTITDGYDAAGVTFEGFDTSEPAESKSITVSYRGKTASFAIEVKDKLQFSDFFSAISDSVTATNSTSRPFEPVQSEGCLQPASNASSYSPST
-522 ITEGF
+522 ITIAAIK
-527 TVTGF
+527 
-532 NSVNVAENQTLTV
+532 N
-545 HYKGAET
+545 
-552 TYSVKIN
+552 
-559 KKLFPSKAF
+559 
-568 NALEGYATVE
+568 
-578 YSHTGKY
+578 
-585 TAGDGKEFVD
+585 
-595 DAQEGALRSNSAGM
+595 
-609 NSTTVTVTITFLEN
+609 VTV
-623 APKMLLSFDYKVSSE
+623 SFDYCGGTGYTDFYVKKGSSQLLASYYSSE
-638 SNYDKLLVAQNRETK
+638 WKNFS
-653 LTKSGTVAW
+653 
-662 TADNSLTVK
+662 ADLRI
-671 GGDIVTLTYSKDR
+671 GETLTLSYGS
-684 STASGSDCIWL
+684 SSGLKL

-722 EGKTVSGSNGVFA
+722 EGKAVSGSNGVFA

-796 VYKESAASSTG
+796 VYKESADSEKG
-807 KNVYIAAKNTDYTYT
+807 KNVYIAAKNTAYTYTATKFGYETATGTISVATTDVNKTVTLTELAKQTVTFNITKPEGVSAEPVVTVKYNGTKVYEGSGTNCTLPAGNYTYTATLDGCDTLSGSFVVQAAKTIGLEFVKSLTFDDFFAGLDGITAENGTRYGFEPVRAAGGNYLHRNDSVSYSNNTATITLKADKSLVLQFDYYGGTYYSSSEYFSVKKGSTEIFKSYNSNEWKTYSVAVAAGDVLTLTYKGYGENSYVDLKNFTVSPVYTVSLNVTGAEDCTVALQDASGAAITGTDGKYAVPAGVYTYT
-822 VSKFGYETAT
+822 VSKFGYETKT
-832 GMISVATG
+832 GTIKVEGG
-840 DVNKTVTL
+840 DV
-848 TEAAK
+848 
-853 YSVTFQITKP
+853 S
-863 EGVSASPTV
+863 
-872 TVEYNGTKVYEG
+872 
-884 SGANCTLP
+884 
-892 AGDYTY
+892 
-898 KATLKDCDDL
+898 KD
-908 SGSFT
+908 
-913 VAAAAVT
+913 VA
-920 VNLPF
+920 
-925 EKKLTFADIFQG
+925 
-937 VEGITASNGTKGFKP
+937 
-952 IKSAAGNYLES
+952 
-963 NKSYYGTTS
+963 
-972 LTLTATKPCVISF
+972 LTA
-985 EYFAQGH
+985 
-992 EDNWDEDD
+992 
-1000 SAFFTVKKGTT
+1000 
-1011 TLLTVYEENG
+1011 
-1021 WKTFSTAL
+1021 
-1029 NTGETLTLSFN
+1029 
-1040 ENGNSYYVRLKN
+1040 
-1052 FAVSPAYTI
+1052 
-1061 TLTTTPT
+1061 
-1068 ADKVEL
+1068 
-1074 KDESGNKLTG
+1074 
-1084 SGGKYAVAPGTYTYT
+1084 
-1099 VSKKDYETATGE
+1099 
-1111 ITVTDADVT
+1111 
-1120 QPVKLTAK
+1120 LTAYQVK
-1128 PVITLTA
+1128 FA
-1135 TPADATVKLE
+1135 ADPADASVAL
-1145 KGSLP
+1145 
-1150 ASPKTTD
+1150 
-1157 KETGV
+1157 
-1162 YTYVVE
+1162 
-1168 KGAEYTYT
+1168 
-1176 VSKFGYETETGSIT
+1176 
-1190 VNADVNK
+1190 
-1197 TVTLSE
+1197 
-1203 LASCTLTFAVTPAEN
+1203 
-1218 AKVTVTHP
+1218 THP
-1226 VGGTIKPEAD
+1226 VGGTIAAD
-1236 GGYKLYLGETYAYTV
+1236 ENGAYIVYAGETYAYTV
-1251 AKADYITVSGSFTAA
+1251 AKANYITVSGSFTAA
-1266 KNDTIT
+1266 KNDTIK

-1286 KTAPTQDKS
+1286 KTAPKTEN
-1295 GVYLIDTAAKLAW
+1295 GVYQIGTAAELAW

-1317 KAINGKL
+1317 RDISAKL

-1331 GKPWT
+1331 DKTWT

-1406 SGSITFSSE
+1406 SGSITFSS
-1415 GHNGAS
+1415 NGPNAAL
-1421 AIGGIAGRTTGN
+1421 AIGGIVGRTTGN
-1433 GVISGCVSRAVVK
+1433 SVISGCVSRAVVK

-1454 GTSAPLGGIAGYAY
+1454 GTTAPLGGITGYAH

-1487 NKIIQQKRGGL
+1487 NKIIYQKRGGL
-1498 VGELNANAELK
+1498 VGELQANAELK

-1528 VGKVNSGATI
+1528 VGVVASSATI
-1538 TNCAYLDTVAP
+1538 TNCAYLDTIAP
-1549 QAAADGTTS
+1549 QAVAEGSTS
-1558 GMTAHTADYMRSA
+1558 GMTARTADYMRTP
-1571 EFAVDMG
+1571 EFAAEMG
-1578 MNQDDGTLNGGFPVL
+1578 MHLDSDNSNGGFPVL
-1593 PWQGGTVLSADDLK
+1593 PWQGGTPVDNADLK
-1607 AAAAAANALELRGMS
+1607 AAAAAANALQLRGMS
-1622 AADAAKKAKA
+1622 AADAAKKAKV
-1632 DWYAET
+1632 DWYAEN
-1638 VLGLYDLTDYNDKA
+1638 VLGLYNLENYNDKA
-1652 DLCEKYGIEAPGEAV
+1652 DLCEKYGIEEPGEAV
-1667 TNLHDY
+1667 TNPHDY
-1673 FLNALQKHFYKELG
+1673 FLTALQKHFYKELG

-1693 DRLKADAT
+1693 DLLKADAS

-1718 EEETAQTYTACLT
+1718 EESAQTYTGFLT
-1731 LPASVTVPVEGSG
+1731 LPANVTVSVEGE
-1744 EKIVSL
+1744 EKTVSL
-1750 TWTADNA
+1750 AWTADNA

-1768 PAADK
+1768 PAKDK

-1779 ATLQSGAATK
+1779 ATLRSGAAAK
-1789 TKTFTLCLWS
+1789 VKTFKLCLWS

-1811 AAEFARK
+1811 AAEFTRK
-1818 NTAVQPL
+1818 NIAVQPL
-1825 QGMGLYDETNITQA
+1825 QGVGLYDETNITDA
-1839 FRRLLAE
+1839 FCRLLRE
-1846 QGYADVADNSEITY
+1846 QGYADVADKAEITY

-1873 KVQYIADNGKITYF
+1873 KVQYIADNGDITYF

-1896 VQYTGLKFNITYAGV
+1896 VQYTGLKFRIAYAGV
-1911 TKEITLRA
+1911 TKEIILRG

-1929 KLLESAAESL
+1929 QLVESAAESL

-1977 SIAGRYDVKVQ
+1977 GIAGRYDVKVQ

-2018 DGTALPEKSGKFR
+2018 DGTALPEKAGKFR

-2060 VFFDATVA
+2060 VLFDATVA

-2091 DFVDKTKPVDLTAV
+2091 DFVDKTKPVKLDAV

-2156 EKPVEAKYVVTITTR
+2156 EKPVEAKYVVIITTR

-2196 AAAFMTEALTGD
+2196 AAAFMTEARTENA
-2208 VYWDGI
+2208 YWDGI
-2214 KNKNTVKTKV
+2214 KNKNTVKTEV

-2325 RYKDFAQFYKQPIHI
+2325 RYKNFAQFYKQPIQI
-2340 DLTVIGEKNAADPN
+2340 DLTVPGTTGQNDPN

-2371 GHTFQGISDFTFTG
+2371 GHTFTGISDFTFTG

-2437 MFGIAVKGG
+2437 MFGLTLQGG
-2446 NETLPKTTLDNT
+2446 TETLPKTTLDNT

-2475 PLDPTDPMV
+2475 PLDPTDPVV
-2484 PGAEVP
+2484 PGTEVP

-2521 LGQAR
+2521 LGLAR

-2557 RKPDDKNT
+2557 RAPDDKNT

-2572 RIILALTAIGKDP
+2572 RIVLALTAIGKDP
-2585 TNVGDKN
+2585 ANVGGEN
-2592 LLTALQDKDIM
+2592 LLKALQNKDIM
-2603 KVTDTSKTDINGL
+2603 KVTDTSNTDINGL

-2640 EQQNKDGSWS
+2640 AQQNEDGSWS
-2650 ASADTKPVGDVD
+2650 SSADTKPVGDVD

-2671 APYHKDGG
+2671 APYHKDSG

-2793 AACAHRFGEWKVTVA
+2793 AACAHRFGEWQVTVA

-2824 GVVEEKPVPATGH
+2824 GAVEEKSVPAPGH
-2837 KFSAWTV
+2837 NFGAWTV

-2863 GTKETMIV
+2863 GTEETMIV

-2890 AGNSAYWTCSRCHK
+2890 AGNSAYWSCSRCGK
-2904 YFSDAAG
+2904 FFSDAAG
-2911 KTEIAKDSWI
+2911 KTEIAKDSWV
-2921 IAALGHDEAT
+2921 IAALGHDGAT

-2943 HEADTY
+2943 RTAETY
-2949 CKRCGIV
+2949 CKRCGLV
-2956 ITAGATIPA
+2956 ITAGTVIQA
-2965 TGKHTYVDGVCT
+2965 TGKHTYENGVCT
-2977 TCGTRNPAGGIK
+2977 VCGVKNPMANVK
-2989 GDDLKVDSKDN
+2989 GDDIKVDSKDN
-3000 TIVTGGGLTI
+3000 KTAAGGGLVIKADSTI
-3010 KTDKPVT
+3010 T
-3017 DEKLAEIKAAVENG
+3017 DEVLADIKAAVSSG
-3031 SIVITVNNTPILQLT
+3031 AITVTVADTLQPT
-3046 KEDKESDGGK
+3046 NEQKAADGGK
-3056 KALMQAGAAASGE
+3056 SALTEAAKNVTGDAKQE
-3069 LKKELDKLAEKLDAL
+3069 LTKLAEKLDAL

-3094 LEKVVDVTV
+3094 LEKVVDVSV
-3103 ALVKTEGNE
+3103 ALVKTEGDE
-3112 IKTVAQLIELPH
+3112 SKTVAQLIELPH
-3124 SVTLTIP
+3124 SVTVTIP

-3136 YAALQGKHVCVVRSH
+3136 YAALQGKRVCVVRSH
-3151 TDSSGN
+3151 TDINGN
-3157 VTTAELSATL
+3157 VTTTELSATL

-3206 DSGKKDSA
+3206 NSGKKDSA

-3230 LAAAAVVVL
+3230 LAAAAVVAL
-3239 TRKKRVSK
+3239 THKRKRVSK

>member
-1 MRKRVISWL
+1 MKKRVISWL
-10 LTVVMVVSMLP
+10 LTVVMAVSLLP
-21 TSVLADTLAADQE
+21 TSVLADTLAAEQE
-34 QQTQQEQIAPADTE
+34 QQTQQEQTAPADTDS
-48 NTVPAGNEETQEQQ
+48 NVPTEDEETQEQQ
-62 EPAEEV
+62 EPAAEV

-74 RSGGAAPML
+74 RSGGAAL
-83 AAAGAVQNIG
+83 ALAEG
-93 TAEEFAAMEPG
+93 TVSSAKEFAAMDASG
-104 GNYQLTAD
+104 SYTLTKD
-112 ITVTA
+112 IIVTE
-117 PYANEFTDFSG
+117 PYASDFSG
-128 TFDGNGHTVT
+128 TFDGDGHTVT
-138 LAISG
+138 LNITASTANVG
-143 DSDYQALFAK
+143 LFSK
-153 LAAGAV
+153 LAGGAV
-159 VKNVMVDGEVTGTD
+159 VKNVITAGSVTATGKNNVGGIAGVADTELGAITISNCKNEAAIEGNKVVGGILGGCTEDDYALTISACANEGNISGTR
-173 NIGGIAGIATN
+173 NIGGICGTLEN
-184 ATIIAC
+184 AHFIK
-190 ANKATVAATGRYVGG
+190 N
-205 LVGKGTGLTMT
+205 
-216 SCYNQGAVSS
+216 CYNSGTVTGSTIGGILGRGARGSSS
-226 TRTRPINMGGI
+226 TTDTPIL
-237 AGYVDGGASVENCY
+237 ENCY
-251 NTGSITGSGSN
+251 NVGNIVYSN
-262 TAAVVGWDAATVKN
+262 TNGSAIVGTGYAKKPVEVKN
-276 CYYLEST
+276 CYALEGSA
-283 YKVGACGNDGY
+283 KAFVVNGVNAISNSDFK
-294 TDPTVSKTDAEM
+294 SAEEM
-306 RSGDIVALLGSAF
+306 KSAEFAATLGSAF
-319 MVKSGDYPALSWETP
+319 QYNVGGYPTLKDPEPVVEKNVVSISVKSAKTTCYTGDELELSVTVTYDDNSSEVITKGFTVAGFDNTAPGKQTVTVTYKEKTDSIEIEVIKKPEFDDFFAGIVNSVEVTNDATYPYVVDMTDSDGLCLRSSNPDQGNTSSTSTITLKAKANVTLSFKYWGCNYDSSYAALTIVKNNSYNPEMRSWGSTQWKDFTIDLKKGDTLRLNLIKTYVSGDYY
-334 TAAVK
+334 VK
-339 FTVSPANAVV
+339 LKDFTVSSLYEVKLTAEPEEADAVV
-349 EINGVK
+349 ALKDSTGAELKGTNGV
-355 YTGSCTVGLPVGD
+355 YIVSAGE
-368 YTYTVSCPGYTQQ
+368 YTYTVSAYGYDTVTETINVAADVAKTVPLTKAAAYSVAFDISRPAGITADPTVTVKTNGKAVYTGDGTGCSLSNGSYAYTVACDGCDNAGGIFSVNGDKMNITVTLAKKAIFEDFFANCQGITVSGDKGKFTIEGAGKDSYLKTTETTTLALTATKNVKLSFSYIANAVGYVEGDWENDEPDEYYYFTIKKNSTQVKRAYSETSWKDFSVELTQGDVLTISYDGYTR
-381 TGSVTVT
+381 
-388 GEDNP
+388 DYY
-393 VANPNSVSVT
+393 
-403 LEKDA
+403 A
-408 AKWVTVTFTVTPEN
+408 ALKNFAAVPFY
-422 ATLTLKDGETQ
+422 TLTLK
-433 VTPTEGT
+433 TPAG
-440 TYKLLKGVTYTYTA
+440 
-454 VSDDEGYEPASGE
+454 
-467 VTPTADGTQTVALKK
+467 
-482 VQSIAV
+482 
-488 KNGSTHKT
+488 
-496 EFEQGDALDTT
+496 
-507 GLTVTVTYSDNSTKD
+507 
-522 ITEGF
+522 
-527 TVTGF
+527 
-532 NSVNVAENQTLTV
+532 
-545 HYKGAET
+545 
-552 TYSVKIN
+552 
-559 KKLFPSKAF
+559 
-568 NALEGYATVE
+568 ATV
-578 YSHTGKY
+578 
-585 TAGDGKEFVD
+585 V
-595 DAQEGALRSNSAGM
+595 L
-609 NSTTVTVTITFLEN
+609 
-623 APKMLLSFDYKVSSE
+623 
-638 SNYDKLLVAQNRETK
+638 
-653 LTKSGTVAW
+653 
-662 TADNSLTVK
+662 
-671 GGDIVTLTYSKDR
+671 KDR
-684 STASGSDCIWL
+684 SG
-695 KNFTVSPLYTLTIAP
+695 
-710 NQTDATVTLKDK
+710 
-722 EGKTVSGSNGVFA
+722 
-735 VKAAADYT
+735 
-743 YTVTKKGYEPATG
+743 
-756 KVTMSAENQTVNVTL
+756 AE
-771 VKLPVITLQ
+771 I
-780 FTPDD
+780 
-785 AAVTLKQGNTT
+785 
-796 VYKESAASSTG
+796 TG
-807 KNVYIAAKNTDYTYT
+807 KN
-822 VSKFGYETAT
+822 
-832 GMISVATG
+832 
-840 DVNKTVTL
+840 
-848 TEAAK
+848 
-853 YSVTFQITKP
+853 
-863 EGVSASPTV
+863 
-872 TVEYNGTKVYEG
+872 
-884 SGANCTLP
+884 GA
-892 AGDYTY
+892 Y
-898 KATLKDCDDL
+898 
-908 SGSFT
+908 T
-913 VAAAAVT
+913 VAA
-920 VNLPF
+920 
-925 EKKLTFADIFQG
+925 
-937 VEGITASNGTKGFKP
+937 
-952 IKSAAGNYLES
+952 
-963 NKSYYGTTS
+963 
-972 LTLTATKPCVISF
+972 
-985 EYFAQGH
+985 
-992 EDNWDEDD
+992 
-1000 SAFFTVKKGTT
+1000 
-1011 TLLTVYEENG
+1011 
-1021 WKTFSTAL
+1021 
-1029 NTGETLTLSFN
+1029 
-1040 ENGNSYYVRLKN
+1040 
-1052 FAVSPAYTI
+1052 
-1061 TLTTTPT
+1061 
-1068 ADKVEL
+1068 
-1074 KDESGNKLTG
+1074 
-1084 SGGKYAVAPGTYTYT
+1084 GTY
-1099 VSKKDYETATGE
+1099 A
-1111 ITVTDADVT
+1111 
-1120 QPVKLTAK
+1120 
-1128 PVITLTA
+1128 
-1135 TPADATVKLE
+1135 
-1145 KGSLP
+1145 
-1150 ASPKTTD
+1150 
-1157 KETGV
+1157 
-1162 YTYVVE
+1162 
-1168 KGAEYTYT
+1168 YT

-1226 VGGTIKPEAD
+1226 VGGTIKPETD

-1251 AKADYITVSGSFTAA
+1251 AKAGYIPVHGSITAA
-1266 KNDTIT
+1266 EDKTLSF
-1272 VTLTYAGAGWDGTT
+1272 TLTYAGEGWDGTA
-1286 KTAPTQDKS
+1286 KTAPTQDKN
-1295 GVYLIDTAAKLAW
+1295 GVYQIGTAAELAW
-1308 FADAVNGGQ
+1308 FADAVNKGGTT
-1317 KAINGKL
+1317 ISGKL

-1331 GKPWT
+1331 GKTWT
-1336 AIGTSSN
+1336 AIGTDSN

-1349 DGDNYTVSGLVTTGL
+1349 DGDNYTVSGLAGTGGL
-1364 VGELA
+1364 VYYLSANGTVKSLC
-1369 EGGVVENLRVNCA
+1369 VDCA
-1382 IVSTSSLLGGVANSS
+1382 IDGTSNV
-1397 AGTIRNCMV
+1397 
-1406 SGSITFSSE
+1406 
-1415 GHNGAS
+1415 
-1421 AIGGIAGRTTGN
+1421 GGIADKSEGRIENCLVSGYIKGGDDVIFGVGGIVGHGVAGN
-1433 GVISGCVSRAVVK
+1433 VISGCVSTADILFKYSRYAVQNGAGGIVG
-1446 DAYDNSTY
+1446 YTY
-1454 GTSAPLGGIAGYAY
+1454 GT
-1468 GVVENCYF
+1468 VENCYF
-1476 TGTLAVKKTQP
+1476 AGNVHTNAKSVSAGGF
-1487 NKIIQQKRGGL
+1487 GGL
-1498 VGELNANAELK
+1498 VGCARSNAVMKDCYTVGAVT
-1509 GSYVAGEFAIADE
+1509 GPE
-1522 SKFGAV
+1522 SSFGAV

-1558 GMTAHTADYMRSA
+1558 GMTARTADYMRTP
-1571 EFAVDMG
+1571 EFAAEMG
-1578 MNQDDGTLNGGFPVL
+1578 MHLDSGNSNGGFPVL
-1593 PWQGGTVLSADDLK
+1593 PWQGGTPVDNADLK

-1638 VLGLYDLTDYNDKA
+1638 VLRFYDLTDYNDKA
-1652 DLCEKYGIEAPGEAV
+1652 DLCEKYGIEEPGEAV
-1667 TNLHDY
+1667 TDLHDY

-1693 DRLKADAT
+1693 DLLKADAT

-1710 PVSGDPEE
+1710 PVSSDPEE
-1718 EEETAQTYTACLT
+1718 EEEIAQTYTGFLT

-1744 EKIVSL
+1744 EKTVSL
-1750 TWTADNA
+1750 AWTADNA

-1811 AAEFARK
+1811 AVEFTRK

-1825 QGMGLYDETNITQA
+1825 QGVGLYDETNITQA

-1873 KVQYIADNGKITYF
+1873 KVQYIADNGDIIYF

-1929 KLLESAAESL
+1929 KLLESAAGSL

-2018 DGTALPEKSGKFR
+2018 DGTALPEKAGKFR

-2060 VFFDATVA
+2060 VLFDATVA

-2091 DFVDKTKPVDLTAV
+2091 DFVDKTKPVDTTAV
-2105 SDDMQ
+2105 GDDMQ
-2110 MPRPALLEEK
+2110 MPRPALLEK
-2120 GIMSDSYNQKVTM
+2120 AGIMTDSYNQKVTM

-2196 AAAFMTEALTGD
+2196 AAAFMTEARTED
-2208 VYWDGI
+2208 AYWDGI

-2240 TLKYVRGTVNMT
+2240 TLKYIRGTVNMT

-2310 YWEKFGINGTEESKE
+2310 YWEKFGLNGTEESKE
-2325 RYKDFAQFYKQPIHI
+2325 RYKDFAQFYKQPIQI
-2340 DLTVIGEKNAADPN
+2340 DLTVPGTTGQNDPN

-2371 GHTFQGISDFTFTG
+2371 GHTFRGISDFTFTG

-2437 MFGIAVKGG
+2437 MFGLTLQGG
-2446 NETLPKTTLDNT
+2446 TETLPKTTLDNT

-2475 PLDPTDPMV
+2475 PLDPTDPAV

-2537 AYYEKVVAYVKA
+2537 AYYEKVVAYVQKNMGA
-2549 NIGSDGIL
+2549 DGVL
-2557 RKPDDKNT
+2557 VDPESRNPT
-2565 PVITDNE
+2565 VTDNE

-2585 TNVGDKN
+2585 ANVGGEN
-2592 LLTALQDKDIM
+2592 LLKALQNKDIM
-2603 KVTDTSKTDINGL
+2603 QVTDTSNTDINGL

-2640 EQQNKDGSWS
+2640 AQQNEDGSWR

-2671 APYHKDGG
+2671 APYYKDGG

-2863 GTKETMIV
+2863 GTEETMIV

-2904 YFSDAAG
+2904 FFSDAAG
-2911 KTEIAKDSWI
+2911 KTEIAKDSWV

-3124 SVTLTIP
+3124 SVTVTIP

-3151 TDSSGN
+3151 TDANGS
-3157 VTTAELSATL
+3157 VTTAELPATL

-3196 GYYYGGSGTA
+3196 GYYYGGNGSA

-3221 MVLWLGSAV
+3221 MVLWLGSAA

>member
-1 MRKRVISWL
+1 MKKRVISWL
-10 LTVVMVVSMLP
+10 LTVVMVVSLLP

-34 QQTQQEQIAPADTE
+34 QQTQQEQITPVDTE
-48 NTVPAGNEETQEQQ
+48 NTVPAEDEETQEQQ

-68 PVSRSA
+68 PVSQMA
-74 RSGGAAPML
+74 RSGGAAL
-83 AAAGAVQNIG
+83 ALAEG
-93 TAEEFAAMEPG
+93 TVSSAKEFAAMDASG
-104 GNYQLTAD
+104 SYTLTKD
-112 ITVTA
+112 IIVTE
-117 PYANEFTDFSG
+117 PYASDFSG

-138 LAISG
+138 LDIEGNSANVG
-143 DSDYQALFAK
+143 LFRK
-153 LAAGAV
+153 LGGGAT
-159 VKNVMVDGEVTGTD
+159 VKNVTVAGQVTATGK
-173 NIGGIAGIATN
+173 NNVGGIAGN
-184 ATIIAC
+184 ADGNVTIENCKNTASIKGSKAVGGILGYSEPGSGFVTISSC
-190 ANKATVAATGRYVGG
+190 ANMGSVSGTRKQVGG
-205 LVGKGTGLTMT
+205 IAGNVVGTHIIRN
-216 SCYNQGAVSS
+216 CYNQGDISDGA
-226 TRTRPINMGGI
+226 GI
-237 AGYVDGGASVENCY
+237 LGRGTKGVLVENCY
-251 NTGSITGSGSN
+251 TVGSVETNGAIMAVSSSSYSSDEPCRIVNCYAPSETVTALVPSTVKISNSGTKSS
-262 TAAVVGWDAATVKN
+262 AEMQSAEFAAT
-276 CYYLEST
+276 
-283 YKVGACGNDGY
+283 
-294 TDPTVSKTDAEM
+294 
-306 RSGDIVALLGSAF
+306 LGSAF
-319 MVKSGDYPALSWETP
+319 QYNGGGYPTLKDPEPVVEKNVVSISVKSAKTTCYTGDELELSVTVTYDDNSSEVITKGFTVAGFDNTAPGKQTVTVTYKEKTDSIEIEVIKKPEFDDFFAGIVNSVEVTNDATYPYVVDMTDSDGLCLRSSNPAQGNTSSTSTITLKAKANVTLSFKYWGCNYDSSYAALTIVKNNSYNPEMRSWGSTQWKDFTIDLKKGDTLRLNLIKTYVSGDYY
-334 TAAVK
+334 VK
-339 FTVSPANAVV
+339 LKDFTVSSLYEVKLTAEPEEADAVV
-349 EINGVK
+349 ALKDSTGAELKGTNGV
-355 YTGSCTVGLPVGD
+355 YIVSAGE
-368 YTYTVSCPGYTQQ
+368 YTYTVSAYGYDTVTETINVAADVAKTVPLTKSAAYSVAFDISRPAGITADPTVTVRTNGKAVYTGDGTGCSLSNGSYAYTVACDGCDNAGGIFSVNGDKVNITVTLAKKAIFEDFFANCQGITVSGDKGKFTIEGAGKDSYLKTTETTTLALTATKNVKLSFSYIANAAGCVEGDWYDEPDEYYYFTIKKNSKQVKLADRETSWKDFSVELTQGDVLTISYDGYT
-381 TGSVTVT
+381 SYYY
-388 GEDNP
+388 
-393 VANPNSVSVT
+393 
-403 LEKDA
+403 A
-408 AKWVTVTFTVTPEN
+408 ALKNFAAVPFY
-422 ATLTLKDGETQ
+422 TLTLKTPDG
-433 VTPTEGT
+433 
-440 TYKLLKGVTYTYTA
+440 
-454 VSDDEGYEPASGE
+454 
-467 VTPTADGTQTVALKK
+467 
-482 VQSIAV
+482 
-488 KNGSTHKT
+488 
-496 EFEQGDALDTT
+496 
-507 GLTVTVTYSDNSTKD
+507 
-522 ITEGF
+522 
-527 TVTGF
+527 
-532 NSVNVAENQTLTV
+532 
-545 HYKGAET
+545 
-552 TYSVKIN
+552 
-559 KKLFPSKAF
+559 
-568 NALEGYATVE
+568 ATV
-578 YSHTGKY
+578 
-585 TAGDGKEFVD
+585 V
-595 DAQEGALRSNSAGM
+595 L
-609 NSTTVTVTITFLEN
+609 
-623 APKMLLSFDYKVSSE
+623 
-638 SNYDKLLVAQNRETK
+638 
-653 LTKSGTVAW
+653 
-662 TADNSLTVK
+662 
-671 GGDIVTLTYSKDR
+671 KDR
-684 STASGSDCIWL
+684 SG
-695 KNFTVSPLYTLTIAP
+695 
-710 NQTDATVTLKDK
+710 
-722 EGKTVSGSNGVFA
+722 
-735 VKAAADYT
+735 
-743 YTVTKKGYEPATG
+743 
-756 KVTMSAENQTVNVTL
+756 AE
-771 VKLPVITLQ
+771 I
-780 FTPDD
+780 
-785 AAVTLKQGNTT
+785 
-796 VYKESAASSTG
+796 TG
-807 KNVYIAAKNTDYTYT
+807 KNGAYTVAAGTYAYT
-822 VSKFGYETAT
+822 VSKFGYETKT
-832 GMISVATG
+832 GNI
-840 DVNKTVTL
+840 
-848 TEAAK
+848 
-853 YSVTFQITKP
+853 
-863 EGVSASPTV
+863 
-872 TVEYNGTKVYEG
+872 
-884 SGANCTLP
+884 
-892 AGDYTY
+892 
-898 KATLKDCDDL
+898 
-908 SGSFT
+908 
-913 VAAAAVT
+913 
-920 VNLPF
+920 
-925 EKKLTFADIFQG
+925 
-937 VEGITASNGTKGFKP
+937 
-952 IKSAAGNYLES
+952 
-963 NKSYYGTTS
+963 
-972 LTLTATKPCVISF
+972 
-985 EYFAQGH
+985 
-992 EDNWDEDD
+992 
-1000 SAFFTVKKGTT
+1000 
-1011 TLLTVYEENG
+1011 
-1021 WKTFSTAL
+1021 
-1029 NTGETLTLSFN
+1029 
-1040 ENGNSYYVRLKN
+1040 
-1052 FAVSPAYTI
+1052 
-1061 TLTTTPT
+1061 
-1068 ADKVEL
+1068 
-1074 KDESGNKLTG
+1074 
-1084 SGGKYAVAPGTYTYT
+1084 T
-1099 VSKKDYETATGE
+1099 VS
-1111 ITVTDADVT
+1111 
-1120 QPVKLTAK
+1120 
-1128 PVITLTA
+1128 
-1135 TPADATVKLE
+1135 
-1145 KGSLP
+1145 
-1150 ASPKTTD
+1150 
-1157 KETGV
+1157 
-1162 YTYVVE
+1162 
-1168 KGAEYTYT
+1168 
-1176 VSKFGYETETGSIT
+1176 
-1190 VNADVNK
+1190 ADVNE

-1226 VGGTIKPEAD
+1226 VGGTIKPEAN

-1251 AKADYITVSGSFTAA
+1251 TKADYVPVHGSITAA
-1266 KNDTIT
+1266 EDKTLSF
-1272 VTLTYAGAGWDGTT
+1272 TLTYAGEGWDGTA
-1286 KTAPTQDKS
+1286 KTAPTQDKN
-1295 GVYLIDTAAKLAW
+1295 GVYQIGTAAKLAW
-1308 FADAVNGGQ
+1308 FADAVNKGDTT
-1317 KAINGKL
+1317 ISGKL

-1331 GKPWT
+1331 DKAWT
-1336 AIGTSSN
+1336 AIGTDSN

-1349 DGDNYTVSGLVTTGL
+1349 DGDNYTVSGLAGTGGL
-1364 VGELA
+1364 VYYLSANGTVKSLC
-1369 EGGVVENLRVNCA
+1369 VDCA
-1382 IVSTSSLLGGVANSS
+1382 IDGTSNV
-1397 AGTIRNCMV
+1397 
-1406 SGSITFSSE
+1406 
-1415 GHNGAS
+1415 
-1421 AIGGIAGRTTGN
+1421 GGIADKSEGRIENCLVSGYIKGGDDVIFGVGGIVGHGVAGN
-1433 GVISGCVSRAVVK
+1433 VISGCVSTADILFKYSRYAVQNGAGGIVG
-1446 DAYDNSTY
+1446 YTY
-1454 GTSAPLGGIAGYAY
+1454 GT
-1468 GVVENCYF
+1468 VENCYF
-1476 TGTLAVKKTQP
+1476 AGNVHTNAKSVSAGGF
-1487 NKIIQQKRGGL
+1487 GGL
-1498 VGELNANAELK
+1498 VGCARSNAVMKDCYTVGAVT
-1509 GSYVAGEFAIADE
+1509 GPE
-1522 SKFGAV
+1522 SSFGAV

-1558 GMTAHTADYMRSA
+1558 GMTARTADYMRTP
-1571 EFAVDMG
+1571 EFAAEMG
-1578 MNQDDGTLNGGFPVL
+1578 MHLDSGNSNGGFPVL
-1593 PWQGGTVLSADDLK
+1593 PWQGGTPVDNADLK

-1638 VLGLYDLTDYNDKA
+1638 VLRFYDLTDYNDKA
-1652 DLCEKYGIEAPGEAV
+1652 DLCEKYGIEEPGEAV
-1667 TNLHDY
+1667 TDLHDY

-1693 DRLKADAT
+1693 DLLKADAT

-1710 PVSGDPEE
+1710 PVSCDPEE
-1718 EEETAQTYTACLT
+1718 EEEIAQTYTGFLT

-1744 EKIVSL
+1744 EKTVSL
-1750 TWTADNA
+1750 AWTADNA

-1779 ATLQSGAATK
+1779 ATLQSGASTK

-1811 AAEFARK
+1811 AAEFTRK

-1825 QGMGLYDETNITQA
+1825 EGVGLYYETNITQA

-2018 DGTALPEKSGKFR
+2018 DGTALPEKAGKFR

-2060 VFFDATVA
+2060 VLFDATVA

-2091 DFVDKTKPVDLTAV
+2091 DFVDKTKPVDTTAV

-2110 MPRPALLEEK
+2110 MPRPALLEQED
-2120 GIMSDSYNQKVTM
+2120 IMTDSYNQKVTM

-2196 AAAFMTEALTGD
+2196 AAAFMTEARTENA
-2208 VYWDGI
+2208 YWDGI
-2214 KNKNTVKTKV
+2214 KNENTDKTKV

-2325 RYKDFAQFYKQPIHI
+2325 RYKNFAQFYKQPIQI
-2340 DLTVIGEKNAADPN
+2340 DLTVPGTTGQNDPN

-2371 GHTFQGISDFTFTG
+2371 GHTFTGISGFTFTG

-2401 DSAKY
+2401 DSANY

-2437 MFGIAVKGG
+2437 MFGLTLQGG
-2446 NETLPKTTLDNT
+2446 TETLPKTTLDNT

-2475 PLDPTDPMV
+2475 PLDPTDPAV

-2557 RKPDDKNT
+2557 RAPDDKNT

-2572 RIILALTAIGKDP
+2572 RIALALTAIGKDP
-2585 TNVGDKN
+2585 ANVGGEN
-2592 LLTALQDKDIM
+2592 LLKALQNKDIM
-2603 KVTDTSKTDINGL
+2603 QVTDTSNTDINGL

-2640 EQQNKDGSWS
+2640 AQQNEDGSWR

-2679 NETVNTAVEKALN
+2679 NETVNTAVRKALN

-2793 AACAHRFGEWKVTVA
+2793 AACAHRFGEWQVTVA

-2824 GVVEEKPVPATGH
+2824 GAVEEKPVPATGH
-2837 KFSAWTV
+2837 KFGAWTV

-2863 GTKETMIV
+2863 GTEETMIV

-2890 AGNSAYWTCSRCHK
+2890 AGNSAYWSCSRCHK
-2904 YFSDAAG
+2904 FFSDAAG
-2911 KTEIAKDSWI
+2911 KTEIAKDSWV

-2965 TGKHTYVDGVCT
+2965 TGKHTYVNGVCT
-2977 TCGTRNPAGGIK
+2977 VCGVKNPMANVK
-2989 GDDLKVDSKDN
+2989 GDDIKVDSKDN
-3000 TIVTGGGLTI
+3000 TIVTGGGLVIKADDTI
-3010 KTDKPVT
+3010 TGEV
-3017 DEKLAEIKAAVENG
+3017 LADIKAAVSDG
-3031 SIVITVNNTPILQLT
+3031 AITVTVTDTLQLT
-3046 KEDKESDGGK
+3046 NEQKAADGGK
-3056 KALMQAGAAASGE
+3056 SALTEAAKMAGDE
-3069 LKKELDKLAEKLDAL
+3069 VKKELNKLAEKLDAL

-3124 SVTLTIP
+3124 SVTVTIP

>member
-1 MRKRVISWL
+1 MKKRVISWL
-10 LTVVMVVSMLP
+10 LTVVMVVSLLP

-34 QQTQQEQIAPADTE
+34 QQTQQEQIAPVDTE
-48 NTVPAGNEETQEQQ
+48 NTVPAEDEETQEQQ

-83 AAAGAVQNIG
+83 AAAGAVQDIG
-93 TAEEFAAMEPG
+93 TAEAFAAMEPG

-112 ITVTA
+112 IIVTA
-117 PYANEFTDFSG
+117 PYAKDYFTG

-138 LAISG
+138 LDITASTANVG
-143 DSDYQALFAK
+143 LFSK
-153 LAAGAV
+153 LAGGAV
-159 VKNVMVDGEVTGTD
+159 VKNVITAGSVTTTGKK
-173 NIGGIAGIATN
+173 
-184 ATIIAC
+184 C
-190 ANKATVAATGRYVGG
+190 VA
-205 LVGKGTGLTMT
+205 
-216 SCYNQGAVSS
+216 
-226 TRTRPINMGGI
+226 GI
-237 AGYVDGGASVENCY
+237 AGYATDNVKIENCK
-251 NTGSITGSGSN
+251 NTASITGNKNVGGILGEAYNNEESISVGIKNCANEGAVNGTGS
-262 TAAVVGWDAATVKN
+262 AVGGIVGKMEGQNSIIDCYNRGNITGFNNYAGIVGQSTGALVATIKN
-276 CYYLEST
+276 CYS
-283 YKVGACGNDGY
+283 VGAVTAYGASTNAGYALIGGGKNYALTNCYAIKQDGLNLAY
-294 TDPTVSKTDAEM
+294 KGTNATTEECDLKTADEMQSAEF
-306 RSGDIVALLGSAF
+306 AATLGSAF
-319 MVKSGDYPALSWETP
+319 QYNGGGYPTLKDPEPVVEKNVVSISVKSAKTTCYTGDELELSVTVTYDDNSSEVITKGFTVAGFDNTAPGKQTVTVTYKEKTDSIEIEVIKKPEFDDFFAGIVNSVEVTNDATYPYVVDMTDSDGLCLRSSNPAQGNTSSTSTITLKAKANVTLSFKYWGCNYDSSYAALTIVKNNSYNPEMRSWGSTQWKDFTIDLKKGDTLRLNLIKTYVSGDYY
-334 TAAVK
+334 VK
-339 FTVSPANAVV
+339 LKDFTVSSLYEVKLTAEPEEADAVV
-349 EINGVK
+349 ALKDSTGAELKGTNGV
-355 YTGSCTVGLPVGD
+355 YIVSAGE
-368 YTYTVSCPGYTQQ
+368 YTYTVSAYGYDTVTETINVAADVAKTVPLTKSAAYSVAFDISRPAGITADPTVTVRTNGKAVYTGDGTGCSLSNGSYAYTVACDGCDNAGGIFSVNGDKVNITVTLAKKAIFEDFFANCQGITVSGDKGKFTIEGAGKDSYLKTTETTTLALTATKNVKLSFSYIANAAGYVEDEWDYDEPGESYYFTIKKNSTQVKRADSETSWKDFSVELTQGDVLTISYDGYT
-381 TGSVTVT
+381 SYYYAALK
-388 GEDNP
+388 NF
-393 VANPNSVSVT
+393 VAVP
-403 LEKDA
+403 
-408 AKWVTVTFTVTPEN
+408 FY
-422 ATLTLKDGETQ
+422 TLTLKTPDG
-433 VTPTEGT
+433 
-440 TYKLLKGVTYTYTA
+440 
-454 VSDDEGYEPASGE
+454 
-467 VTPTADGTQTVALKK
+467 
-482 VQSIAV
+482 
-488 KNGSTHKT
+488 
-496 EFEQGDALDTT
+496 
-507 GLTVTVTYSDNSTKD
+507 
-522 ITEGF
+522 
-527 TVTGF
+527 
-532 NSVNVAENQTLTV
+532 
-545 HYKGAET
+545 
-552 TYSVKIN
+552 
-559 KKLFPSKAF
+559 
-568 NALEGYATVE
+568 ATV
-578 YSHTGKY
+578 
-585 TAGDGKEFVD
+585 V
-595 DAQEGALRSNSAGM
+595 L
-609 NSTTVTVTITFLEN
+609 
-623 APKMLLSFDYKVSSE
+623 
-638 SNYDKLLVAQNRETK
+638 
-653 LTKSGTVAW
+653 
-662 TADNSLTVK
+662 
-671 GGDIVTLTYSKDR
+671 KDR
-684 STASGSDCIWL
+684 SG
-695 KNFTVSPLYTLTIAP
+695 
-710 NQTDATVTLKDK
+710 
-722 EGKTVSGSNGVFA
+722 
-735 VKAAADYT
+735 
-743 YTVTKKGYEPATG
+743 
-756 KVTMSAENQTVNVTL
+756 AE
-771 VKLPVITLQ
+771 I
-780 FTPDD
+780 
-785 AAVTLKQGNTT
+785 
-796 VYKESAASSTG
+796 TG
-807 KNVYIAAKNTDYTYT
+807 KN
-822 VSKFGYETAT
+822 
-832 GMISVATG
+832 
-840 DVNKTVTL
+840 
-848 TEAAK
+848 
-853 YSVTFQITKP
+853 
-863 EGVSASPTV
+863 
-872 TVEYNGTKVYEG
+872 
-884 SGANCTLP
+884 GA
-892 AGDYTY
+892 Y
-898 KATLKDCDDL
+898 
-908 SGSFT
+908 T
-913 VAAAAVT
+913 VAA
-920 VNLPF
+920 
-925 EKKLTFADIFQG
+925 
-937 VEGITASNGTKGFKP
+937 
-952 IKSAAGNYLES
+952 
-963 NKSYYGTTS
+963 
-972 LTLTATKPCVISF
+972 
-985 EYFAQGH
+985 
-992 EDNWDEDD
+992 
-1000 SAFFTVKKGTT
+1000 
-1011 TLLTVYEENG
+1011 
-1021 WKTFSTAL
+1021 
-1029 NTGETLTLSFN
+1029 
-1040 ENGNSYYVRLKN
+1040 
-1052 FAVSPAYTI
+1052 
-1061 TLTTTPT
+1061 
-1068 ADKVEL
+1068 
-1074 KDESGNKLTG
+1074 
-1084 SGGKYAVAPGTYTYT
+1084 GTY
-1099 VSKKDYETATGE
+1099 A
-1111 ITVTDADVT
+1111 
-1120 QPVKLTAK
+1120 
-1128 PVITLTA
+1128 
-1135 TPADATVKLE
+1135 
-1145 KGSLP
+1145 
-1150 ASPKTTD
+1150 
-1157 KETGV
+1157 
-1162 YTYVVE
+1162 
-1168 KGAEYTYT
+1168 YT

-1226 VGGTIKPEAD
+1226 VGGTIKPETD

-1251 AKADYITVSGSFTAA
+1251 TKAEYIPVHGSITAA
-1266 KNDTIT
+1266 EDKTLSF
-1272 VTLTYAGAGWDGTT
+1272 TLTYAGEGWDGTA
-1286 KTAPTQDKS
+1286 KTAPTQDKN
-1295 GVYLIDTAAKLAW
+1295 GVYQIGTAAELAW
-1308 FADAVNGGQ
+1308 FADAVNKGDTT
-1317 KAINGKL
+1317 ISGKL

-1349 DGDNYTVSGLVTTGL
+1349 DGDSHTVSGLAGTGGL
-1364 VGELA
+1364 VYYLSANGTVKSLC
-1369 EGGVVENLRVNCA
+1369 VDCA
-1382 IVSTSSLLGGVANSS
+1382 IDGTSNV
-1397 AGTIRNCMV
+1397 
-1406 SGSITFSSE
+1406 
-1415 GHNGAS
+1415 
-1421 AIGGIAGRTTGN
+1421 GGIADKSEGRIENCLVSGYIKGGDDVIFGVGGIVGHGVAGN
-1433 GVISGCVSRAVVK
+1433 VISGCVSTADILFKYSRYAVQNGAGGIVG
-1446 DAYDNSTY
+1446 YTY
-1454 GTSAPLGGIAGYAY
+1454 GA
-1468 GVVENCYF
+1468 VENCYF
-1476 TGTLAVKKTQP
+1476 AGNVHTNAKSVSAGGF
-1487 NKIIQQKRGGL
+1487 GGL
-1498 VGELNANAELK
+1498 VGCARSNAVMKDCYTVGAVT
-1509 GSYVAGEFAIADE
+1509 GPE
-1522 SKFGAV
+1522 SSFGAV

-1558 GMTAHTADYMRSA
+1558 GMTARTADYMRTP
-1571 EFAVDMG
+1571 EFAAEMG
-1578 MNQDDGTLNGGFPVL
+1578 MHLDSGNSNGGFPVL
-1593 PWQGGTVLSADDLK
+1593 PWQGGTPVDNADLK

-1638 VLGLYDLTDYNDKA
+1638 VLRFYDLTDYNDKA
-1652 DLCEKYGIEAPGEAV
+1652 DLCEKYGIEEPGEAV
-1667 TNLHDY
+1667 TDLHDY

-1693 DRLKADAT
+1693 DLLKADAT

-1710 PVSGDPEE
+1710 PVSSDPEE
-1718 EEETAQTYTACLT
+1718 EEEIAQTYTGFLT

-1744 EKIVSL
+1744 EKTVSL
-1750 TWTADNA
+1750 AWTADNA

-1811 AAEFARK
+1811 AAEFTRK

-1825 QGMGLYDETNITQA
+1825 EGVGLYDETNITQA

-1846 QGYADVADNSEITY
+1846 QGYADVADKAEITY

-1929 KLLESAAESL
+1929 KLLESAAGSL

-2018 DGTALPEKSGKFR
+2018 DGTALPEKAGKFR

-2091 DFVDKTKPVDLTAV
+2091 DFVDKTKSVDTTAV

-2156 EKPVEAKYVVTITTR
+2156 EEPVKAKYVVTITTR

-2190 QPELDG
+2190 QPELNG
-2196 AAAFMTEALTGD
+2196 AADFMTEALTGD

-2214 KNKNTVKTKV
+2214 KNENTDKTKV

-2310 YWEKFGINGTEESKE
+2310 YWEKFGINGTEETKE

-2423 HTLKEKGDGKSSGW
+2423 NTLKEKGDGKSSGW
-2437 MFGIAVKGG
+2437 MFGLTLQGG
-2446 NETLPKTTLDNT
+2446 TETLPKTTLDNT

-2475 PLDPTDPMV
+2475 PLDPTDPAV

-2537 AYYEKVVAYVKA
+2537 AYYEKVVAYVQKNMGA
-2549 NIGSDGIL
+2549 DGVL
-2557 RKPDDKNT
+2557 VDPESRNPT
-2565 PVITDNE
+2565 VTDNE

-2585 TNVGDKN
+2585 ANVGGEN
-2592 LLTALQDKDIM
+2592 LLKALQDKDIM
-2603 KVTDTSKTDINGL
+2603 KVTDTSNTDINGL

-2640 EQQNKDGSWS
+2640 AQQNEDGSWS
-2650 ASADTKPVGDVD
+2650 ASADTKSVGDVD

-2793 AACAHRFGEWKVTVA
+2793 AACAHRFGEWQVTVA

-2824 GVVEEKPVPATGH
+2824 GAVEEKPVPATGH
-2837 KFSAWTV
+2837 KFGAWTV

-2863 GTKETMIV
+2863 GTEETMIV

-2904 YFSDAAG
+2904 FFSDAAG
-2911 KTEIAKDSWI
+2911 KTEIAKDSWV

-3017 DEKLAEIKAAVENG
+3017 DEKLAEIKAAVSDG
-3031 SIVITVNNTPILQLT
+3031 AITVTVTDTLQLT
-3046 KEDKESDGGK
+3046 NEQKAADGGK
-3056 KALMQAGAAASGE
+3056 SALTEAAKTAGDE
-3069 LKKELDKLAEKLDAL
+3069 VKKELNKLAEKLDAL

-3124 SVTLTIP
+3124 SVTVTIP

-3136 YAALQGKHVCVVRSH
+3136 YAALQGKRVCVMRSH

>member
-1 MRKRVISWL
+1 MKKRVISWL

-34 QQTQQEQIAPADTE
+34 QQTQQEQIAPVDTE

-74 RSGGAAPML
+74 RSGGAAL
-83 AAAGAVQNIG
+83 ALAEG
-93 TAEEFAAMEPG
+93 TVSSAKEFAAMDAG
-104 GNYQLTAD
+104 GSYTLTKD
-112 ITVTA
+112 IIVTE
-117 PYANEFTDFSG
+117 PYASDFTG

-138 LAISG
+138 LDITASTANVG
-143 DSDYQALFAK
+143 LFSK
-153 LAAGAV
+153 LAGGAV
-159 VKNVMVDGEVTGTD
+159 VKNVITAGSISGKVNNV
-173 NIGGIAGIATN
+173 GGIAGTADGN
-184 ATIIAC
+184 VTIENCKNTASIKGGKGAGGILGYSEPGSGFVTISSC
-190 ANKATVAATGRYVGG
+190 ANMGSVSGTRKQVGG
-205 LVGKGTGLTMT
+205 IAGNVVGTHIIRN
-216 SCYNQGAVSS
+216 CYNQGDISDGA
-226 TRTRPINMGGI
+226 GI
-237 AGYVDGGASVENCY
+237 LGRGTKGVLVENCY
-251 NTGSITGSGSN
+251 TVGSVETNGAIIAVSSSSYSSDEPCRIVNCYAPSETVTALVPSTVKISNSGTKSS
-262 TAAVVGWDAATVKN
+262 AEMQSAEFAAT
-276 CYYLEST
+276 
-283 YKVGACGNDGY
+283 
-294 TDPTVSKTDAEM
+294 
-306 RSGDIVALLGSAF
+306 LGSAF
-319 MVKSGDYPALSWETP
+319 QYNGGGYPTLKDPEPVVEKNVVSISVKSAKTTCYTGDELELSVTVTYDDNSSEVITKGFTVEGFDNTAPGKQTVTVTYKEKTDSIEIEVIKKPEFDDFFAGIVNSVEVTNDATYPYVVDMTDSDGLCLRSSNPVQGNTSSTSTITLKAKANVTLSFKYWGCNYDSSYAALTIVKNNSYNPEMRSWGSTQWKDFTIDLKKGDTLRLNLIKTYVSGDYY
-334 TAAVK
+334 VK
-339 FTVSPANAVV
+339 LKDFTVSSLYEVKLTAEPEEADAVV
-349 EINGVK
+349 ALKDSTGAELKGTNGV
-355 YTGSCTVGLPVGD
+355 YIVSAGE
-368 YTYTVSCPGYTQQ
+368 YTYTVSAYGYD
-381 TGSVTVT
+381 TVT
-388 GEDNP
+388 
-393 VANPNSVSVT
+393 
-403 LEKDA
+403 
-408 AKWVTVTFTVTPEN
+408 
-422 ATLTLKDGETQ
+422 ET
-433 VTPTEGT
+433 
-440 TYKLLKGVTYTYTA
+440 
-454 VSDDEGYEPASGE
+454 
-467 VTPTADGTQTVALKK
+467 
-482 VQSIAV
+482 I
-488 KNGSTHKT
+488 
-496 EFEQGDALDTT
+496 
-507 GLTVTVTYSDNSTKD
+507 
-522 ITEGF
+522 
-527 TVTGF
+527 
-532 NSVNVAENQTLTV
+532 NVAADVAKTV
-545 HYKGAET
+545 
-552 TYSVKIN
+552 
-559 KKLFPSKAF
+559 P
-568 NALEGYATVE
+568 
-578 YSHTGKY
+578 
-585 TAGDGKEFVD
+585 
-595 DAQEGALRSNSAGM
+595 
-609 NSTTVTVTITFLEN
+609 
-623 APKMLLSFDYKVSSE
+623 
-638 SNYDKLLVAQNRETK
+638 
-653 LTKSGTVAW
+653 LTKSAAYSVAFDISRPAGI
-662 TADNSLTVK
+662 TAD
-671 GGDIVTLTYSKDR
+671 
-684 STASGSDCIWL
+684 
-695 KNFTVSPLYTLTIAP
+695 
-710 NQTDATVTLKDK
+710 
-722 EGKTVSGSNGVFA
+722 
-735 VKAAADYT
+735 
-743 YTVTKKGYEPATG
+743 
-756 KVTMSAENQTVNVTL
+756 
-771 VKLPVITLQ
+771 
-780 FTPDD
+780 
-785 AAVTLKQGNTT
+785 
-796 VYKESAASSTG
+796 
-807 KNVYIAAKNTDYTYT
+807 
-822 VSKFGYETAT
+822 
-832 GMISVATG
+832 
-840 DVNKTVTL
+840 
-848 TEAAK
+848 
-853 YSVTFQITKP
+853 
-863 EGVSASPTV
+863 PTV
-872 TVEYNGTKVYEG
+872 TVKTNGKAVYTGDGTGCSLSNGSYAYTVACDGCDNAGGIFSVNGDKVNITVTLAKKAIFEDFF
-884 SGANCTLP
+884 ANC
-892 AGDYTY
+892 
-898 KATLKDCDDL
+898 
-908 SGSFT
+908 
-913 VAAAAVT
+913 
-920 VNLPF
+920 
-925 EKKLTFADIFQG
+925 Q
-937 VEGITASNGTKGFKP
+937 GITVSGDKGKFT
-952 IKSAAGNYLES
+952 IEGAGKDSYL
-963 NKSYYGTTS
+963 KTTETTT
-972 LTLTATKPCVISF
+972 LALTATK
-985 EYFAQGH
+985 
-992 EDNWDEDD
+992 N
-1000 SAFFTVKKGTT
+1000 VK
-1011 TLLTVYEENG
+1011 
-1021 WKTFSTAL
+1021 
-1029 NTGETLTLSFN
+1029 LSFSYIAN
-1040 ENGNSYYVRLKN
+1040 AAGYVEGDWYYDEPDEYYYFTIKKNSTQVKRAYSETSWKDFSVELTQGDVLTISYDGYTSYYYAALKN
-1052 FAVSPAYTI
+1052 FAAVPFYTLTLNTPDGATVVLKDRSGAEITGKNGAYT
-1061 TLTTTPT
+1061 
-1068 ADKVEL
+1068 
-1074 KDESGNKLTG
+1074 
-1084 SGGKYAVAPGTYTYT
+1084 VAAGTY
-1099 VSKKDYETATGE
+1099 A
-1111 ITVTDADVT
+1111 
-1120 QPVKLTAK
+1120 
-1128 PVITLTA
+1128 
-1135 TPADATVKLE
+1135 
-1145 KGSLP
+1145 
-1150 ASPKTTD
+1150 
-1157 KETGV
+1157 
-1162 YTYVVE
+1162 
-1168 KGAEYTYT
+1168 YT

-1226 VGGTIKPEAD
+1226 VGGTIAAD
-1236 GGYKLYLGETYAYTV
+1236 ENGAYIVYLGETYAYTA

-1266 KNDTIT
+1266 KNDTIK

-1286 KTAPTQDKS
+1286 KTAPKTEN
-1295 GVYLIDTAAKLAW
+1295 GVYQIGTAAELAW

-1317 KAINGKL
+1317 TTISGKL

-1331 GKPWT
+1331 GKTWT
-1336 AIGTSSN
+1336 AIGTDSN

-1349 DGDNYTVSGLVTTGL
+1349 DGDSHTVSGLAGTGGL
-1364 VGELA
+1364 VYYLSANGTVKSLC
-1369 EGGVVENLRVNCA
+1369 VDCA
-1382 IVSTSSLLGGVANSS
+1382 IDGTSNV
-1397 AGTIRNCMV
+1397 
-1406 SGSITFSSE
+1406 
-1415 GHNGAS
+1415 
-1421 AIGGIAGRTTGN
+1421 GGIADKSEGRIENCLVSGYIKGGN
-1433 GVISGCVSRAVVK
+1433 DTIFGVGGIVGHGVAGNVISGCVSTADILFKYSRYAVQNGAGGIVG
-1446 DAYDNSTY
+1446 YTY
-1454 GTSAPLGGIAGYAY
+1454 GT
-1468 GVVENCYF
+1468 VENCYF
-1476 TGTLAVKKTQP
+1476 AGNVHTNAKSVSAGGF
-1487 NKIIQQKRGGL
+1487 GGL
-1498 VGELNANAELK
+1498 VGCARSNAVMKDCYTVGAVT
-1509 GSYVAGEFAIADE
+1509 GPE
-1522 SKFGAV
+1522 SSFGAV
-1528 VGKVNSGATI
+1528 VGKVNSGAAI

-1558 GMTAHTADYMRSA
+1558 GMTARTADYMRTP
-1571 EFAVDMG
+1571 EFAADVG
-1578 MNQDDGTLNGGFPVL
+1578 MHLDSGNSNGGFPVL
-1593 PWQGGTVLSADDLK
+1593 PWQGGTPVDNADLK
-1607 AAAAAANALELRGMS
+1607 AAADAASALQLRGMS

-1638 VLGLYDLTDYNDKA
+1638 VLGLYELTDGNYNKA
-1652 DLCEKYGIEAPGEAV
+1652 DLCEKYGIEEPGEAV
-1667 TNLHDY
+1667 TDLHDY

-1693 DRLKADAT
+1693 DLLKADAT

-1710 PVSGDPEE
+1710 PVSSDPEE
-1718 EEETAQTYTACLT
+1718 EEETAQTYTGFLT

-1744 EKIVSL
+1744 EKTVSL

-1789 TKTFTLCLWS
+1789 VKTFTLCLWS
-1799 ENAEKVQTLEDI
+1799 EKAEKAQTLEDI
-1811 AAEFARK
+1811 AAEFTRK

-1825 QGMGLYDETNITQA
+1825 EGVGLYDETNITQA

-1929 KLLESAAESL
+1929 KLLESAAGSL

-2013 PLQPA
+2013 PLQPT
-2018 DGTALPEKSGKFR
+2018 DGTALPEKAGKFR

-2190 QPELDG
+2190 QQELNG
-2196 AAAFMTEALTGD
+2196 AAVFMTEARTENA
-2208 VYWDGI
+2208 YWDGI

-2325 RYKDFAQFYKQPIHI
+2325 RYKNFAQFYKQPIQI
-2340 DLTVIGEKNAADPN
+2340 DLTVPGTTGQNAPN

-2371 GHTFQGISDFTFTG
+2371 GHTFTGISGFTFTG

-2437 MFGIAVKGG
+2437 MFGLTLQGG
-2446 NETLPKTTLDNT
+2446 TETLPKTTLDNT

-2475 PLDPTDPMV
+2475 PLDPTDPAV

-2557 RKPDDKNT
+2557 RAPDDKNT

-2572 RIILALTAIGKDP
+2572 RIALALTAIGKDP
-2585 TNVGDKN
+2585 ANVGGEN
-2592 LLTALQDKDIM
+2592 LLKALQNKDIM
-2603 KVTDTSKTDINGL
+2603 QVTDTSNTDINGL

-2640 EQQNKDGSWS
+2640 AQQNEDGSWR

-2671 APYHKDGG
+2671 APYYKDGG

-2793 AACAHRFGEWKVTVA
+2793 AACAHRFGEWQVTVA

-2824 GVVEEKPVPATGH
+2824 GAVEEKSVPATGH
-2837 KFSAWTV
+2837 NFGAWTV

-2863 GTKETMIV
+2863 GTEETMIV

-2911 KTEIAKDSWI
+2911 KTEIAKDSWV

-2965 TGKHTYVDGVCT
+2965 TGKHTYVNGVCT
-2977 TCGTRNPAGGIK
+2977 VCGVKNPMANVK
-2989 GDDLKVDSKDN
+2989 GDDIKVDSKDN

-3017 DEKLAEIKAAVENG
+3017 DEKLADIKAAVSDG
-3031 SIVITVNNTPILQLT
+3031 AITVTVTDTLQLT
-3046 KEDKESDGGK
+3046 NEQKAADGGK
-3056 KALMQAGAAASGE
+3056 SALTEAAKTAGDE
-3069 LKKELDKLAEKLDAL
+3069 VKKELNKLAEKLDAL

-3124 SVTLTIP
+3124 SVTVTIP

-3206 DSGKKDSA
+3206 DSGKTDSA

>member
-10 LTVVMVVSMLP
+10 LTVVMVVSLLP

-62 EPAEEV
+62 EPAVET
-68 PVSRSA
+68 PA
-74 RSGGAAPML
+74 PQMTRSGGVAPML

-93 TAEEFAAMEPG
+93 TAEEFAAMDASG
-104 GNYQLTAD
+104 SYKLTAD
-112 ITVTA
+112 IIVTA
-117 PYANEFTDFSG
+117 PYANEFTG

-143 DSDYQALFAK
+143 NSDYQALFAK
-153 LAAGAV
+153 LAAGAL
-159 VKNVMVDGEVTGTD
+159 VKNTMVDGEVTGTN

-251 NTGSITGSGSN
+251 NTGSITGSGKN
-262 TAAVVGWDAATVKN
+262 TAAVVGWNAATVKS

-283 YKVGACGNDGY
+283 YKVGSCGNGDY
-294 TDPTVSKTDAEM
+294 TDPTVPKTDTEM
-306 RSGDIVALLGSAF
+306 RSGDIVTLLGSAF
-319 MVKSGDYPALSWETP
+319 MAKTGDYPALSWETP
-334 TAAVK
+334 TAAVT
-339 FTVSPANAVV
+339 FAIQPENAVLT
-349 EINGVK
+349 INGGT
-355 YTGSCTVGLPVGD
+355 YTGSTTVALPAAD
-368 YTYTVSCPGYTQQ
+368 APYSYTVSCPGYTQQ

-388 GEDNP
+388 GNDNP

-403 LEKDA
+403 LEKDTSA
-408 AKWVTVTFTVTPEN
+408 WVNVTFN
-422 ATLTLKDGETQ
+422 
-433 VTPTEGT
+433 VTPTGAALTVKRGDTVIEPQSDGS
-440 TYKLLKGVTYTYTA
+440 YKLLKGVAYTYTA
-454 VSDDEGYEPASGE
+454 VSNDEGYEPAAGE

-482 VQSIAV
+482 VAGIAV
-488 KNGSTHKT
+488 TAAPTKTVYYKGDTKLDLTGMVLTVNYDGTNETRTIEGDYAAAGVTCEGFSTENPT
-496 EFEQGDALDTT
+496 DSQ
-507 GLTVTVTYSDNSTKD
+507 TVTVKYRGKTATFTIKVNDKLRFADFFTAISDS
-522 ITEGF
+522 ITA
-527 TVTGF
+527 TDD
-532 NSVNVAENQTLTV
+532 
-545 HYKGAET
+545 T
-552 TYSVKIN
+552 TYPFTPVQKPEGNYLESSNTSNYSSSKII
-559 KKLFPSKAF
+559 LT
-568 NALEGYATVE
+568 AT
-578 YSHTGKY
+578 K
-585 TAGDGKEFVD
+585 
-595 DAQEGALRSNSAGM
+595 N
-609 NSTTVTVTITFLEN
+609 VT
-623 APKMLLSFDYKVSSE
+623 LSFDYLGSAF
-638 SNYDKLLVAQNRETK
+638 SNSYYCF
-653 LTKSGTVAW
+653 
-662 TADNSLTVK
+662 TVK
-671 GGDIVTLTYSKDR
+671 KGTQPILSSYNSTTWKKCAVDMAAGDTVTLKFEHPYSY
-684 STASGSDCIWL
+684 GSHYSVKL

-710 NQTDATVTLKDK
+710 DQTDATVTLKDK

-771 VKLPVITLQ
+771 VKLPVITLTA
-780 FTPDD
+780 TPAD
-785 AAVTLKQGNTT
+785 AT
-796 VYKESAASSTG
+796 VKLTKNGSTVSHDTKNGGEYK
-807 KNVYIAAKNTDYTYT
+807 YIAAKNTAYTYT

-832 GMISVATG
+832 GTINVATA
-840 DVNKTVTL
+840 DVNKTVKL
-848 TEAAK
+848 TELAK
-853 YSVTFQITKP
+853 QTVTFNITKP
-863 EGVSASPTV
+863 EGVTAAPTV
-872 TVEYNGTKVYEG
+872 TVMSGKDAVYTG
-884 SGANCTLP
+884 SGTNCALP

-898 KATLKDCDDL
+898 TAKLDGCDDL

-925 EKKLTFADIFQG
+925 AKKLTFADMFQG
-937 VEGITASNGTKGFKP
+937 IEGITATNGTSGFKP
-952 IKSAAGNYLES
+952 VKDAAGNYLES
-963 NKSYYGTTS
+963 NGKYYGTTS
-972 LTLTATKPCVISF
+972 LTLTATESRLVSF
-985 EYFAQGH
+985 RYLAKGYEN
-992 EDNWDEDD
+992 NWDEDN

-1011 TLLTVYEENG
+1011 TLLTVYEEDD
-1021 WKTFSTAL
+1021 WKTFSTVL
-1029 NTGETLTLSFN
+1029 NKDEKLTLSFSESGSN
-1040 ENGNSYYVRLKN
+1040 YYVRLKD
-1052 FAVSPAYTI
+1052 FAAAAAHTLTLKTPDGATVVLKDRSGAEITGKNGAYT
-1061 TLTTTPT
+1061 
-1068 ADKVEL
+1068 
-1074 KDESGNKLTG
+1074 
-1084 SGGKYAVAPGTYTYT
+1084 VAAGT
-1099 VSKKDYETATGE
+1099 
-1111 ITVTDADVT
+1111 
-1120 QPVKLTAK
+1120 
-1128 PVITLTA
+1128 
-1135 TPADATVKLE
+1135 
-1145 KGSLP
+1145 
-1150 ASPKTTD
+1150 
-1157 KETGV
+1157 
-1162 YTYVVE
+1162 
-1168 KGAEYTYT
+1168 YTYT
-1176 VSKFGYETETGSIT
+1176 VSKFGYETKTGNIT
-1190 VNADVNK
+1190 VSADVTE
-1197 TVTLSE
+1197 TVTLTE
-1203 LASCTLTFAVTPAEN
+1203 LATRTLTFAVTPAD
-1218 AKVTVTHP
+1218 ATVTVTHP
-1226 VGGTIKPEAD
+1226 VGDTIKPEAD

-1266 KNDTIT
+1266 KNDTIK

-1286 KTAPTQDKS
+1286 KTAPKTEN
-1295 GVYLIDTAAKLAW
+1295 GVYQIGTAAELAW
-1308 FADAVNGGQ
+1308 FADAVQNGQ
-1317 KAINGKL
+1317 TAISAKL

-1331 GKPWT
+1331 GKTWT

-1349 DGDNYTVSGLVTTGL
+1349 DGDEAHHYTVSGLKGSKGLFDYVDSTGKVKNL
-1364 VGELA
+1364 SVDAVLTA
-1369 EGGVVENLRVNCA
+1369 NGVVGGIVDFNDGTVENCLFSGSV
-1382 IVSTSSLLGGVANSS
+1382 TNSS
-1397 AGTIRNCMV
+1397 SYGAAGGIVGKSEGENSVVRNCV
-1406 SGSITFSSE
+1406 NTGSIKNTTVSYGSTLSVGGIVGYTYGKVE
-1415 GHNGAS
+1415 SCYSTGKVYADPAKTTNK
-1421 AIGGIAGRTTGN
+1421 AIGGIAG
-1433 GVISGCVSRAVVK
+1433 AVK
-1446 DAYDNSTY
+1446 GSSYYEKWGA
-1454 GTSAPLGGIAGYAY
+1454 LI
-1468 GVVENCYF
+1468 NCYVIGTV
-1476 TGTLAVKKTQP
+1476 TGP
-1487 NKIIQQKRGGL
+1487 
-1498 VGELNANAELK
+1498 
-1509 GSYVAGEFAIADE
+1509 E
-1522 SKFGAV
+1522 SGIGAV
-1528 VGKVNSGATI
+1528 VGTVDSGTSI
-1538 TNCAYLDTVAP
+1538 TNCVYLDTVAHVP
-1549 QAAADGTTS
+1549 AMGNVTA

-1607 AAAAAANALELRGMS
+1607 ATAAAANAVQLRGMS

-1632 DWYAET
+1632 DWYAEN
-1638 VLGLYDLTDYNDKA
+1638 VLEIYDLADYNDKA
-1652 DLCEKYGIEAPGEAV
+1652 DLCEKYGIEEPGEEV
-1667 TNLHDY
+1667 TNPHDY
-1673 FLNALQKHFYKELG
+1673 FLTALQKHFYKELG

-1693 DRLKADAT
+1693 DLLKADAS

-1710 PVSGDPEE
+1710 PVIGDPEE
-1718 EEETAQTYTACLT
+1718 DESAQTYTGFLT
-1731 LPASVTVPVEGSG
+1731 LPASATVPVDGA
-1744 EKIVSL
+1744 EKTVSL
-1750 TWTADNA
+1750 AWTADNA

-1768 PAADK
+1768 PAKDK

-1789 TKTFTLCLWS
+1789 VKTFKLCLWS

-1811 AAEFARK
+1811 AAEFTRK

-1825 QGMGLYDETNITQA
+1825 QGVGLYDETNITQA

-1873 KVQYIADNGKITYF
+1873 KVQYIADNGDITYF

-1911 TKEITLRA
+1911 TKEITLRG

-1929 KLLESAAESL
+1929 QLVESAAESL

-1948 TNGATQSEVAG
+1948 TNEATRSEVAG

-1977 SIAGRYDVKVQ
+1977 GIAGRYDVKVQ

-2018 DGTALPEKSGKFR
+2018 DGTPLPEKAGKFR

-2037 YDAFDDYTL
+2037 YDGFDDYTL

-2060 VFFDATVA
+2060 VLFDATVA

-2091 DFVDKTKPVDLTAV
+2091 DFVDKTKPVKLDAV

-2156 EKPVEAKYVVTITTR
+2156 EEPVEAKYVVIITTR

-2196 AAAFMTEALTGD
+2196 AAAFMTEARTED
-2208 VYWDGI
+2208 AYWDGI

-2371 GHTFQGISDFTFTG
+2371 GHTFTGISDFTFTG

-2423 HTLKEKGDGKSSGW
+2423 NTLKEKGDGKSSGW
-2437 MFGIAVKGG
+2437 MFGLTLQGG
-2446 NETLPKTTLDNT
+2446 TETLPKTTLDNT

-2475 PLDPTDPMV
+2475 PLDPTDPVV

-2526 AKVPLSEAYIA
+2526 AGVELSDAYIQ
-2537 AYYEKVVAYVKA
+2537 AYYDKVVAYVKA

-2572 RIILALTAIGKDP
+2572 RIALALTAIGKDP
-2585 TNVGDKN
+2585 ANVGGKN
-2592 LLTALQDKDIM
+2592 LLAALQDKDIM
-2603 KVTDTSKTDINGL
+2603 KVTDTSYTDINGL

-2640 EQQNKDGSWS
+2640 AQQNEDGSWS
-2650 ASADTKPVGDVD
+2650 ASADTKPASDVD

-2671 APYHKDGG
+2671 APYYKDGG
-2679 NETVNTAVEKALN
+2679 NETVNTAVNKALQ
-2692 WLSGKYRSGYDS
+2692 WLSDKYKGTGYTS
-2704 SESCAQVVIALSA
+2704 AESCAQVVIALSA

-2808 ATCTKDGVSR
+2808 ATCTEGGSR
-2818 RICSIC
+2818 TRTCAVC
-2824 GVVEEKPVPATGH
+2824 GAVETETIKALGH
-2837 KFSAWTV
+2837 SLTAV
-2844 TKAATCTESGISTR
+2844 AAKAATCTD
-2858 KCSVC
+2858 
-2863 GTKETMIV
+2863 
-2871 PSLGHSMTATAGK
+2871 P
-2884 AATCTE
+2884 
-2890 AGNSAYWTCSRCHK
+2890 GNSAHWDCARCGK
-2904 YFSDAAG
+2904 SFSDAAA
-2911 KTEIAKDSWI
+2911 KTEIVKGSWV

-2931 RAAVAATCYASG
+2931 RATVAATCYASG
-2943 HEADTY
+2943 RTAETY
-2949 CKRCGIV
+2949 CKRCGLV
-2956 ITAGATIPA
+2956 LTAGTVIPA
-2965 TGKHTYVDGVCT
+2965 TGKHTYENGVCS
-2977 TCGTRNPAGGIK
+2977 TCGVKNPLADVK
-2989 GDDLKVDSKDN
+2989 GDTIKVDSKDN
-3000 TIVTGGGLTI
+3000 KTAAGGGLVIKADSTI
-3010 KTDKPVT
+3010 T
-3017 DEKLAEIKAAVENG
+3017 DEVLADIKAAVSSG
-3031 SIVITVNNTPILQLT
+3031 AITVTVADTLQPT
-3046 KEDKESDGGK
+3046 NEQKAADGGK
-3056 KALMQAGAAASGE
+3056 SALTEAAKTASDE
-3069 LKKELDKLAEKLDAL
+3069 DKKELTKLAEKLDAL

-3094 LEKVVDVTV
+3094 LEKVVDVSV
-3103 ALVKTEGNE
+3103 ALVKTEGDE
-3112 IKTVAQLIELPH
+3112 SKTVAQLIELPH
-3124 SVTLTIP
+3124 SVTVTIP

-3136 YAALQGKHVCVVRSH
+3136 YAALQGKRVCVVRSH
-3151 TDSSGN
+3151 TDINGN
-3157 VTTAELSATL
+3157 VTTTELSATL
-3167 GGTKGNY
+3167 GDTKGNY

-3230 LAAAAVVVL
+3230 LAAAAVVAL
-3239 TRKKRVSK
+3239 THKRKRVSK

>member
-1 MRKRVISWL
+1 MIYDYAFVKKPNLKGVYD
-10 LTVVMVVSMLP
+10 
-21 TSVLADTLAADQE
+21 AE
-34 QQTQQEQIAPADTE
+34 TE
-48 NTVPAGNEETQEQQ
+48 STPKS
-62 EPAEEV
+62 AEEMK
-68 PVSRSA
+68 SA
-74 RSGGAAPML
+74 A
-83 AAAGAVQNIG
+83 
-93 TAEEFAAMEPG
+93 FA
-104 GNYQLTAD
+104 
-112 ITVTA
+112 
-117 PYANEFTDFSG
+117 
-128 TFDGNGHTVT
+128 
-138 LAISG
+138 
-143 DSDYQALFAK
+143 
-153 LAAGAV
+153 
-159 VKNVMVDGEVTGTD
+159 
-173 NIGGIAGIATN
+173 
-184 ATIIAC
+184 
-190 ANKATVAATGRYVGG
+190 
-205 LVGKGTGLTMT
+205 
-216 SCYNQGAVSS
+216 
-226 TRTRPINMGGI
+226 
-237 AGYVDGGASVENCY
+237 
-251 NTGSITGSGSN
+251 
-262 TAAVVGWDAATVKN
+262 
-276 CYYLEST
+276 
-283 YKVGACGNDGY
+283 
-294 TDPTVSKTDAEM
+294 
-306 RSGDIVALLGSAF
+306 ALLGDGF
-319 MVKSGDYPALSWETP
+319 MVKSGDYPALKWETP
-334 TAAVK
+334 TAAVL
-339 FTVSPANAVV
+339 FTIAPANATL
-349 EINGVK
+349 EINGGT
-355 YTGSCTVGLPVGD
+355 YTGSTTVALPAAD
-368 YTYTVSCPGYTQQ
+368 APYSYTVSCPGYTQQ

-440 TYKLLKGVTYTYTA
+440 TYKLLKDHTYTYTA
-454 VSDDEGYEPASGE
+454 ETTEEGYEPAAGE
-467 VTPTADGTQTVALKK
+467 VTPDESNTQTVALKK
-482 VQSIAV
+482 VRSITL
-488 KNGSTHKT
+488 KGSYKT
-496 EFEQGDALDTT
+496 EYEQRDELDTS
-507 GLTVTVTYSDNSTKD
+507 GLTVTVTYTDGTTRD

-532 NSVNVAENQTLTV
+532 DSTNAMESQTLTV
-545 HYKGAET
+545 TYRGAT
-552 TYSVKIN
+552 APYTIKIN
-559 KKLFPSKAF
+559 EKLFPSTVF
-568 NALEGYATVE
+568 NSLKGYATVE
-578 YSHTGKY
+578 YSHNSSYTGE
-585 TAGDGKEFVD
+585 DGKEFVD
-595 DAQEGALRSNSAGM
+595 EDGTLVSNNKKTKNAS
-609 NSTTVTVTITFLEN
+609 VTITITFLEDI
-623 APKMLLSFDYKVSSE
+623 KTSELTFDYRISSE
-638 SNYDKLLVAQNRETK
+638 SSDKVTIKKNSEQLLSK
-653 LTKSGTVAW
+653 GGTVDW
-662 TADNSLTVK
+662 TNQTIEVK
-671 GGDIVTLTYSKDR
+671 ASDEVTITYAKDY
-684 STASGSDCIWL
+684 SVDTGSDCVWL

-710 NQTDATVTLKDK
+710 DQTDATVTLKDK
-722 EGKTVSGSNGVFA
+722 EGKPVSGSNGVYA
-735 VKAAADYT
+735 VKP
-743 YTVTKKGYEPATG
+743 GE
-756 KVTMSAENQTVNVTL
+756 
-771 VKLPVITLQ
+771 
-780 FTPDD
+780 
-785 AAVTLKQGNTT
+785 
-796 VYKESAASSTG
+796 
-807 KNVYIAAKNTDYTYT
+807 YTYT

-832 GMISVATG
+832 DTINVATA

-848 TEAAK
+848 TELAK
-853 YSVTFQITKP
+853 QTVTFHITKP
-863 EGVSASPTV
+863 DGVTASPTV
-872 TVEYNGTKVYEG
+872 TVMSGKDAVYTG
-884 SGANCTLP
+884 SGTNCALP

-952 IKSAAGNYLES
+952 IKSATGNYLES

-1176 VSKFGYETETGSIT
+1176 VSKFGYKTETGSIT
-1190 VNADVNK
+1190 VNANVNK
-1197 TVTLSE
+1197 TVNLSE
-1203 LASCTLTFAVTPAEN
+1203 LASCTLTFAVTP
-1218 AKVTVTHP
+1218 KGGTVTVTHP
-1226 VGGTIKPEAD
+1226 VGGTIAPEAD

-1251 AKADYITVSGSFTAA
+1251 TKENYVPVRGSITAA
-1266 KNDTIT
+1266 EDKTLSFA
-1272 VTLTYAGAGWDGTT
+1272 LTYAGEGWNGTA
-1286 KTAPTQDKS
+1286 KTEPKTEN
-1295 GVYLIDTAAKLAW
+1295 GVYQIDTAAELAW
-1308 FADAVNGGQ
+1308 FADAVRKGQ
-1317 KAINGKL
+1317 TAISAKL

-1331 GKPWT
+1331 DKTWT
-1336 AIGTSSN
+1336 AFGKYDYNDVPNSG
-1343 KFAGTL
+1343 FAGTL
-1349 DGDNYTVSGLVTTGL
+1349 DGDRHIVSGLKSTEGL
-1364 VGELA
+1364 VSCL
-1369 EGGVVENLRVNCA
+1369 
-1382 IVSTSSLLGGVANSS
+1382 SS
-1397 AGTIRNCMV
+1397 AGTVKNLTVIGTV
-1406 SGSITFSSE
+1406 SGDANMGGIVGTSSGTVE
-1415 GHNGAS
+1415 NCLFDGTVTNSSSTSAGGIVGRALNDNRIVNCVNTGDIKNTYAYNNS
-1421 AIGGIAGRTTGN
+1421 TLNIGGIVGYTYGTVENCYSTGKVDADPTKTTNKAIGGIAG
-1433 GVISGCVSRAVVK
+1433 AVK
-1446 DAYDNSTY
+1446 GSSTSKKW
-1454 GTSAPLGGIAGYAY
+1454 GSLI
-1468 GVVENCYF
+1468 NCF
-1476 TGTLAVKKTQP
+1476 VTGTVTGP
-1487 NKIIQQKRGGL
+1487 
-1498 VGELNANAELK
+1498 
-1509 GSYVAGEFAIADE
+1509 E
-1522 SKFGAV
+1522 SGIGAV
-1528 VGKVNSGATI
+1528 VGTVDSGTSI
-1538 TNCAYLDTVAP
+1538 TNCAYLDTIAP
-1549 QAAADGTTS
+1549 QAVAEGSTS
-1558 GMTAHTADYMRSA
+1558 GMTARTADYMRTP
-1571 EFAVDMG
+1571 EFAAEMG
-1578 MNQDDGTLNGGFPVL
+1578 MHLDSGKINGGFPVL
-1593 PWQGGTVLSADDLK
+1593 PWQGGTPVDNADLK
-1607 AAAAAANALELRGMS
+1607 AAAAAANALQLRGMS

-1632 DWYAET
+1632 DWYAEI
-1638 VLGLYDLTDYNDKA
+1638 VLGSYDLADYNEKA

-1667 TNLHDY
+1667 TDLHDY

-1693 DRLKADAT
+1693 DLLKADAT

-1718 EEETAQTYTACLT
+1718 EEETAQTYTGFLT

-1789 TKTFTLCLWS
+1789 VKTFTLCLWS

-1811 AAEFARK
+1811 AAEFTRK

-1825 QGMGLYDETNITQA
+1825 QGVGLYDETNITQA

-1846 QGYADVADNSEITY
+1846 QGYADVADKAEITY

-1873 KVQYIADNGKITYF
+1873 KVQYIADNGDIEYF

-1929 KLLESAAESL
+1929 KLLESAAGSL

-2018 DGTALPEKSGKFR
+2018 DGTALPEKAGKFR

-2060 VFFDATVA
+2060 VLFDATVA

-2091 DFVDKTKPVDLTAV
+2091 DFVDKTKPVDTTAV
-2105 SDDMQ
+2105 GDDMQ
-2110 MPRPALLEEK
+2110 MPRPALLEK
-2120 GIMSDSYNQKVTM
+2120 AGIMTDSYNQKVTM

-2156 EKPVEAKYVVTITTR
+2156 EEAAEARYVVTITTR

-2180 EFSFTIQPFT
+2180 EFRFTIQPFT
-2190 QPELDG
+2190 QQELDG
-2196 AAAFMTEALTGD
+2196 AAVFMTKALTGD
-2208 VYWDGI
+2208 VYWNGI
-2214 KNKNTVKTKV
+2214 KNENTDKTKV

-2325 RYKDFAQFYKQPIHI
+2325 RYKNFAQFYKQPIQI
-2340 DLTVIGEKNAADPN
+2340 DLTVPGTTGQNDPN

-2371 GHTFQGISDFTFTG
+2371 GHTFTGISGFTFTG

-2401 DSAKY
+2401 DSANY

-2585 TNVGDKN
+2585 ANVGDKN

-2671 APYHKDGG
+2671 APYYKDGG

-2730 TVEGKTLSVL
+2730 TMEGKTLSVL

-2808 ATCTKDGVSR
+2808 ATCTKNGVSR

-2921 IAALGHDEAT
+2921 INALGHDVGT
-2931 RAAVAATCYASG
+2931 RGAVAATCYASG

-2965 TGKHTYVDGVCT
+2965 TGKHTYVNGVCT
-2977 TCGTRNPAGGIK
+2977 VCGVKNPMANVK
-2989 GDDLKVDSKDN
+2989 GDDIKVDSKDN

-3017 DEKLAEIKAAVENG
+3017 DEKLAEIKAAVSDG
-3031 SIVITVNNTPILQLT
+3031 AITVTVTDTLQLT
-3046 KEDKESDGGK
+3046 NEQKAADGGK
-3056 KALMQAGAAASGE
+3056 SALTEAAKTAGDE
-3069 LKKELDKLAEKLDAL
+3069 VKKELNKLAEKLDAL

-3124 SVTLTIP
+3124 SVTVTIP